1 MTRDDFNKFIESI
14 NAGDSKPK
22 SVSTTALDNYFKK
35 ASSLFKSAKDYSN
48 PEDYY
53 NQTIGLNKDRF
64 NAFVELV
71 NNRDKIGEDNYK
83 KINEQLSSYSNV
95 SDGIINSY
103 ANQQTVQRPN
113 SDLHRTNADRMTYLQ
128 SLLDKGKSTSKTK
141 QGFFQSFISDYE
153 PIKNENVIEKGSL
166 LTNGESIMLNK
177 ANRKN
182 NATAND
188 YRVVTESILKN
199 QSGRSADAIVNSAIE
214 NGWYDALKLSVD
226 DSVGHSNAKSI
237 DQNWKKQLQES
248 VAKNEFFN
256 AVASKNGGKLPD
268 EIKNNI
274 DYYKSK
280 SADELNF
287 IFKQMYPTENLG
299 STLDL
304 ATLAELERR
313 RKNQEYNLSNSDK
326 AMAATLSAVPA
337 GMISG
342 GKGIINSAEAIHT
355 KLSTGTPVLPQ
366 PAEKMTDEQKA
377 EYNKKRLALESEA
390 LRNGNSGINES
401 KNTIYQKMLSSSI
414 DSSLSE
420 AEILKRQADNA
431 RKYPALAGYQNVAA
445 PNVQN
450 NTVGR
455 IASGLAFSTA
465 NMLPSIAANMVLPGS
480 GTVAIGLS
488 SGGNAYEEA
497 LLEGKTQKQ
506 ALGYGILSGVSEA
519 ITEKLLGGI
528 KAVGGGTTSKVLS
541 KVSSNASNK
550 IMNAVKKVSNSRF
563 GSYLL
568 DGLSEANEEWLQ
580 ANLEPIFRNAIFDE
594 NNEIKPFSQDKL
606 EAALLGFLSASVLN
620 APNLISGGNT
630 ADYTSYNN
638 DIVGASRNQ
647 EDIAKSSVSLKPY
660 TESDIKYFKQNQNN
674 LIDGV
679 DANFDEYAKSFYNS
693 ETKKGVKLD
702 GSQKAE
708 TIYLGRLNDS
718 VSGDV
723 NAIISDTKWG
733 GIDTSDFNVQVK
745 NSDIVHF
752 YDQHG
757 SDSQNGQIPLTPDI
771 VAKLTDTI
779 SDPDIISLSDN
790 STKQD
795 KPVLYF
801 VKKIN
806 GYSVVLEAVSPSKK
820 ALLPK
825 TMYAFKS
832 DSQEFSDFVS
842 KLKKSRFRHP
852 IGTESRTGL
861 YAQGDRTEAL
871 SNPTIPQEQS
881 GVKNSIRENAEN
893 MTENRQI
900 RVPESEL
907 KIMKAIAKNH
917 KIPFEIKDLGV
928 DAKGSP
934 IEGKYENGVI
944 YVSPYAKNPSLVIF
958 KHELTHYLE
967 KDTYRYGQLLNV
979 VKNYYDEMGETIG
992 TDYAAEIRKI
1002 YDNYRT
1008 RGKTLEDG
1016 EAERELVANFAGKYL
1031 FTDEKAIQYLA
1042 GKKPSIARSILNW
1055 IREQIAAIKGDVK
1068 SELLIKAERMYV
1080 NALKAADKRA
1090 GIEGKAK
1097 YSTQYSLGYTTD
1109 NKPVVVV
1116 EDDILKGVPKNK
1128 WIETV
1133 KNTISEKFS
1142 DGIPVSGRLIKVNSV
1157 TRNEY
1162 ANSRNTRYLRAT
1174 DGSVYADKFKSA
1186 NNLDEIVLA
1195 STNYINEDLKHQRN
1209 DSFKEFARGDVL
1221 IRVGDNDYSAKVI
1234 VGFTGGKEMVLYD
1247 IINFTPTEFSI
1258 KKERTH
1264 QGYAQAGSPRK
1275 DVSSGNTTVPQKAQS
1290 VNTSISK
1297 NAENDTKNSQFY
1309 LDESNSVP
1317 LEQRVSGDDLL
1328 DAQDLID
1335 TVKDVGAKVDENGYI
1350 TVYHRTNNQSKEK
1363 ILSSGRMT
1371 AKEDGI
1377 FFSTKKDGQNS
1388 GYGSEIIEFKI
1399 PAEKLML
1406 DDIFDDEAHLR
1417 LPLKK
1422 AGEIID
1428 VSQYLNKDTGK
1439 AQYSLS
1445 DSDQNQQ
1452 SDLNLLFDDDF
1463 YEQFKYEDKTKISK
1477 SIEELEKIKASDD
1490 FDNMSFEDAYKVNTD
1505 LKALK
1510 AGYDNQYDYI
1520 VGREKQRLAKE
1531 YERGS
1536 STVMS
1541 MIDKKKKQI
1550 AKQEQLSRDIS
1561 ESTPFKNAQFEIIQ
1575 KSNPM
1580 WDDYHTGIRS
1590 PKDIKTFSEVID
1602 DGESFAWG
1610 DFSKEDAERAIKRG
1624 TVRVY
1629 SSYPI
1634 KNGVFVSTS
1643 YQQALDYAGGEPSGV
1658 HSRVVALDSVA
1669 WINGDEGQYA
1679 KVYNLNAKND
1689 TGKAQFSLS
1698 DDYDNAV
1705 EQYGAIPP
1713 GENPARD
1720 VKVPKQMND
1729 NTKVRRTVRTAMEAS
1744 GTPGELVDRLKVDIA
1759 NDVYDY
1765 KVVSDKSAVSS
1776 AKDRLD
1782 KWGLEKCYQ
1791 YWKSLVNEDRKI
1803 SKNDMALAEQ
1813 MYIEA
1818 AHNGDFKVSQELMVD
1833 IAEEATRAGQNAQ
1846 SIRLLKNLTPEGR
1859 IYKID
1864 KLVYRIQKEID
1875 RKTNGKAKTIK
1886 VDENLKKR
1894 MLNAKSQE
1902 EMDAIEHMV
1911 HKNIAKQMP
1920 EPTKLEKAVRKWNEW
1935 RYLAMLGNPRTHIRN
1950 IFGNALFAPMVNGKN
1965 AIGIALERT
1974 LSKDNRTKARLT
1986 AKDKATIEFAKSDF
2000 DTVNAE
2006 ESKSSKNKYN
2016 ESLNGLDVEEK
2027 VFKNKAL
2034 EWARKTNSN
2043 LLEWEDTKAKR
2054 KRYSKSFA
2062 QFIKARGW
2070 DYQNLTDSQL
2080 DSARNYAMREAKRAT
2095 FQDTSEVANA
2105 LNKLSHQ
2112 NIATEVLV
2120 EGLLPFKKTPIN
2132 ILKRGVE
2139 YSPFGIAKGIKEL
2152 AWDVKK
2158 GNMNAS
2164 QAIDTLSCGL
2174 SGTAMMMVGVLLSSL
2189 GVLTSTSDDDKEG
2202 EFDKL
2207 SGNQEYAL
2215 QFFGKSYTIDWI
2227 APLSIPLF
2235 IGAEIENAVERG
2247 DADNGAGIG
2256 RVLDALTGISDPMF
2270 NLSMLQGINS
2280 SIKTVRYSDNP
2291 TIDLAANTVSGYLGQ
2306 GIPTILGQ
2314 TARTVDT
2321 TRRNSYYT
2329 PKDSAA
2335 GKLIDKTI
2343 KKTAA
2348 KIPGVSM
2355 LLEPYIDKWGNEQV
2369 ADNWVLNAFE
2379 NFASPGYYSEN
2390 TNDSVTEE
2398 MARLYKATSDTGVVP
2413 HSAKS
2418 SLSTGGNTYRLS
2430 EKEYTQYQKTLG
2442 KASHEQL
2449 QKLINSTA
2457 YSNMSNEEK
2466 AVAVGKMYRYA
2477 EESAKVEFYK
2487 GRGIDFDDTPTI
2499 KKFNEVE
2506 ESGVDLYEYL
2516 YAYVSVKDMESDK
2529 NASGETI
2536 RGSLKRKQISCMV
2549 NQLGIP
2555 AKTANKIYD
2564 LMH

>member
-1 MTRDDFNKFIESI
+1 MDLKAQLEAMRRSNSSNTNI
-14 NAGDSKPK
+14 NNSG
-22 SVSTTALDNYFKK
+22 
-35 ASSLFKSAKDYSN
+35 AS
-48 PEDYY
+48 
-53 NQTIGLNKDRF
+53 
-64 NAFVELV
+64 
-71 NNRDKIGEDNYK
+71 
-83 KINEQLSSYSNV
+83 
-95 SDGIINSY
+95 
-103 ANQQTVQRPN
+103 
-113 SDLHRTNADRMTYLQ
+113 NADRMTYLQ

-967 KDTYRYGQLLNV
+967 KDTYRYDQLLNV
-979 VKNYYDEMGETIG
+979 VKSYYDKMGETLG

-1002 YDNYRT
+1002 YDNYRA

-1031 FTDEKAIQYLA
+1031 FTDEKAIQYLT
-1042 GKKPSIARSILNW
+1042 GKKPSISRSILNW
-1055 IREQIAAIKGDVK
+1055 IREQIAAIKGDVE

-1133 KNTISEKFS
+1133 KNTISEKFA
-1142 DGIPVSGRLIKVNSV
+1142 DGIPVSGRLIKVNQK
-1157 TRNEY
+1157 TRNEFT
-1162 ANSRNTRYLRAT
+1162 NSKNSQWY
-1174 DGSVYADKFKSA
+1174 SENNQIIYADKFKSA
-1186 NNLDEIVLA
+1186 NNLDDIVLA
-1195 STNYINEDLKHQRN
+1195 STNYINEDLKHSRK
-1209 DSFKEFARGDVL
+1209 DKFIEFARGDVL

-1234 VGFTGGKEMVLYD
+1234 VGFTSGKQMVLYD
-1247 IINFTPTEFSI
+1247 VIDFSPTSFEL
-1258 KKERTH
+1258 KKTDMRSPSNRSKAEN
-1264 QGYAQAGSPRK
+1264 GSNISVP
-1275 DVSSGNTTVPQKAQS
+1275 DITVPQKAQS
-1290 VNTSISK
+1290 VNTI
-1297 NAENDTKNSQFY
+1297 NS
-1309 LDESNSVP
+1309 
-1317 LEQRVSGDDLL
+1317 
-1328 DAQDLID
+1328 
-1335 TVKDVGAKVDENGYI
+1335 
-1350 TVYHRTNNQSKEK
+1350 
-1363 ILSSGRMT
+1363 
-1371 AKEDGI
+1371 
-1377 FFSTKKDGQNS
+1377 
-1388 GYGSEIIEFKI
+1388 
-1399 PAEKLML
+1399 
-1406 DDIFDDEAHLR
+1406 
-1417 LPLKK
+1417 
-1422 AGEIID
+1422 
-1428 VSQYLNKDTGK
+1428 
-1439 AQYSLS
+1439 
-1445 DSDQNQQ
+1445 
-1452 SDLNLLFDDDF
+1452 
-1463 YEQFKYEDKTKISK
+1463 
-1477 SIEELEKIKASDD
+1477 
-1490 FDNMSFEDAYKVNTD
+1490 
-1505 LKALK
+1505 
-1510 AGYDNQYDYI
+1510 
-1520 VGREKQRLAKE
+1520 
-1531 YERGS
+1531 
-1536 STVMS
+1536 
-1541 MIDKKKKQI
+1541 
-1550 AKQEQLSRDIS
+1550 
-1561 ESTPFKNAQFEIIQ
+1561 
-1575 KSNPM
+1575 
-1580 WDDYHTGIRS
+1580 
-1590 PKDIKTFSEVID
+1590 
-1602 DGESFAWG
+1602 
-1610 DFSKEDAERAIKRG
+1610 
-1624 TVRVY
+1624 
-1629 SSYPI
+1629 
-1634 KNGVFVSTS
+1634 
-1643 YQQALDYAGGEPSGV
+1643 
-1658 HSRVVALDSVA
+1658 
-1669 WINGDEGQYA
+1669 
-1679 KVYNLNAKND
+1679 
-1689 TGKAQFSLS
+1689 QFSLS

-1818 AHNGDFKVSQELMVD
+1818 AHNGDFKVTQELMVD

-1920 EPTKLEKAVRKWNEW
+1920 EPTKMQKAVRKWNEW

-1986 AKDKATIEFAKSDF
+1986 AKDKATIEFAKFDF

-2105 LNKLSHQ
+2105 LNKFSHQ

-2139 YSPFGIAKGIKEL
+2139 YSPFGIAKGITEL

-2227 APLSIPLF
+2227 APLSMPLF

>member
-1 MTRDDFNKFIESI
+1 MGTY
-14 NAGDSKPK
+14 A
-22 SVSTTALDNYFKK
+22 
-35 ASSLFKSAKDYSN
+35 
-48 PEDYY
+48 
-53 NQTIGLNKDRF
+53 
-64 NAFVELV
+64 
-71 NNRDKIGEDNYK
+71 DKIFESLK
-83 KINEQLSSYSNV
+83 KEKYSDRVFNQINQELSQKQQN
-95 SDGIINSY
+95 NS
-103 ANQQTVQRPN
+103 QTVQRPN
-113 SDLHRTNADRMTYLQ
+113 SDLHRTNREKQKEYNRLMSLDINAAKQKYDDSEKKLEALQNELNFATSPEFTIKRRMTAGPLRSEANITGDIETAKEQSKQYYKDYYDAKQLQ
-128 SLLDKGKSTSKTK
+128 TVEKANALKNNPDFEQYSKRGLSQKEPRSTDTK
-141 QGFFQSFISDYE
+141 RGFWESFISDYD
-153 PIKNENVIEKGSL
+153 VVSD
-166 LTNGESIMLNK
+166 NK
-177 ANRKN
+177 DRQ
-182 NATAND
+182 NA
-188 YRVVTESILKN
+188 
-199 QSGRSADAIVNSAIE
+199 
-214 NGWYDALKLSVD
+214 
-226 DSVGHSNAKSI
+226 
-237 DQNWKKQLQES
+237 
-248 VAKNEFFN
+248 F
-256 AVASKNGGKLPD
+256 
-268 EIKNNI
+268 
-274 DYYKSK
+274 
-280 SADELNF
+280 
-287 IFKQMYPTENLG
+287 
-299 STLDL
+299 
-304 ATLAELERR
+304 
-313 RKNQEYNLSNSDK
+313 
-326 AMAATLSAVPA
+326 
-337 GMISG
+337 
-342 GKGIINSAEAIHT
+342 
-355 KLSTGTPVLPQ
+355 
-366 PAEKMTDEQKA
+366 MTDDERNTYGYIYAKQGEKA
-377 EYNKKRLALESEA
+377 AQDYLNA
-390 LRNGNSGINES
+390 
-401 KNTIYQKMLSSSI
+401 
-414 DSSLSE
+414 LSE
-420 AEILKRQADNA
+420 TLNLRRANQTFQKLKGNTSGE
-431 RKYPALAGYQNVAA
+431 LAFGV
-445 PNVQN
+445 
-450 NTVGR
+450 
-455 IASGLAFSTA
+455 ASGLDQFSNGVGQWFSEDRLPTTA
-465 NMLPSIAANMVLPGS
+465 TQFISSKAREDLENAGIKIGDYSLGQVGYDLITTTSNMAPSILLSGLITAATGGAGAPVAS
-480 GTVAIGLS
+480 AIGSATLGMS
-488 SGGNAYEEA
+488 AGGNAVNEA
-497 LLEGKTQKQ
+497 LAQGYSPKQ
-506 ALGYGILSGVSEA
+506 AKSYGLMVGASEGALSY
-519 ITEKLLGGI
+519 LLGGI
-528 KAVGGGTTSKVLS
+528 SKLGGKLTNNAVQQAVGKIDNVIGNVVTDIGIKVGGEFTEE
-541 KVSSNASNK
+541 
-550 IMNAVKKVSNSRF
+550 
-563 GSYLL
+563 YLQEIL
-568 DGLSEANEEWLQ
+568 TPVFKN
-580 ANLEPIFRNAIFDE
+580 ICFDE
-594 NNEIKPFSQDKL
+594 KNEVKPFSE
-606 EAALLGFLSASVLN
+606 EALYSGIMGALSAGLLEGPSVVF
-620 APNLISGGNT
+620 NT
-630 ADYTSYNN
+630 VADSKATKQQSVQQEQIENQKSIAEYNN
-638 DIVGASRNQ
+638 KARYSIQTDSNGKKYVNVDTDQHIFEGVEPKEYHKIARKYILENFRGKIIGENDSRAFVNKRSAEEYAYPANKRQ
-647 EDIAKSSVSLKPY
+647 
-660 TESDIKYFKQNQNN
+660 ESDIKSAKMKSSTELDN
-674 LIDGV
+674 LMSTSQFVEHTDDDGRHPDATGGWDWYSV
-679 DANFDEYAKSFYNS
+679 DFVVDGQPFNGTISVKNTDNGRVFYDM
-693 ETKKGVKLD
+693 TKIR
-702 GSQKAE
+702 S
-708 TIYLGRLNDS
+708 LNDRKSDLSGKPLHVAS
-718 VSGDV
+718 VD
-723 NAIISDTKWG
+723 K
-733 GIDTSDFNVQVK
+733 TSI
-745 NSDIVHF
+745 NS
-752 YDQHG
+752 
-757 SDSQNGQIPLTPDI
+757 
-771 VAKLTDTI
+771 TI
-779 SDPDIISLSDN
+779 S
-790 STKQD
+790 QD
-795 KPVLYF
+795 T
-801 VKKIN
+801 N
-806 GYSVVLEAVSPSKK
+806 GVN
-820 ALLPK
+820 
-825 TMYAFKS
+825 T
-832 DSQEFSDFVS
+832 
-842 KLKKSRFRHP
+842 
-852 IGTESRTGL
+852 
-861 YAQGDRTEAL
+861 
-871 SNPTIPQEQS
+871 
-881 GVKNSIRENAEN
+881 SIRENSEN

-907 KIMKAIAKNH
+907 KVMKAIAKNH

-967 KDTYRYGQLLNV
+967 KDTYRYDQLLNV
-979 VKNYYDEMGETIG
+979 VKSYYDEMGETIG

-1042 GKKPSIARSILNW
+1042 KKRPNIARSIVNW
-1055 IREQIAAIKGDVK
+1055 IREQIAAIKGDAE
-1068 SELLIKAERMYV
+1068 SELLIRAERMYLK
-1080 NALKAADKRA
+1080 ALKAADKRA
-1090 GIEGKAK
+1090 EVNGNAKHSFAGENAKTANISTLNDAKSRIANGEDSETVRQETGWFKGYDGKWRFEIDDSQAK
-1097 YSTQYSLGYTTD
+1097 LVENPKFQKQYTSDGEFYRVAYL
-1109 NKPVVVV
+1109 
-1116 EDDILKGVPKNK
+1116 DDILEHTELLKAYPELKNYLVIVQETEPGLEGAFFARDNHIVLSQHLFERLTSEYENHLDK
-1128 WIETV
+1128 KYEEIKKIEQTPEFKAYNRFFEEADEDEISDPVEWIKKEKEAEKKFYSSEIGKRYYQLQWGKENIQKYEPGWSAKAKSVLMHEIQHAIQSIEGFATGA
-1133 KNTISEKFS
+1133 NTSAGDNYNRSAGEIEARDVASRLNYTSEQRKSTRPDIDRTDVVFA
-1142 DGIPVSGRLIKVNSV
+1142 DGS
-1157 TRNEY
+1157 TY
-1162 ANSRNTRYLRAT
+1162 QA
-1174 DGSVYADKFKSA
+1174 SVYADKFGEQIDNWLQGKMPKDNYFDLGITSPALVKSGA
-1186 NNLDEIVLA
+1186 EKLPLVMPENVIYKFTTGYNDHSISLDDIKRLPYELQDPVFTFKGSVENSIVALTEI
-1195 STNYINEDLKHQRN
+1195 TDK
-1209 DSFKEFARGDVL
+1209 
-1221 IRVGDNDYSAKVI
+1221 
-1234 VGFTGGKEMVLYD
+1234 
-1247 IINFTPTEFSI
+1247 
-1258 KKERTH
+1258 
-1264 QGYAQAGSPRK
+1264 
-1275 DVSSGNTTVPQKAQS
+1275 SGNEVIAAIHLSKKQGRYIVNRIASVYGKNNIKNYVLSQIEKGNLINPSTKKASNWFTTKGLQLPEVVQTKLNALSNPTIPQEPS
-1290 VNTSISK
+1290 GVNTSISK
-1297 NAENDTKNSQFY
+1297 NAENDTKNS
-1309 LDESNSVP
+1309 
-1317 LEQRVSGDDLL
+1317 
-1328 DAQDLID
+1328 
-1335 TVKDVGAKVDENGYI
+1335 
-1350 TVYHRTNNQSKEK
+1350 
-1363 ILSSGRMT
+1363 
-1371 AKEDGI
+1371 
-1377 FFSTKKDGQNS
+1377 
-1388 GYGSEIIEFKI
+1388 
-1399 PAEKLML
+1399 
-1406 DDIFDDEAHLR
+1406 
-1417 LPLKK
+1417 
-1422 AGEIID
+1422 
-1428 VSQYLNKDTGK
+1428 
-1439 AQYSLS
+1439 
-1445 DSDQNQQ
+1445 
-1452 SDLNLLFDDDF
+1452 
-1463 YEQFKYEDKTKISK
+1463 
-1477 SIEELEKIKASDD
+1477 
-1490 FDNMSFEDAYKVNTD
+1490 
-1505 LKALK
+1505 
-1510 AGYDNQYDYI
+1510 
-1520 VGREKQRLAKE
+1520 
-1531 YERGS
+1531 
-1536 STVMS
+1536 
-1541 MIDKKKKQI
+1541 
-1550 AKQEQLSRDIS
+1550 
-1561 ESTPFKNAQFEIIQ
+1561 
-1575 KSNPM
+1575 
-1580 WDDYHTGIRS
+1580 
-1590 PKDIKTFSEVID
+1590 
-1602 DGESFAWG
+1602 
-1610 DFSKEDAERAIKRG
+1610 
-1624 TVRVY
+1624 
-1629 SSYPI
+1629 
-1634 KNGVFVSTS
+1634 
-1643 YQQALDYAGGEPSGV
+1643 
-1658 HSRVVALDSVA
+1658 
-1669 WINGDEGQYA
+1669 
-1679 KVYNLNAKND
+1679 
-1689 TGKAQFSLS
+1689 QFSLS

-1705 EQYGAIPP
+1705 EQYGAIPA

-1765 KVVSDKSAVSS
+1765 KVMSDKSAVSS

-1782 KWGLEKCYQ
+1782 KWGFEKCYQ

-1803 SKNDMALAEQ
+1803 SKNDLALAEQ
-1813 MYIEA
+1813 MYIES

-1920 EPTKLEKAVRKWNEW
+1920 EPTKMEKAVRKWNEW

-2105 LNKLSHQ
+2105 LNKFSHQ

-2139 YSPFGIAKGIKEL
+2139 YSPFGIAKGITEL

-2227 APLSIPLF
+2227 APLSMPLF

-2343 KKTAA
+2343 KKTAS

>member
-1 MTRDDFNKFIESI
+1 MGTYADEIFESLKKEKYSDRVFNQI
-14 NAGDSKPK
+14 N
-22 SVSTTALDNYFKK
+22 
-35 ASSLFKSAKDYSN
+35 
-48 PEDYY
+48 
-53 NQTIGLNKDRF
+53 Q
-64 NAFVELV
+64 ELSQKQQ
-71 NNRDKIGEDNYK
+71 NN
-83 KINEQLSSYSNV
+83 S
-95 SDGIINSY
+95 
-103 ANQQTVQRPN
+103 QTVQRTN
-113 SDLHRTNADRMTYLQ
+113 SDLHRTNAEKQ
-128 SLLDKGKSTSKTK
+128 SKSGDKVSAVGDSAYAGLTGINANIMGAVKAVDDFVW
-141 QGFFQSFISDYE
+141 GDLFQRSDYRPLK
-153 PIKNENVIEKGSL
+153 PIYDYYLKENERAQAEK
-166 LTNGESIMLNK
+166 
-177 ANRKN
+177 
-182 NATAND
+182 
-188 YRVVTESILKN
+188 
-199 QSGRSADAIVNSAIE
+199 QSEIE
-214 NGWYDALKLSVD
+214 NGNLNPYVDALVSGTVQAVPTAVLGAMSGGTSLAGQAATTGANLSTAQLAANTAKEIAKNPNFIYSAVQTFGGTYEDAKQNGADTNTAIRAALLNAIPQSLIEVSGGTEKLVAKLANKTKGLAGDVFKSALEEGLEEVLQYPVEGIVKKTTYAPETPIFSTKESAVINPKEMAENFAVGA
-226 DSVGHSNAKSI
+226 SVGGILGGASAGTAKVFNTVVENNAKKQQALQQEQLENRAAIAQAMKMGIVQDISGKYNYSRI
-237 DQNWKKQLQES
+237 GSDGTVRIYSNVFQNVEPEKQRSFIKQYAQDNYITQFDNTGNIVGEDKGITIKSDNSRVYITGQGINEISKKIRGG
-248 VAKNEFFN
+248 KNEPFLNSILELPAIIENSVLVQKDIPDEKGRPFLWN
-256 AVASKNGGKLPD
+256 LYQSKIYINKKPYTVSLKIKNPPTGGNRYYYHTID
-268 EIKNNI
+268 EIKI
-274 DYYKSK
+274 ESEP
-280 SADELNF
+280 SHG
-287 IFKQMYPTENLG
+287 T
-299 STLDL
+299 L
-304 ATLAELERR
+304 ATD
-313 RKNQEYNLSNSDK
+313 NQS
-326 AMAATLSAVPA
+326 
-337 GMISG
+337 
-342 GKGIINSAEAIHT
+342 
-355 KLSTGTPVLPQ
+355 LP
-366 PAEKMTDEQKA
+366 
-377 EYNKKRLALESEA
+377 
-390 LRNGNSGINES
+390 
-401 KNTIYQKMLSSSI
+401 
-414 DSSLSE
+414 
-420 AEILKRQADNA
+420 
-431 RKYPALAGYQNVAA
+431 
-445 PNVQN
+445 
-450 NTVGR
+450 
-455 IASGLAFSTA
+455 
-465 NMLPSIAANMVLPGS
+465 
-480 GTVAIGLS
+480 
-488 SGGNAYEEA
+488 
-497 LLEGKTQKQ
+497 
-506 ALGYGILSGVSEA
+506 
-519 ITEKLLGGI
+519 
-528 KAVGGGTTSKVLS
+528 
-541 KVSSNASNK
+541 
-550 IMNAVKKVSNSRF
+550 
-563 GSYLL
+563 YL
-568 DGLSEANEEWLQ
+568 
-580 ANLEPIFRNAIFDE
+580 
-594 NNEIKPFSQDKL
+594 
-606 EAALLGFLSASVLN
+606 
-620 APNLISGGNT
+620 
-630 ADYTSYNN
+630 
-638 DIVGASRNQ
+638 
-647 EDIAKSSVSLKPY
+647 
-660 TESDIKYFKQNQNN
+660 
-674 LIDGV
+674 
-679 DANFDEYAKSFYNS
+679 
-693 ETKKGVKLD
+693 
-702 GSQKAE
+702 
-708 TIYLGRLNDS
+708 
-718 VSGDV
+718 
-723 NAIISDTKWG
+723 
-733 GIDTSDFNVQVK
+733 
-745 NSDIVHF
+745 
-752 YDQHG
+752 
-757 SDSQNGQIPLTPDI
+757 
-771 VAKLTDTI
+771 
-779 SDPDIISLSDN
+779 
-790 STKQD
+790 
-795 KPVLYF
+795 
-801 VKKIN
+801 
-806 GYSVVLEAVSPSKK
+806 
-820 ALLPK
+820 
-825 TMYAFKS
+825 
-832 DSQEFSDFVS
+832 FSDYPDS
-842 KLKKSRFRHP
+842 NKSRFRHP

-871 SNPTIPQEQS
+871 SNPTISQDTN
-881 GVKNSIRENAEN
+881 GVNTSIRENEKN

-967 KDTYRYGQLLNV
+967 KDTYRYDQLLNV
-979 VKNYYDEMGETIG
+979 VKSYYDKMGETLG

-1002 YDNYRT
+1002 YDNYRA

-1031 FTDEKAIQYLA
+1031 FTDEKAIQYLT
-1042 GKKPSIARSILNW
+1042 GKKPSISRSILNW
-1055 IREQIAAIKGDVK
+1055 IREQIAAIKGDVE

-1080 NALKAADKRA
+1080 NALKAVDKRA

-1133 KNTISEKFS
+1133 KNTISEKFA

-1309 LDESNSVP
+1309 LSDNNSVP
-1317 LEQRVSGDDLL
+1317 LEQRVSGDNLL

-1335 TVKDVGAKVDENGYI
+1335 TVKDVGAKVDGNGYI

-1363 ILSSGRMT
+1363 ILSSGQMT

-1377 FFSTKKDGQNS
+1377 FFSTKKDGQNA

-1417 LPLKK
+1417 LPLKR
-1422 AGEIID
+1422 AGETID
-1428 VSQYLNKDTGK
+1428 VKPYLT
-1439 AQYSLS
+1439 
-1445 DSDQNQQ
+1445 
-1452 SDLNLLFDDDF
+1452 
-1463 YEQFKYEDKTKISK
+1463 
-1477 SIEELEKIKASDD
+1477 
-1490 FDNMSFEDAYKVNTD
+1490 
-1505 LKALK
+1505 
-1510 AGYDNQYDYI
+1510 
-1520 VGREKQRLAKE
+1520 
-1531 YERGS
+1531 
-1536 STVMS
+1536 
-1541 MIDKKKKQI
+1541 
-1550 AKQEQLSRDIS
+1550 
-1561 ESTPFKNAQFEIIQ
+1561 
-1575 KSNPM
+1575 
-1580 WDDYHTGIRS
+1580 
-1590 PKDIKTFSEVID
+1590 
-1602 DGESFAWG
+1602 
-1610 DFSKEDAERAIKRG
+1610 
-1624 TVRVY
+1624 
-1629 SSYPI
+1629 
-1634 KNGVFVSTS
+1634 
-1643 YQQALDYAGGEPSGV
+1643 
-1658 HSRVVALDSVA
+1658 
-1669 WINGDEGQYA
+1669 
-1679 KVYNLNAKND
+1679 ND
-1689 TGKAQFSLS
+1689 TGNSQFSLS

-1803 SKNDMALAEQ
+1803 SKNDLALAEQ
-1813 MYIEA
+1813 MYIES

-1875 RKTNGKAKTIK
+1875 RKTNGKAKTIE

-1920 EPTKLEKAVRKWNEW
+1920 EPTKMEKAVRKWNEW

-2105 LNKLSHQ
+2105 LNKFSHQ

-2139 YSPFGIAKGIKEL
+2139 YSPFGIAKGITEL

-2227 APLSIPLF
+2227 APLSMPLF

-2506 ESGVDLYEYL
+2506 ESGVDLYDYL

>member
-1 MTRDDFNKFIESI
+1 MDLKAQLEAMRRSNSSNTNI
-14 NAGDSKPK
+14 NNSG
-22 SVSTTALDNYFKK
+22 
-35 ASSLFKSAKDYSN
+35 AS
-48 PEDYY
+48 
-53 NQTIGLNKDRF
+53 
-64 NAFVELV
+64 
-71 NNRDKIGEDNYK
+71 
-83 KINEQLSSYSNV
+83 
-95 SDGIINSY
+95 
-103 ANQQTVQRPN
+103 
-113 SDLHRTNADRMTYLQ
+113 NADRMTYLQ

-967 KDTYRYGQLLNV
+967 KDTYRYDQLLNV
-979 VKNYYDEMGETIG
+979 VKSYYDKMGETLG

-1002 YDNYRT
+1002 YDNYRA

-1031 FTDEKAIQYLA
+1031 FTDEKAIQYLT
-1042 GKKPSIARSILNW
+1042 GKKPSISRSILNW
-1055 IREQIAAIKGDVK
+1055 IREQIAAIKGDVE

-1133 KNTISEKFS
+1133 KNTISEKFA
-1142 DGIPVSGRLIKVNSV
+1142 DGIPVSGRLIKVNQK
-1157 TRNEY
+1157 TRNEFT
-1162 ANSRNTRYLRAT
+1162 NSKNSQWY
-1174 DGSVYADKFKSA
+1174 SENNQIIYADKFKSA
-1186 NNLDEIVLA
+1186 NNLDDIVLA
-1195 STNYINEDLKHQRN
+1195 STNYINEDLKHSRK
-1209 DSFKEFARGDVL
+1209 DKFIEFARGDVL

-1234 VGFTGGKEMVLYD
+1234 VGFTSGKQMVLYD
-1247 IINFTPTEFSI
+1247 VIDFSPTSFEL
-1258 KKERTH
+1258 KKTDMRSPSNRSKAEN
-1264 QGYAQAGSPRK
+1264 GSNISVP
-1275 DVSSGNTTVPQKAQS
+1275 DITVPQKAQS
-1290 VNTSISK
+1290 VNTII
-1297 NAENDTKNSQFY
+1297 
-1309 LDESNSVP
+1309 P
-1317 LEQRVSGDDLL
+1317 DL
-1328 DAQDLID
+1328 
-1335 TVKDVGAKVDENGYI
+1335 
-1350 TVYHRTNNQSKEK
+1350 R
-1363 ILSSGRMT
+1363 
-1371 AKEDGI
+1371 
-1377 FFSTKKDGQNS
+1377 
-1388 GYGSEIIEFKI
+1388 
-1399 PAEKLML
+1399 
-1406 DDIFDDEAHLR
+1406 
-1417 LPLKK
+1417 
-1422 AGEIID
+1422 
-1428 VSQYLNKDTGK
+1428 
-1439 AQYSLS
+1439 
-1445 DSDQNQQ
+1445 
-1452 SDLNLLFDDDF
+1452 
-1463 YEQFKYEDKTKISK
+1463 
-1477 SIEELEKIKASDD
+1477 
-1490 FDNMSFEDAYKVNTD
+1490 
-1505 LKALK
+1505 
-1510 AGYDNQYDYI
+1510 
-1520 VGREKQRLAKE
+1520 
-1531 YERGS
+1531 
-1536 STVMS
+1536 
-1541 MIDKKKKQI
+1541 
-1550 AKQEQLSRDIS
+1550 
-1561 ESTPFKNAQFEIIQ
+1561 
-1575 KSNPM
+1575 
-1580 WDDYHTGIRS
+1580 
-1590 PKDIKTFSEVID
+1590 
-1602 DGESFAWG
+1602 
-1610 DFSKEDAERAIKRG
+1610 
-1624 TVRVY
+1624 
-1629 SSYPI
+1629 
-1634 KNGVFVSTS
+1634 
-1643 YQQALDYAGGEPSGV
+1643 
-1658 HSRVVALDSVA
+1658 
-1669 WINGDEGQYA
+1669 
-1679 KVYNLNAKND
+1679 KND
-1689 TGKAQFSLS
+1689 TSNSQFSLS

-1818 AHNGDFKVSQELMVD
+1818 AHNGDFKVTQELMVD

-1875 RKTNGKAKTIK
+1875 RKTNGKAKTIE

-1894 MLNAKSQE
+1894 MLNANSVE
-1902 EMDAIEHMV
+1902 EMDAIEHEIS
-1911 HKNIAKQMP
+1911 KNIYKQIP
-1920 EPTKLEKAVRKWNEW
+1920 EPTKLQKFVRKWNEW

-1950 IFGNALFAPMVNGKN
+1950 IFGNALFAPMVTSKN
-1965 AIGIALERT
+1965 VMGALIERA
-1974 LSKDNRTKARLT
+1974 LPKEQRTKSVLT
-1986 AKDKATIEFAKSDF
+1986 PKDRAAIKYAKDYFGTALS
-2000 DTVNAE
+2000 E
-2006 ESKSSKNKYN
+2006 ESKIRKSKYDERNN
-2016 ESLNGLDVEEK
+2016 HGLDVEEK
-2027 VFKNKAL
+2027 VFKNKVL

-2043 LLEWEDTKAKR
+2043 ALEAEDTFFKR
-2054 KRYSKSFA
+2054 GRYASSFV
-2062 QFIKARGW
+2062 QFLKTRDW
-2070 DYQNLTDSQL
+2070 DYQNLTDAQRQMAS
-2080 DSARNYAMREAKRAT
+2080 DYAMREAKRAT
-2095 FQDTSEVANA
+2095 FQDTSKVADA
-2105 LNKLSHQ
+2105 LNKLSRQ
-2112 NIATEVLV
+2112 NVATEILV
-2120 EGLLPFKKTPIN
+2120 ESQAPFKKTPIN

-2139 YSPFGIAKGIKEL
+2139 YSPFGIAKGFKEL
-2152 AWDVKK
+2152 AWDVRK

-2164 QAIDTLSCGL
+2164 QAIDSISCGL
-2174 SGTAMMMVGVLLSSL
+2174 TGTGMLLVGMLLNSL
-2189 GVLTSTSDDDKEG
+2189 GLLKSTSDNDKEG
-2202 EFDKL
+2202 ELDKL
-2207 SGNQEYAL
+2207 QGKQEYAIEIG
-2215 QFFGKSYTIDWI
+2215 GKSYTVDWI
-2227 APLSIPLF
+2227 APLSMPLF
-2235 IGAEIENAVERG
+2235 VGAEIANYIENG
-2247 DADNGAGIG
+2247 DADDGASFG
-2256 RVLDALTGISDPMF
+2256 RVVDALTGMTDPMF

-2291 TIDLAANTVSGYLGQ
+2291 TIDLAANAVSGYLGQ

-2348 KIPGVSM
+2348 KIPGISM

>member
-1 MTRDDFNKFIESI
+1 MDLKAQLEAMRRSNSSNTNI
-14 NAGDSKPK
+14 NNSG
-22 SVSTTALDNYFKK
+22 
-35 ASSLFKSAKDYSN
+35 AS
-48 PEDYY
+48 
-53 NQTIGLNKDRF
+53 
-64 NAFVELV
+64 
-71 NNRDKIGEDNYK
+71 
-83 KINEQLSSYSNV
+83 
-95 SDGIINSY
+95 
-103 ANQQTVQRPN
+103 
-113 SDLHRTNADRMTYLQ
+113 NADRMTYLQ

-304 ATLAELERR
+304 ATLADLERR

-606 EAALLGFLSASVLN
+606 EAALLGFLSAAVLN

-638 DIVGASRNQ
+638 DIVGVSRNQ
-647 EDIAKSSVSLKPY
+647 EDFAKSSVSLKPY

-723 NAIISDTKWG
+723 NSIISDTKWG

-757 SDSQNGQIPLTPDI
+757 SDSENGQIPLTPDI

-893 MTENRQI
+893 MTADRQI

-907 KIMKAIAKNH
+907 KVMKAIAKNH

-979 VKNYYDEMGETIG
+979 VKSYYDEMGETLG

-1002 YDNYRT
+1002 YDNYRA

-1016 EAERELVANFAGKYL
+1016 ESERELVANFAGKYL

-1055 IREQIAAIKGDVK
+1055 IREQIAAIKGDVE

-1133 KNTISEKFS
+1133 KNTISEKFA

-1297 NAENDTKNSQFY
+1297 NAENDTKNSQF
-1309 LDESNSVP
+1309 
-1317 LEQRVSGDDLL
+1317 
-1328 DAQDLID
+1328 
-1335 TVKDVGAKVDENGYI
+1335 
-1350 TVYHRTNNQSKEK
+1350 
-1363 ILSSGRMT
+1363 
-1371 AKEDGI
+1371 
-1377 FFSTKKDGQNS
+1377 
-1388 GYGSEIIEFKI
+1388 
-1399 PAEKLML
+1399 
-1406 DDIFDDEAHLR
+1406 
-1417 LPLKK
+1417 
-1422 AGEIID
+1422 
-1428 VSQYLNKDTGK
+1428 
-1439 AQYSLS
+1439 
-1445 DSDQNQQ
+1445 
-1452 SDLNLLFDDDF
+1452 
-1463 YEQFKYEDKTKISK
+1463 
-1477 SIEELEKIKASDD
+1477 
-1490 FDNMSFEDAYKVNTD
+1490 
-1505 LKALK
+1505 
-1510 AGYDNQYDYI
+1510 
-1520 VGREKQRLAKE
+1520 
-1531 YERGS
+1531 
-1536 STVMS
+1536 
-1541 MIDKKKKQI
+1541 
-1550 AKQEQLSRDIS
+1550 
-1561 ESTPFKNAQFEIIQ
+1561 
-1575 KSNPM
+1575 
-1580 WDDYHTGIRS
+1580 
-1590 PKDIKTFSEVID
+1590 
-1602 DGESFAWG
+1602 
-1610 DFSKEDAERAIKRG
+1610 
-1624 TVRVY
+1624 
-1629 SSYPI
+1629 
-1634 KNGVFVSTS
+1634 
-1643 YQQALDYAGGEPSGV
+1643 
-1658 HSRVVALDSVA
+1658 
-1669 WINGDEGQYA
+1669 
-1679 KVYNLNAKND
+1679 
-1689 TGKAQFSLS
+1689 SLS

-1803 SKNDMALAEQ
+1803 SKNDLALAEQ
-1813 MYIEA
+1813 MYIES

-1886 VDENLKKR
+1886 IDENLKKR

-1920 EPTKLEKAVRKWNEW
+1920 EPTKMEKAVRKWNEW

-2227 APLSIPLF
+2227 APLSMPLF

-2306 GIPTILGQ
+2306 GVPTILGQ

-2506 ESGVDLYEYL
+2506 ESGVDLYDYL

>member
-83 KINEQLSSYSNV
+83 KINDQLSSYSNV

-113 SDLHRTNADRMTYLQ
+113 SDFHRTNREKYGESAEYYTQFKNSTDFNEKAKQGLAIKKPEYN
-128 SLLDKGKSTSKTK
+128 DTSKK
-141 QGFFQSFISDYE
+141 NFFDTLISDYD
-153 PIKNENVIEKGSL
+153 PITYSNGNSGMLTAEEQNIYGYLASTQGEK
-166 LTNGESIMLNK
+166 K
-177 ANRKN
+177 ANQYLDTLYSQMNERRGEKLESQ
-182 NATAND
+182 AKKMADEHPILSSALTVPANIAGAPFA
-188 YRVVTESILKN
+188 VI
-199 QSGRSADAIVNSAIE
+199 QASADAIKDITDGTNTKSDPYKGAYMVNNYSNKIRETVSNNIRKDSGSEVEGNIKSFLYETGMSMADFLAALAVTGGKSAANMTLMGTKSWADTAISTMKKGGTPVQALMNGMFAGAAEAAFEKIPLDNLFSIIGKSGKEAANKTIVRAMLSQGMSEFGEEACTEIANTITDYLVMGDLSDYNLSVKAYTEQGLSESEAKRRATMDVVSNVLVSGMGGFVSGAAIGGASSSINSAI
-214 NGWYDALKLSVD
+214 NYAYNK
-226 DSVGHSNAKSI
+226 
-237 DQNWKKQLQES
+237 
-248 VAKNEFFN
+248 
-256 AVASKNGGKLPD
+256 AS
-268 EIKNNI
+268 E
-274 DYYKSK
+274 K
-280 SADELNF
+280 SADQNA
-287 IFKQMYPTENLG
+287 INLG
-299 STLDL
+299 T
-304 ATLAELERR
+304 T
-313 RKNQEYNLSNSDK
+313 
-326 AMAATLSAVPA
+326 
-337 GMISG
+337 
-342 GKGIINSAEAIHT
+342 EAFRNPIAQDIDGNYV
-355 KLSTGTPVLPQ
+355 SVN
-366 PAEKMTDEQKA
+366 
-377 EYNKKRLALESEA
+377 NKKS
-390 LRNGNSGINES
+390 INQDN
-401 KNTIYQKMLSSSI
+401 NTFPINAPKTTQNQGKAQYSI
-414 DSSLSE
+414 
-420 AEILKRQADNA
+420 QADSNGKKYVNVDTDQHIFEGVEPKEYHKIA
-431 RKYPALAGYQNVAA
+431 RKYILENFRGKIIGENESRAFVNKRSAEEYAYPA
-445 PNVQN
+445 
-450 NTVGR
+450 
-455 IASGLAFSTA
+455 
-465 NMLPSIAANMVLPGS
+465 
-480 GTVAIGLS
+480 
-488 SGGNAYEEA
+488 
-497 LLEGKTQKQ
+497 
-506 ALGYGILSGVSEA
+506 
-519 ITEKLLGGI
+519 
-528 KAVGGGTTSKVLS
+528 
-541 KVSSNASNK
+541 NK
-550 IMNAVKKVSNSRF
+550 R
-563 GSYLL
+563 
-568 DGLSEANEEWLQ
+568 Q
-580 ANLEPIFRNAIFDE
+580 
-594 NNEIKPFSQDKL
+594 
-606 EAALLGFLSASVLN
+606 
-620 APNLISGGNT
+620 
-630 ADYTSYNN
+630 
-638 DIVGASRNQ
+638 
-647 EDIAKSSVSLKPY
+647 
-660 TESDIKYFKQNQNN
+660 ESDIKSAKMKSSTELDN
-674 LIDGV
+674 LMSTSQFVEHTDDDGRHPDATGGWDWYSV
-679 DANFDEYAKSFYNS
+679 DFVVDGQPFSGTISVKNTDNGRVFYDM
-693 ETKKGVKLD
+693 TKIR
-702 GSQKAE
+702 S
-708 TIYLGRLNDS
+708 LNDR
-718 VSGDV
+718 
-723 NAIISDTKWG
+723 
-733 GIDTSDFNVQVK
+733 
-745 NSDIVHF
+745 
-752 YDQHG
+752 
-757 SDSQNGQIPLTPDI
+757 
-771 VAKLTDTI
+771 
-779 SDPDIISLSDN
+779 
-790 STKQD
+790 
-795 KPVLYF
+795 
-801 VKKIN
+801 
-806 GYSVVLEAVSPSKK
+806 
-820 ALLPK
+820 
-825 TMYAFKS
+825 KS
-832 DSQEFSDFVS
+832 D
-842 KLKKSRFRHP
+842 
-852 IGTESRTGL
+852 
-861 YAQGDRTEAL
+861 L
-871 SNPTIPQEQS
+871 SGKPLHVASVDKTSINSTIPQEQS
-881 GVKNSIRENAEN
+881 GVNTSIRENAEN

-900 RVPESEL
+900 HVPESEL
-907 KIMKAIAKNH
+907 KVMKAIAKNH

-979 VKNYYDEMGETIG
+979 VKSYYDEMGETLG

-1002 YDNYRT
+1002 YDNYRA

-1016 EAERELVANFAGKYL
+1016 EAERELVANFTGKYL

-1055 IREQIAAIKGDVK
+1055 IREQIAAIKGDVE

-1133 KNTISEKFS
+1133 KNTISEKFA
-1142 DGIPVSGRLIKVNSV
+1142 DGIPVSGRLIKVNQK
-1157 TRNEY
+1157 TRNEFT
-1162 ANSRNTRYLRAT
+1162 NSKNSQWY
-1174 DGSVYADKFKSA
+1174 SENNQIIYADKFKSA
-1186 NNLDEIVLA
+1186 NNLDDIVLA
-1195 STNYINEDLKHQRN
+1195 STNYINEDLKHSRK
-1209 DSFKEFARGDVL
+1209 DKFIEFARGDVL

-1234 VGFTGGKEMVLYD
+1234 VGFTSGKQMVLYD
-1247 IINFTPTEFSI
+1247 VIDFSPTSFEL
-1258 KKERTH
+1258 KKTDMRSPSNRSKAEN
-1264 QGYAQAGSPRK
+1264 GSNISVP
-1275 DVSSGNTTVPQKAQS
+1275 DITVPQKAQS
-1290 VNTSISK
+1290 VNTII
-1297 NAENDTKNSQFY
+1297 
-1309 LDESNSVP
+1309 P
-1317 LEQRVSGDDLL
+1317 DL
-1328 DAQDLID
+1328 
-1335 TVKDVGAKVDENGYI
+1335 
-1350 TVYHRTNNQSKEK
+1350 R
-1363 ILSSGRMT
+1363 
-1371 AKEDGI
+1371 
-1377 FFSTKKDGQNS
+1377 
-1388 GYGSEIIEFKI
+1388 
-1399 PAEKLML
+1399 
-1406 DDIFDDEAHLR
+1406 
-1417 LPLKK
+1417 
-1422 AGEIID
+1422 
-1428 VSQYLNKDTGK
+1428 
-1439 AQYSLS
+1439 
-1445 DSDQNQQ
+1445 
-1452 SDLNLLFDDDF
+1452 
-1463 YEQFKYEDKTKISK
+1463 
-1477 SIEELEKIKASDD
+1477 
-1490 FDNMSFEDAYKVNTD
+1490 
-1505 LKALK
+1505 
-1510 AGYDNQYDYI
+1510 
-1520 VGREKQRLAKE
+1520 
-1531 YERGS
+1531 
-1536 STVMS
+1536 
-1541 MIDKKKKQI
+1541 
-1550 AKQEQLSRDIS
+1550 
-1561 ESTPFKNAQFEIIQ
+1561 
-1575 KSNPM
+1575 
-1580 WDDYHTGIRS
+1580 
-1590 PKDIKTFSEVID
+1590 
-1602 DGESFAWG
+1602 
-1610 DFSKEDAERAIKRG
+1610 
-1624 TVRVY
+1624 
-1629 SSYPI
+1629 
-1634 KNGVFVSTS
+1634 
-1643 YQQALDYAGGEPSGV
+1643 
-1658 HSRVVALDSVA
+1658 
-1669 WINGDEGQYA
+1669 
-1679 KVYNLNAKND
+1679 KND
-1689 TGKAQFSLS
+1689 TSNSQFSLS

-1818 AHNGDFKVSQELMVD
+1818 AHNGDFKVTQELMVD

-1920 EPTKLEKAVRKWNEW
+1920 EPTKMQKAVRKWNEW

-1986 AKDKATIEFAKSDF
+1986 AKDKATIEFAKFDF

-2105 LNKLSHQ
+2105 LNKFSHQ

-2139 YSPFGIAKGIKEL
+2139 YSPFGIAKGITEL

-2227 APLSIPLF
+2227 APLSMPLF

-2564 LMH
+2564 LMN

>member
-1 MTRDDFNKFIESI
+1 MGTYADEIFESLKKEKYSDRVFNQI
-14 NAGDSKPK
+14 N
-22 SVSTTALDNYFKK
+22 
-35 ASSLFKSAKDYSN
+35 
-48 PEDYY
+48 
-53 NQTIGLNKDRF
+53 Q
-64 NAFVELV
+64 ELSQKQQ
-71 NNRDKIGEDNYK
+71 NN
-83 KINEQLSSYSNV
+83 S
-95 SDGIINSY
+95 
-103 ANQQTVQRPN
+103 QTVQRTN
-113 SDLHRTNADRMTYLQ
+113 SDLHRTNAEKQ
-128 SLLDKGKSTSKTK
+128 SKSGDKVSAVGDSAYAGLTGINANIMGAVKAVDDFVW
-141 QGFFQSFISDYE
+141 GDLFQRSDYRPLK
-153 PIKNENVIEKGSL
+153 PIYDYYLKENERAQAEK
-166 LTNGESIMLNK
+166 
-177 ANRKN
+177 
-182 NATAND
+182 
-188 YRVVTESILKN
+188 
-199 QSGRSADAIVNSAIE
+199 QSEIE
-214 NGWYDALKLSVD
+214 NGNLNPYVDALVSGTVQAVPTAVLGAMSGGTSLAGQAATTGANLSTAQLAANTAKEIAKNPNFIYSAVQTFGGTYEDAKQNGADTNTAIRAALLNAIPQSLIEVSGGTEKLVAKLANKTKGLAGDVFKSALEEGLEEVLQYPVEGIVKKTTYAPETPIFSTKESAVINPKEMAENFAVGA
-226 DSVGHSNAKSI
+226 SVGGILGGASAGTAKVFNTVVENNAKKQQALQQEQLENRAAIAQAMKMGIVQDISGKYNYSRI
-237 DQNWKKQLQES
+237 GSDGTVRIYSDVFQNVEPEKQRSFIKQYAQDNYITQFDNTGNIVGEDKGITIKSDNSRVYITGQGINEISKKIRGG
-248 VAKNEFFN
+248 KNEPFLNSILELPAIIENSVLVQKDIPDEKGRPFLWN
-256 AVASKNGGKLPD
+256 LYQSKIYINKKPYTVSLKIKNPPTGGNRYYYHTID
-268 EIKNNI
+268 EIKI
-274 DYYKSK
+274 ESEP
-280 SADELNF
+280 SHG
-287 IFKQMYPTENLG
+287 T
-299 STLDL
+299 L
-304 ATLAELERR
+304 ATD
-313 RKNQEYNLSNSDK
+313 NQS
-326 AMAATLSAVPA
+326 
-337 GMISG
+337 
-342 GKGIINSAEAIHT
+342 
-355 KLSTGTPVLPQ
+355 LP
-366 PAEKMTDEQKA
+366 
-377 EYNKKRLALESEA
+377 
-390 LRNGNSGINES
+390 
-401 KNTIYQKMLSSSI
+401 
-414 DSSLSE
+414 
-420 AEILKRQADNA
+420 
-431 RKYPALAGYQNVAA
+431 
-445 PNVQN
+445 
-450 NTVGR
+450 
-455 IASGLAFSTA
+455 
-465 NMLPSIAANMVLPGS
+465 
-480 GTVAIGLS
+480 
-488 SGGNAYEEA
+488 
-497 LLEGKTQKQ
+497 
-506 ALGYGILSGVSEA
+506 
-519 ITEKLLGGI
+519 
-528 KAVGGGTTSKVLS
+528 
-541 KVSSNASNK
+541 
-550 IMNAVKKVSNSRF
+550 
-563 GSYLL
+563 YL
-568 DGLSEANEEWLQ
+568 
-580 ANLEPIFRNAIFDE
+580 
-594 NNEIKPFSQDKL
+594 
-606 EAALLGFLSASVLN
+606 
-620 APNLISGGNT
+620 
-630 ADYTSYNN
+630 
-638 DIVGASRNQ
+638 
-647 EDIAKSSVSLKPY
+647 
-660 TESDIKYFKQNQNN
+660 
-674 LIDGV
+674 
-679 DANFDEYAKSFYNS
+679 
-693 ETKKGVKLD
+693 
-702 GSQKAE
+702 
-708 TIYLGRLNDS
+708 
-718 VSGDV
+718 
-723 NAIISDTKWG
+723 
-733 GIDTSDFNVQVK
+733 
-745 NSDIVHF
+745 
-752 YDQHG
+752 
-757 SDSQNGQIPLTPDI
+757 
-771 VAKLTDTI
+771 
-779 SDPDIISLSDN
+779 
-790 STKQD
+790 
-795 KPVLYF
+795 
-801 VKKIN
+801 
-806 GYSVVLEAVSPSKK
+806 
-820 ALLPK
+820 
-825 TMYAFKS
+825 
-832 DSQEFSDFVS
+832 FSDYPDS
-842 KLKKSRFRHP
+842 
-852 IGTESRTGL
+852 
-861 YAQGDRTEAL
+861 
-871 SNPTIPQEQS
+871 SNPTIPQKLS
-881 GVKNSIRENAEN
+881 GVNTSIRENSEN

-900 RVPESEL
+900 RVSESEL
-907 KIMKAIAKNH
+907 KVMKAIAKNH
-917 KIPFEIKDLGV
+917 KIPFEIRDLGV

-944 YVSPYAKNPSLVIF
+944 YVSPYAKKPSLVIF

-967 KDTYRYGQLLNV
+967 KDQYRYEQLLEV
-979 VKNYYDEMGETIG
+979 VRRYYDEMGETLG

-1002 YDNYRT
+1002 YDNYRA
-1008 RGKTLEDG
+1008 RGKILEDG
-1016 EAERELVANFAGKYL
+1016 EAERELIANFAGKYL

-1042 GKKPSIARSILNW
+1042 KKRPNIARSIVNW
-1055 IREQIAAIKGDVK
+1055 IREQIAAIKGDAE
-1068 SELLIKAERMYV
+1068 SELLIRAERMYL
-1080 NALKAADKRA
+1080 NALKAADKRT
-1090 GIEGKAK
+1090 EF
-1097 YSTQYSLGYTTD
+1097 
-1109 NKPVVVV
+1109 V
-1116 EDDILKGVPKNK
+1116 
-1128 WIETV
+1128 
-1133 KNTISEKFS
+1133 
-1142 DGIPVSGRLIKVNSV
+1142 
-1157 TRNEY
+1157 
-1162 ANSRNTRYLRAT
+1162 
-1174 DGSVYADKFKSA
+1174 
-1186 NNLDEIVLA
+1186 
-1195 STNYINEDLKHQRN
+1195 
-1209 DSFKEFARGDVL
+1209 FKEIKNAEPTSADML
-1221 IRVGDNDYSAKVI
+1221 DYSV
-1234 VGFTGGKEMVLYD
+1234 D
-1247 IINFTPTEFSI
+1247 
-1258 KKERTH
+1258 
-1264 QGYAQAGSPRK
+1264 QGTAIGSAS
-1275 DVSSGNTTVPQKAQS
+1275 DTTVPQKAQD
-1290 VNTSISK
+1290 VNTSISDLQK
-1297 NAENDTKNSQFY
+1297 NDT
-1309 LDESNSVP
+1309 
-1317 LEQRVSGDDLL
+1317 
-1328 DAQDLID
+1328 
-1335 TVKDVGAKVDENGYI
+1335 VGAK
-1350 TVYHRTNNQSKEK
+1350 
-1363 ILSSGRMT
+1363 
-1371 AKEDGI
+1371 
-1377 FFSTKKDGQNS
+1377 
-1388 GYGSEIIEFKI
+1388 
-1399 PAEKLML
+1399 
-1406 DDIFDDEAHLR
+1406 
-1417 LPLKK
+1417 
-1422 AGEIID
+1422 
-1428 VSQYLNKDTGK
+1428 
-1439 AQYSLS
+1439 YSLS
-1445 DSDQNQQ
+1445 ESSQN
-1452 SDLNLLFDDDF
+1452 N
-1463 YEQFKYEDKTKISK
+1463 KKIT
-1477 SIEELEKIKASDD
+1477 A
-1490 FDNMSFEDAYKVNTD
+1490 NMDEN
-1505 LKALK
+1505 
-1510 AGYDNQYDYI
+1510 
-1520 VGREKQRLAKE
+1520 
-1531 YERGS
+1531 ERAEVLRN
-1536 STVMS
+1536 STVN
-1541 MIDKKKKQI
+1541 
-1550 AKQEQLSRDIS
+1550 LSV
-1561 ESTPFKNAQFEIIQ
+1561 
-1575 KSNPM
+1575 
-1580 WDDYHTGIRS
+1580 Y
-1590 PKDIKTFSEVID
+1590 
-1602 DGESFAWG
+1602 DGNN
-1610 DFSKEDAERAIKRG
+1610 ED
-1624 TVRVY
+1624 
-1629 SSYPI
+1629 
-1634 KNGVFVSTS
+1634 
-1643 YQQALDYAGGEPSGV
+1643 
-1658 HSRVVALDSVA
+1658 
-1669 WINGDEGQYA
+1669 
-1679 KVYNLNAKND
+1679 LNAKNVILLKSSYNSQAGKILKSLGEKFGVFKSYSNENVSLDFDYPRVSLNESVHKQGNISTDFYDFAKMLYVFDDVVKNAVPIEVHTDKYKGTTRENPNLKYDYVLLSAFQDGDYIIPVEFHVKEMNEGATTNNKLYVSVTLGKIKIENERIKVETSDPNGRTSTLPTTFSNISIADLVKKINPEYGNFYKYIPSVLLDEKQQLSKNTAVKDENYRLKVMRGEDVSDLLREAAAEKGYTTDDNWKMDHKAPNSNDGYSNSMDKIDKSYGSDGSIYSSQAVYYYGEGREYDRKSISVIKSARNNPDKMIKIYRAVPTTVKD
-1689 TGKAQFSLS
+1689 TRMRNGDWVAITKEYAEEHGGRVLDNDFRIIENTVPAKYLYSNGDSINEWGYDNGNQNEVYQNTKNNVKTVEVTYDDNGNIIPLSKRFDSAKSDPRYFLS

-1803 SKNDMALAEQ
+1803 SKNDLALAEQ
-1813 MYIEA
+1813 MYIES

-1859 IYKID
+1859 VYKID

-1920 EPTKLEKAVRKWNEW
+1920 EPTKMEKAVRKWNEW

-2227 APLSIPLF
+2227 APLSMPLF

-2291 TIDLAANTVSGYLGQ
+2291 TVDLAANTVSGYLGQ

-2506 ESGVDLYEYL
+2506 ESGVDLYDYL

>member
-1 MTRDDFNKFIESI
+1 MTRDDFNKFVESI

-113 SDLHRTNADRMTYLQ
+113 SDLHRTNAEKQSKSGDKVSAVGDSAYAGLTGINANIMGAVKAVDDFVWGDLFQRSDYRPLKPIYDYYLKENERAQAEKQSEIENGNLNPYVDALVSGTVQAVPTAVLGAMSGGTSLAGQAATTGANLSTAQLAANTAKEIAKNPNFIYSAVQTFGGTYEDAKQNGADTNTAIRAALLNAIPQ
-128 SLLDKGKSTSKTK
+128 SLIEVSGGTEKLVAKLANKTKGLAGDVFKSALEEGLEEVLQYPVEGIVKKTTYAPETPIFSTKESAVINPKEMAENFAVGASVGGILGGASAGTAKVFNTVVENNVKKQQALQQEQLENRAAIAQAMKMGIVQDISGKYNYSRIGSDGTVRIYSNVFQNVEPEKQRSFIKQYAQDNYITHFDNAGKIIGEDKGITIKSDGSRVYITGQGINDVTKKVRGGNNIPFMESILELPSIIENSNLVDKGKADEKGRPFLWDSYESKIYINQIPYTVSLK
-141 QGFFQSFISDYE
+141 
-153 PIKNENVIEKGSL
+153 IKNPPTG
-166 LTNGESIMLNK
+166 G
-177 ANRKN
+177 NRYYYH
-182 NATAND
+182 T
-188 YRVVTESILKN
+188 I
-199 QSGRSADAIVNSAIE
+199 
-214 NGWYDALKLSVD
+214 
-226 DSVGHSNAKSI
+226 
-237 DQNWKKQLQES
+237 
-248 VAKNEFFN
+248 
-256 AVASKNGGKLPD
+256 D
-268 EIKNNI
+268 EIKIEPNP
-274 DYYKSK
+274 SH
-280 SADELNF
+280 
-287 IFKQMYPTENLG
+287 G
-299 STLDL
+299 
-304 ATLAELERR
+304 TLAVE
-313 RKNQEYNLSNSDK
+313 NQ
-326 AMAATLSAVPA
+326 P
-337 GMISG
+337 
-342 GKGIINSAEAIHT
+342 
-355 KLSTGTPVLPQ
+355 LPYLIR
-366 PAEKMTDEQKA
+366 DE
-377 EYNKKRLALESEA
+377 NGSMESEPSH
-390 LRNGNSGINES
+390 G
-401 KNTIYQKMLSSSI
+401 T
-414 DSSLSE
+414 
-420 AEILKRQADNA
+420 
-431 RKYPALAGYQNVAA
+431 LAVEDQ
-445 PNVQN
+445 P
-450 NTVGR
+450 
-455 IASGLAFSTA
+455 L
-465 NMLPSIAANMVLPGS
+465 
-480 GTVAIGLS
+480 
-488 SGGNAYEEA
+488 
-497 LLEGKTQKQ
+497 
-506 ALGYGILSGVSEA
+506 
-519 ITEKLLGGI
+519 
-528 KAVGGGTTSKVLS
+528 
-541 KVSSNASNK
+541 
-550 IMNAVKKVSNSRF
+550 
-563 GSYLL
+563 
-568 DGLSEANEEWLQ
+568 
-580 ANLEPIFRNAIFDE
+580 
-594 NNEIKPFSQDKL
+594 
-606 EAALLGFLSASVLN
+606 
-620 APNLISGGNT
+620 PNL
-630 ADYTSYNN
+630 
-638 DIVGASRNQ
+638 
-647 EDIAKSSVSLKPY
+647 
-660 TESDIKYFKQNQNN
+660 
-674 LIDGV
+674 
-679 DANFDEYAKSFYNS
+679 
-693 ETKKGVKLD
+693 
-702 GSQKAE
+702 
-708 TIYLGRLNDS
+708 
-718 VSGDV
+718 
-723 NAIISDTKWG
+723 
-733 GIDTSDFNVQVK
+733 
-745 NSDIVHF
+745 
-752 YDQHG
+752 
-757 SDSQNGQIPLTPDI
+757 
-771 VAKLTDTI
+771 
-779 SDPDIISLSDN
+779 
-790 STKQD
+790 
-795 KPVLYF
+795 
-801 VKKIN
+801 
-806 GYSVVLEAVSPSKK
+806 
-820 ALLPK
+820 
-825 TMYAFKS
+825 
-832 DSQEFSDFVS
+832 FSDYPDS
-842 KLKKSRFRHP
+842 NKSRFRHP

-907 KIMKAIAKNH
+907 KVMKAIAKNH

-967 KDTYRYGQLLNV
+967 NDTYRYGQLLNV
-979 VKNYYDEMGETIG
+979 VKSYYDKMGETLG

-1002 YDNYRT
+1002 YDNYRA

-1042 GKKPSIARSILNW
+1042 KKRPNIARSIVNW
-1055 IREQIAAIKGDVK
+1055 IREQIAAIKGDAE
-1068 SELLIKAERMYV
+1068 SELLIRAERMYV

-1309 LDESNSVP
+1309 L
-1317 LEQRVSGDDLL
+1317 
-1328 DAQDLID
+1328 
-1335 TVKDVGAKVDENGYI
+1335 
-1350 TVYHRTNNQSKEK
+1350 
-1363 ILSSGRMT
+1363 
-1371 AKEDGI
+1371 
-1377 FFSTKKDGQNS
+1377 
-1388 GYGSEIIEFKI
+1388 
-1399 PAEKLML
+1399 
-1406 DDIFDDEAHLR
+1406 
-1417 LPLKK
+1417 
-1422 AGEIID
+1422 
-1428 VSQYLNKDTGK
+1428 
-1439 AQYSLS
+1439 
-1445 DSDQNQQ
+1445 
-1452 SDLNLLFDDDF
+1452 
-1463 YEQFKYEDKTKISK
+1463 
-1477 SIEELEKIKASDD
+1477 
-1490 FDNMSFEDAYKVNTD
+1490 
-1505 LKALK
+1505 
-1510 AGYDNQYDYI
+1510 
-1520 VGREKQRLAKE
+1520 
-1531 YERGS
+1531 
-1536 STVMS
+1536 
-1541 MIDKKKKQI
+1541 
-1550 AKQEQLSRDIS
+1550 
-1561 ESTPFKNAQFEIIQ
+1561 
-1575 KSNPM
+1575 
-1580 WDDYHTGIRS
+1580 
-1590 PKDIKTFSEVID
+1590 
-1602 DGESFAWG
+1602 
-1610 DFSKEDAERAIKRG
+1610 
-1624 TVRVY
+1624 
-1629 SSYPI
+1629 
-1634 KNGVFVSTS
+1634 
-1643 YQQALDYAGGEPSGV
+1643 
-1658 HSRVVALDSVA
+1658 
-1669 WINGDEGQYA
+1669 
-1679 KVYNLNAKND
+1679 
-1689 TGKAQFSLS
+1689 S

-1803 SKNDMALAEQ
+1803 SKNDLALAEQ
-1813 MYIEA
+1813 MYIES

-1920 EPTKLEKAVRKWNEW
+1920 EPTKMEKAVRKWNEW

-2227 APLSIPLF
+2227 APLSMPLF

-2291 TIDLAANTVSGYLGQ
+2291 TVDLAANTVSGYLGQ

-2506 ESGVDLYEYL
+2506 ESGVDLYDYL

>member
-1 MTRDDFNKFIESI
+1 MDLKAQLEAMRRSNSSNTNI
-14 NAGDSKPK
+14 NNSG
-22 SVSTTALDNYFKK
+22 
-35 ASSLFKSAKDYSN
+35 AS
-48 PEDYY
+48 
-53 NQTIGLNKDRF
+53 
-64 NAFVELV
+64 
-71 NNRDKIGEDNYK
+71 
-83 KINEQLSSYSNV
+83 
-95 SDGIINSY
+95 
-103 ANQQTVQRPN
+103 
-113 SDLHRTNADRMTYLQ
+113 NADRMTYLQ

-967 KDTYRYGQLLNV
+967 KDTYRYDQLLNV
-979 VKNYYDEMGETIG
+979 VKSYYDKMGETLG

-1002 YDNYRT
+1002 YDNYRA

-1031 FTDEKAIQYLA
+1031 FTDEKAIQYLT
-1042 GKKPSIARSILNW
+1042 GKKPSISRSILNW
-1055 IREQIAAIKGDVK
+1055 IREQIAAIKGDVE

-1133 KNTISEKFS
+1133 KNTISEKFA
-1142 DGIPVSGRLIKVNSV
+1142 DGIPVSGRLIKVNQK
-1157 TRNEY
+1157 TRNEFT
-1162 ANSRNTRYLRAT
+1162 NSKNSQWY
-1174 DGSVYADKFKSA
+1174 SENNQIIYADKFKSA
-1186 NNLDEIVLA
+1186 NNLDDIVLA
-1195 STNYINEDLKHQRN
+1195 STNYINEDLKHSRK
-1209 DSFKEFARGDVL
+1209 DKFIEFARGDVL

-1234 VGFTGGKEMVLYD
+1234 VGFTSGKQMVLYD
-1247 IINFTPTEFSI
+1247 VIDFSPTSFEL
-1258 KKERTH
+1258 KKTDMRSPSNRSKAEN
-1264 QGYAQAGSPRK
+1264 GSNISVP
-1275 DVSSGNTTVPQKAQS
+1275 DITVPQKAQS
-1290 VNTSISK
+1290 VNTII
-1297 NAENDTKNSQFY
+1297 
-1309 LDESNSVP
+1309 P
-1317 LEQRVSGDDLL
+1317 DL
-1328 DAQDLID
+1328 
-1335 TVKDVGAKVDENGYI
+1335 
-1350 TVYHRTNNQSKEK
+1350 R
-1363 ILSSGRMT
+1363 
-1371 AKEDGI
+1371 
-1377 FFSTKKDGQNS
+1377 
-1388 GYGSEIIEFKI
+1388 
-1399 PAEKLML
+1399 
-1406 DDIFDDEAHLR
+1406 
-1417 LPLKK
+1417 
-1422 AGEIID
+1422 
-1428 VSQYLNKDTGK
+1428 
-1439 AQYSLS
+1439 
-1445 DSDQNQQ
+1445 
-1452 SDLNLLFDDDF
+1452 
-1463 YEQFKYEDKTKISK
+1463 
-1477 SIEELEKIKASDD
+1477 
-1490 FDNMSFEDAYKVNTD
+1490 
-1505 LKALK
+1505 
-1510 AGYDNQYDYI
+1510 
-1520 VGREKQRLAKE
+1520 
-1531 YERGS
+1531 
-1536 STVMS
+1536 
-1541 MIDKKKKQI
+1541 
-1550 AKQEQLSRDIS
+1550 
-1561 ESTPFKNAQFEIIQ
+1561 
-1575 KSNPM
+1575 
-1580 WDDYHTGIRS
+1580 
-1590 PKDIKTFSEVID
+1590 
-1602 DGESFAWG
+1602 
-1610 DFSKEDAERAIKRG
+1610 
-1624 TVRVY
+1624 
-1629 SSYPI
+1629 
-1634 KNGVFVSTS
+1634 
-1643 YQQALDYAGGEPSGV
+1643 
-1658 HSRVVALDSVA
+1658 
-1669 WINGDEGQYA
+1669 
-1679 KVYNLNAKND
+1679 KND
-1689 TGKAQFSLS
+1689 TSNSQFSLS

-1818 AHNGDFKVSQELMVD
+1818 AHNGDFKVTQELMVD

-1911 HKNIAKQMP
+1911 HKNIVKQMP
-1920 EPTKLEKAVRKWNEW
+1920 EPTKMQKAVRKWNEW

-1986 AKDKATIEFAKSDF
+1986 AKDKATIEFAKFDF

-2016 ESLNGLDVEEK
+2016 ESLNRLDVEEK

-2080 DSARNYAMREAKRAT
+2080 DSARNYAMREATRAT

-2105 LNKLSHQ
+2105 LNKFSHQ

-2139 YSPFGIAKGIKEL
+2139 YSPFGIAKGITEL

-2227 APLSIPLF
+2227 APLSMPLF

>member
-1 MTRDDFNKFIESI
+1 MDLKAQLEAMRRSNSSNTNI
-14 NAGDSKPK
+14 NNSG
-22 SVSTTALDNYFKK
+22 
-35 ASSLFKSAKDYSN
+35 AS
-48 PEDYY
+48 
-53 NQTIGLNKDRF
+53 
-64 NAFVELV
+64 
-71 NNRDKIGEDNYK
+71 
-83 KINEQLSSYSNV
+83 
-95 SDGIINSY
+95 
-103 ANQQTVQRPN
+103 
-113 SDLHRTNADRMTYLQ
+113 NADRMTYLQ

-967 KDTYRYGQLLNV
+967 KDTYRYDQLLNV
-979 VKNYYDEMGETIG
+979 VKSYYDKMGETLG

-1002 YDNYRT
+1002 YDNYRA

-1031 FTDEKAIQYLA
+1031 FTDEKAIQYLT
-1042 GKKPSIARSILNW
+1042 GKKPSISRSILNW
-1055 IREQIAAIKGDVK
+1055 IREQIAAIKGDVE

-1133 KNTISEKFS
+1133 KNTISEKFA
-1142 DGIPVSGRLIKVNSV
+1142 DGIPVSGRLIKVNQK
-1157 TRNEY
+1157 TRNEFT
-1162 ANSRNTRYLRAT
+1162 NSKNSQWY
-1174 DGSVYADKFKSA
+1174 SENNQIIYADKFKSA
-1186 NNLDEIVLA
+1186 NNLDDIVLA
-1195 STNYINEDLKHQRN
+1195 STNYINEDLKHSRK
-1209 DSFKEFARGDVL
+1209 DKFIEFARGDVL

-1234 VGFTGGKEMVLYD
+1234 VGFTSGKQMVLYD
-1247 IINFTPTEFSI
+1247 VIDFSPTSFEL
-1258 KKERTH
+1258 KKTDMRSPSNRSKAEN
-1264 QGYAQAGSPRK
+1264 GSNISVP
-1275 DVSSGNTTVPQKAQS
+1275 DITVPQKAQS
-1290 VNTSISK
+1290 VNTII
-1297 NAENDTKNSQFY
+1297 
-1309 LDESNSVP
+1309 P
-1317 LEQRVSGDDLL
+1317 DL
-1328 DAQDLID
+1328 
-1335 TVKDVGAKVDENGYI
+1335 
-1350 TVYHRTNNQSKEK
+1350 R
-1363 ILSSGRMT
+1363 
-1371 AKEDGI
+1371 
-1377 FFSTKKDGQNS
+1377 
-1388 GYGSEIIEFKI
+1388 
-1399 PAEKLML
+1399 
-1406 DDIFDDEAHLR
+1406 
-1417 LPLKK
+1417 
-1422 AGEIID
+1422 
-1428 VSQYLNKDTGK
+1428 
-1439 AQYSLS
+1439 
-1445 DSDQNQQ
+1445 
-1452 SDLNLLFDDDF
+1452 
-1463 YEQFKYEDKTKISK
+1463 
-1477 SIEELEKIKASDD
+1477 
-1490 FDNMSFEDAYKVNTD
+1490 
-1505 LKALK
+1505 
-1510 AGYDNQYDYI
+1510 
-1520 VGREKQRLAKE
+1520 
-1531 YERGS
+1531 
-1536 STVMS
+1536 
-1541 MIDKKKKQI
+1541 
-1550 AKQEQLSRDIS
+1550 
-1561 ESTPFKNAQFEIIQ
+1561 
-1575 KSNPM
+1575 
-1580 WDDYHTGIRS
+1580 
-1590 PKDIKTFSEVID
+1590 
-1602 DGESFAWG
+1602 
-1610 DFSKEDAERAIKRG
+1610 
-1624 TVRVY
+1624 
-1629 SSYPI
+1629 
-1634 KNGVFVSTS
+1634 
-1643 YQQALDYAGGEPSGV
+1643 
-1658 HSRVVALDSVA
+1658 
-1669 WINGDEGQYA
+1669 
-1679 KVYNLNAKND
+1679 KND
-1689 TGKAQFSLS
+1689 TSNSQFSLS

-1818 AHNGDFKVSQELMVD
+1818 AHNGDFKVTQELMVD

-1920 EPTKLEKAVRKWNEW
+1920 EPTKMQKAVRKWNEW

-1986 AKDKATIEFAKSDF
+1986 AKDKATIEFAKFDF

-2105 LNKLSHQ
+2105 LNKFSHQ

-2139 YSPFGIAKGIKEL
+2139 YSPFGIAKGITEL

-2227 APLSIPLF
+2227 APLSMPLF

-2291 TIDLAANTVSGYLGQ
+2291 TIDLAANAVSGYLGQ

-2348 KIPGVSM
+2348 KIPGISM

>member
-1 MTRDDFNKFIESI
+1 MGTYADKIFESI
-14 NAGDSKPK
+14 
-22 SVSTTALDNYFKK
+22 KK
-35 ASSLFKSAKDYSN
+35 EKYS
-48 PEDYY
+48 DRVF
-53 NQTIGLNKDRF
+53 NQINQ
-64 NAFVELV
+64 ELSQKQQ
-71 NNRDKIGEDNYK
+71 NN
-83 KINEQLSSYSNV
+83 S
-95 SDGIINSY
+95 
-103 ANQQTVQRPN
+103 QTVQRPN
-113 SDLHRTNADRMTYLQ
+113 SDLHRTNAEKQ
-128 SLLDKGKSTSKTK
+128 SKSGDKVSAVGDSAYAGLTGINANIMGAVKAVDDFVW
-141 QGFFQSFISDYE
+141 GDLFQRSDYRPLK
-153 PIKNENVIEKGSL
+153 PIYDYYLKENERAQAEK
-166 LTNGESIMLNK
+166 
-177 ANRKN
+177 
-182 NATAND
+182 
-188 YRVVTESILKN
+188 
-199 QSGRSADAIVNSAIE
+199 QSEIE
-214 NGWYDALKLSVD
+214 NGNLNPYVDALVSGTVQAVPTAVLGAMSGGTSLAGQAATTGANLSTAQLAANTAKEIAKNPNFIYSAVQTFGGTYEDAKQNGADTNTAIRAALLNAIPQSLIEVSGGTEKLVAKLANKTKGLAGDVFKSALEEGLEEVLQYPVEGIVKKTTYAPETPIFSTKESAVINPKEMAENFAVGA
-226 DSVGHSNAKSI
+226 SVGGILGGASAGTAKVFNTVADSKATKQQSVQQEQIENQKSI
-237 DQNWKKQLQES
+237 
-248 VAKNEFFN
+248 
-256 AVASKNGGKLPD
+256 
-268 EIKNNI
+268 
-274 DYYKSK
+274 
-280 SADELNF
+280 
-287 IFKQMYPTENLG
+287 
-299 STLDL
+299 
-304 ATLAELERR
+304 
-313 RKNQEYNLSNSDK
+313 
-326 AMAATLSAVPA
+326 
-337 GMISG
+337 
-342 GKGIINSAEAIHT
+342 
-355 KLSTGTPVLPQ
+355 
-366 PAEKMTDEQKA
+366 A
-377 EYNKKRLALESEA
+377 EYNNKARYSIQTDSNGKKYVNVDTDQHIFEGVEPKEYHK
-390 LRNGNSGINES
+390 I
-401 KNTIYQKMLSSSI
+401 
-414 DSSLSE
+414 
-420 AEILKRQADNA
+420 A
-431 RKYPALAGYQNVAA
+431 RKYILENFRGKIIGENDSRAFVNKRSAEEYAYPA
-445 PNVQN
+445 
-450 NTVGR
+450 
-455 IASGLAFSTA
+455 
-465 NMLPSIAANMVLPGS
+465 
-480 GTVAIGLS
+480 
-488 SGGNAYEEA
+488 
-497 LLEGKTQKQ
+497 
-506 ALGYGILSGVSEA
+506 
-519 ITEKLLGGI
+519 
-528 KAVGGGTTSKVLS
+528 
-541 KVSSNASNK
+541 NK
-550 IMNAVKKVSNSRF
+550 R
-563 GSYLL
+563 
-568 DGLSEANEEWLQ
+568 Q
-580 ANLEPIFRNAIFDE
+580 
-594 NNEIKPFSQDKL
+594 
-606 EAALLGFLSASVLN
+606 
-620 APNLISGGNT
+620 
-630 ADYTSYNN
+630 
-638 DIVGASRNQ
+638 
-647 EDIAKSSVSLKPY
+647 
-660 TESDIKYFKQNQNN
+660 ESDIKSAKMKSSTELDN
-674 LIDGV
+674 LMSTSQFVEHTDDDGRHPDATGGWDWYSV
-679 DANFDEYAKSFYNS
+679 DFVVDGQPFNGTISVKNTDNGRVFYDM
-693 ETKKGVKLD
+693 TKIR
-702 GSQKAE
+702 S
-708 TIYLGRLNDS
+708 LNDRKSDLSGKPLHVAS
-718 VSGDV
+718 VD
-723 NAIISDTKWG
+723 K
-733 GIDTSDFNVQVK
+733 TSI
-745 NSDIVHF
+745 NS
-752 YDQHG
+752 
-757 SDSQNGQIPLTPDI
+757 
-771 VAKLTDTI
+771 TI
-779 SDPDIISLSDN
+779 S
-790 STKQD
+790 QD
-795 KPVLYF
+795 T
-801 VKKIN
+801 N
-806 GYSVVLEAVSPSKK
+806 GVN
-820 ALLPK
+820 
-825 TMYAFKS
+825 T
-832 DSQEFSDFVS
+832 
-842 KLKKSRFRHP
+842 
-852 IGTESRTGL
+852 
-861 YAQGDRTEAL
+861 
-871 SNPTIPQEQS
+871 
-881 GVKNSIRENAEN
+881 SIRENSEN

-907 KIMKAIAKNH
+907 KVMKAIAKNH

-967 KDTYRYGQLLNV
+967 KDTYRYDQLLNV
-979 VKNYYDEMGETIG
+979 VKSYYDKMGETLG

-1002 YDNYRT
+1002 YDNYRA

-1042 GKKPSIARSILNW
+1042 KKRPNIARSIVNW
-1055 IREQIAAIKGDVK
+1055 IREQIAAIKGDAE
-1068 SELLIKAERMYV
+1068 SELLIRAERMYV

-1133 KNTISEKFS
+1133 KNTISEKFA

-1297 NAENDTKNSQFY
+1297 NAENDT
-1309 LDESNSVP
+1309 
-1317 LEQRVSGDDLL
+1317 
-1328 DAQDLID
+1328 
-1335 TVKDVGAKVDENGYI
+1335 VGAK
-1350 TVYHRTNNQSKEK
+1350 
-1363 ILSSGRMT
+1363 
-1371 AKEDGI
+1371 
-1377 FFSTKKDGQNS
+1377 
-1388 GYGSEIIEFKI
+1388 
-1399 PAEKLML
+1399 
-1406 DDIFDDEAHLR
+1406 
-1417 LPLKK
+1417 
-1422 AGEIID
+1422 
-1428 VSQYLNKDTGK
+1428 
-1439 AQYSLS
+1439 YSLS
-1445 DSDQNQQ
+1445 ESSQN
-1452 SDLNLLFDDDF
+1452 N
-1463 YEQFKYEDKTKISK
+1463 KKIT
-1477 SIEELEKIKASDD
+1477 A
-1490 FDNMSFEDAYKVNTD
+1490 NMDEN
-1505 LKALK
+1505 
-1510 AGYDNQYDYI
+1510 
-1520 VGREKQRLAKE
+1520 
-1531 YERGS
+1531 ERAEVLRN
-1536 STVMS
+1536 STVN
-1541 MIDKKKKQI
+1541 
-1550 AKQEQLSRDIS
+1550 LSV
-1561 ESTPFKNAQFEIIQ
+1561 
-1575 KSNPM
+1575 
-1580 WDDYHTGIRS
+1580 Y
-1590 PKDIKTFSEVID
+1590 
-1602 DGESFAWG
+1602 DGNN
-1610 DFSKEDAERAIKRG
+1610 ED
-1624 TVRVY
+1624 
-1629 SSYPI
+1629 
-1634 KNGVFVSTS
+1634 
-1643 YQQALDYAGGEPSGV
+1643 
-1658 HSRVVALDSVA
+1658 
-1669 WINGDEGQYA
+1669 
-1679 KVYNLNAKND
+1679 LNAKNVILLKSSYNSQAGKILKSLGEKFGVFKSYSNENVSLDFDYPRVSLNESVHKQGNISTDFYDFAKMLYVFDDVVKNAVPIEVHTDKYKGTTRENPNLKYDYVLLSAFQDGDYIIPVEFHVKEMNEGATPNNKLYVSVTLGKIKIENERIKVETSDPNGRTSTLPTTFSNISIADLVKKINPEYGNFYKYIPSVLLDEKQQLSKNTAVKDENYRLKVMRGEDVSDLLREAAAEKGYTTDDNWKMDHKAPNSNDGYSNSMDKIDKSYGSDGSIYSSQAVYYYGEGREYDRKSISVIKSARNNPDKMIKIYRAVPTTVKD
-1689 TGKAQFSLS
+1689 TRMRNGDWVAITKEYAEEHGGRVLDNDFRIIENTVPAKYLYSNGDSINEWGYDNGNQNEVYQNTKNNVKTVEVTYDDNGNIIPLSKRFDSAKSDPRYFLS

-1818 AHNGDFKVSQELMVD
+1818 AHNGDFKVTQELMVD

-1886 VDENLKKR
+1886 IDENLKKR
-1894 MLNAKSQE
+1894 MLNANSVE
-1902 EMDAIEHMV
+1902 EMDAIEHEIS
-1911 HKNIAKQMP
+1911 KNIYKQIP
-1920 EPTKLEKAVRKWNEW
+1920 EPTKLQKFVRKWNEW

-1950 IFGNALFAPMVNGKN
+1950 IFGNALFAPMVTSKN
-1965 AIGIALERT
+1965 VMGALIERA
-1974 LSKDNRTKARLT
+1974 LPKEQRTKSVLT
-1986 AKDKATIEFAKSDF
+1986 PKDRAAIKYAKDYFGTALS
-2000 DTVNAE
+2000 E
-2006 ESKSSKNKYN
+2006 ESKIRKSKYDERNN
-2016 ESLNGLDVEEK
+2016 HGLDVEEK
-2027 VFKNKAL
+2027 VFKNKVL

-2043 LLEWEDTKAKR
+2043 ALEAEDTFFKR
-2054 KRYSKSFA
+2054 GRYASSFV
-2062 QFIKARGW
+2062 QFLKTRDW
-2070 DYQNLTDSQL
+2070 DYQNLTDAQRQMAS
-2080 DSARNYAMREAKRAT
+2080 DYAMREAKRAT
-2095 FQDTSEVANA
+2095 FQDTSKVADA
-2105 LNKLSHQ
+2105 LNKLSRQ
-2112 NIATEVLV
+2112 NVATEILV
-2120 EGLLPFKKTPIN
+2120 ESQAPFKKTPIN

-2139 YSPFGIAKGIKEL
+2139 YSPFGIAKGFKEL
-2152 AWDVKK
+2152 AWDVRK

-2164 QAIDTLSCGL
+2164 QAIDSISCGL
-2174 SGTAMMMVGVLLSSL
+2174 TGTGMLLVGMLLNSL
-2189 GVLTSTSDDDKEG
+2189 GLLKSTSDNDKEG
-2202 EFDKL
+2202 ELDKL
-2207 SGNQEYAL
+2207 QGKQEYAIEIG
-2215 QFFGKSYTIDWI
+2215 GKSYTVDWI
-2227 APLSIPLF
+2227 APLSMPLF
-2235 IGAEIENAVERG
+2235 VGAEIANYIENG
-2247 DADNGAGIG
+2247 DADDGASFG
-2256 RVLDALTGISDPMF
+2256 RVVDALTGMTDPMF

-2291 TIDLAANTVSGYLGQ
+2291 TIDLVANAVSGYLGQ

-2348 KIPGVSM
+2348 KIPGISM

>member
-1 MTRDDFNKFIESI
+1 MGTYADEIFESLKKEKYSDRVFNQI
-14 NAGDSKPK
+14 N
-22 SVSTTALDNYFKK
+22 
-35 ASSLFKSAKDYSN
+35 
-48 PEDYY
+48 
-53 NQTIGLNKDRF
+53 Q
-64 NAFVELV
+64 ELSQKQQ
-71 NNRDKIGEDNYK
+71 NN
-83 KINEQLSSYSNV
+83 S
-95 SDGIINSY
+95 
-103 ANQQTVQRPN
+103 QTVQRTN
-113 SDLHRTNADRMTYLQ
+113 SDLHRTNAEKQSKSGDKVSAVGDSAYAGLTGINANIMGAVKAVDDFVWGDLFQRSDYRPLKPIYDYYLKENERAQAEKQSEIENGNLNPYVDALVSGTVQAVPTAVLGAMSGGTSLAGQAATTGANLSTAQLAANTAKEIAKNPNFIYSAVQTFGGTYEDAKQNGADTNTAIRAALLNAIPQ
-128 SLLDKGKSTSKTK
+128 SLIEVSGGTEKLVAKLANKTKGLAGDVFKSALEEGLEEVLQYPVEGIVKKTTYAPETPIFSTKESAVINPKEMAENFAVGASVGGILGGASAGTAKVFNTVVENNAKKQQALQQEQLENRAAIAQAMKMGIVQDISGKYNYSRIGSDGTVRIYSNVFQNVEPEKQRSFIKQYAQDNYITQFDNTGKIIGEDKGITIKSDNSRVYITPNGINEVSKK
-141 QGFFQSFISDYE
+141 IRG
-153 PIKNENVIEKGSL
+153 G
-166 LTNGESIMLNK
+166 
-177 ANRKN
+177 N
-182 NATAND
+182 NIPFL
-188 YRVVTESILKN
+188 ESILELP
-199 QSGRSADAIVNSAIE
+199 AIIE
-214 NGWYDALKLSVD
+214 NSELVEKDIPDEKGRPFFWNKY
-226 DSVGHSNAKSI
+226 KSKI
-237 DQNWKKQLQES
+237 YINKKPYTVS
-248 VAKNEFFN
+248 MKIKNPP
-256 AVASKNGGKLPD
+256 SGGNRYYYHTID
-268 EIKNNI
+268 EIKI
-274 DYYKSK
+274 ESEP
-280 SADELNF
+280 SH
-287 IFKQMYPTENLG
+287 G
-299 STLDL
+299 
-304 ATLAELERR
+304 TLAVD
-313 RKNQEYNLSNSDK
+313 NQPL
-326 AMAATLSAVPA
+326 
-337 GMISG
+337 
-342 GKGIINSAEAIHT
+342 
-355 KLSTGTPVLPQ
+355 
-366 PAEKMTDEQKA
+366 
-377 EYNKKRLALESEA
+377 
-390 LRNGNSGINES
+390 
-401 KNTIYQKMLSSSI
+401 
-414 DSSLSE
+414 
-420 AEILKRQADNA
+420 
-431 RKYPALAGYQNVAA
+431 
-445 PNVQN
+445 
-450 NTVGR
+450 
-455 IASGLAFSTA
+455 
-465 NMLPSIAANMVLPGS
+465 
-480 GTVAIGLS
+480 
-488 SGGNAYEEA
+488 
-497 LLEGKTQKQ
+497 
-506 ALGYGILSGVSEA
+506 
-519 ITEKLLGGI
+519 
-528 KAVGGGTTSKVLS
+528 
-541 KVSSNASNK
+541 
-550 IMNAVKKVSNSRF
+550 
-563 GSYLL
+563 
-568 DGLSEANEEWLQ
+568 
-580 ANLEPIFRNAIFDE
+580 
-594 NNEIKPFSQDKL
+594 
-606 EAALLGFLSASVLN
+606 
-620 APNLISGGNT
+620 PNL
-630 ADYTSYNN
+630 
-638 DIVGASRNQ
+638 
-647 EDIAKSSVSLKPY
+647 
-660 TESDIKYFKQNQNN
+660 
-674 LIDGV
+674 
-679 DANFDEYAKSFYNS
+679 
-693 ETKKGVKLD
+693 
-702 GSQKAE
+702 
-708 TIYLGRLNDS
+708 
-718 VSGDV
+718 
-723 NAIISDTKWG
+723 
-733 GIDTSDFNVQVK
+733 
-745 NSDIVHF
+745 
-752 YDQHG
+752 
-757 SDSQNGQIPLTPDI
+757 
-771 VAKLTDTI
+771 
-779 SDPDIISLSDN
+779 
-790 STKQD
+790 
-795 KPVLYF
+795 
-801 VKKIN
+801 
-806 GYSVVLEAVSPSKK
+806 
-820 ALLPK
+820 
-825 TMYAFKS
+825 
-832 DSQEFSDFVS
+832 FSDYPDS
-842 KLKKSRFRHP
+842 
-852 IGTESRTGL
+852 
-861 YAQGDRTEAL
+861 
-871 SNPTIPQEQS
+871 SNPTIPQKLS
-881 GVKNSIRENAEN
+881 GVKNSIRENTGN
-893 MTENRQI
+893 ITENRKI

-907 KIMKAIAKNH
+907 KVMKAIAKNH
-917 KIPFEIKDLGV
+917 KIPFEIMDLGV

-967 KDTYRYGQLLNV
+967 KDKYRYEQLLKV
-979 VKNYYDEMGETIG
+979 VRSYYDEMGETLG

-1002 YDNYRT
+1002 YDNYRA
-1008 RGKTLEDG
+1008 RGEILKDG
-1016 EAERELVANFAGKYL
+1016 EAERELIANFAGKHL

-1042 GKKPSIARSILNW
+1042 QKRPNIARSIVNW
-1055 IREQIAAIKGDVK
+1055 IREQIAAMKGDTE
-1068 SELLIKAERMYV
+1068 SELLIRAERMYV
-1080 NALKAADKRA
+1080 KALKAADKRA

-1097 YSTQYSLGYTTD
+1097 YSID
-1109 NKPVVVV
+1109 PNFNKTYD
-1116 EDDILKGVPKNK
+1116 E
-1128 WIETV
+1128 W
-1133 KNTISEKFS
+1133 
-1142 DGIPVSGRLIKVNSV
+1142 
-1157 TRNEY
+1157 
-1162 ANSRNTRYLRAT
+1162 
-1174 DGSVYADKFKSA
+1174 DK
-1186 NNLDEIVLA
+1186 
-1195 STNYINEDLKHQRN
+1195 QRTG
-1209 DSFKEFARGDVL
+1209 FQ
-1221 IRVGDNDYSAKVI
+1221 IRVGTTSKVLQSLGINDKFIYWDTSKLKKIREKHPQMTDSVIKQVPNILENPVLVMDSQTVKGRLTLFGEVYDAKGSPVLTVLELNPTDKSGHALNIIKVASAY
-1234 VGFTGGKEMVLYD
+1234 GKDVNL
-1247 IINFTPTEFSI
+1247 
-1258 KKERTH
+1258 
-1264 QGYAQAGSPRK
+1264 QGYINKSNIRYIDKKRIDSWLTVNRLKLPLP
-1275 DVSSGNTTVPQKAQS
+1275 SSSINSSDTTVPQKAQD
-1290 VNTSISK
+1290 VNTSISNLQK
-1297 NAENDTKNSQFY
+1297 N
-1309 LDESNSVP
+1309 
-1317 LEQRVSGDDLL
+1317 
-1328 DAQDLID
+1328 
-1335 TVKDVGAKVDENGYI
+1335 
-1350 TVYHRTNNQSKEK
+1350 
-1363 ILSSGRMT
+1363 
-1371 AKEDGI
+1371 
-1377 FFSTKKDGQNS
+1377 
-1388 GYGSEIIEFKI
+1388 
-1399 PAEKLML
+1399 
-1406 DDIFDDEAHLR
+1406 
-1417 LPLKK
+1417 
-1422 AGEIID
+1422 
-1428 VSQYLNKDTGK
+1428 DTGK

-1445 DSDQNQQ
+1445 DSDQDQQ
-1452 SDLNLLFDDDF
+1452 SDFNLLFDDEF

-1477 SIEELEKIKASDD
+1477 SIEELEKIKASDE
-1490 FDNMSFEDAYKVNTD
+1490 FDNMSFDDAYKISTD

-1520 VGREKQRLAKE
+1520 VGREKQRLVKD

-1536 STVMS
+1536 STVMN

-1550 AKQEQLSRDIS
+1550 AKQEQLSRDVS

-1575 KSNPM
+1575 KNNPM

-1602 DGESFAWG
+1602 DEDSFTWG
-1610 DFSKEDAERAIKRG
+1610 DFSKEDAERALKRG

-1634 KNGVFVSTS
+1634 KNGIFVSTS
-1643 YQQALDYAGGEPSGV
+1643 YQQALDYAGGEPANV

-1679 KVYNLNAKND
+1679 KVYKMGANTKN
-1689 TGKAQFSLS
+1689 TGAQYSLS
-1698 DDYDNAV
+1698 DDYDSAV

-1729 NTKVRRTVRTAMEAS
+1729 DTKVRRTVRTAMEAN
-1744 GTPGELVDRLKVDIA
+1744 GTPSELVDRLKVDIA

-1765 KVVSDKSAVSS
+1765 KVVSDKSAVSI

-1782 KWGLEKCYQ
+1782 KWGFEKCYQ
-1791 YWKSLVNEDRKI
+1791 YWKSLVNEDRKV

-1818 AHNGDFKVSQELMVD
+1818 AHNGDFKVTQELMVD
-1833 IAEEATRAGQNAQ
+1833 LAEEATRAGQNAQ

-1859 IYKID
+1859 VYKID

-1986 AKDKATIEFAKSDF
+1986 AKDKAAIEFAKSDF

-2095 FQDTSEVANA
+2095 IQDTSEVANA
-2105 LNKLSHQ
+2105 LNKFSHQ

-2227 APLSIPLF
+2227 APLSMPLF

-2291 TIDLAANTVSGYLGQ
+2291 TVDLAANTVSGYLGQ

-2506 ESGVDLYEYL
+2506 ESGVDLYNYL

-2536 RGSLKRKQISCMV
+2536 RGSLKRKQISRMR
-2549 NQLGIP
+2549 QLGIS
-2555 AKTANKIYD
+2555 AGDANKIYD

>member
-1 MTRDDFNKFIESI
+1 MDLKAQLEAMRRSNSSNTNI
-14 NAGDSKPK
+14 NNSG
-22 SVSTTALDNYFKK
+22 
-35 ASSLFKSAKDYSN
+35 AS
-48 PEDYY
+48 
-53 NQTIGLNKDRF
+53 
-64 NAFVELV
+64 
-71 NNRDKIGEDNYK
+71 
-83 KINEQLSSYSNV
+83 
-95 SDGIINSY
+95 
-103 ANQQTVQRPN
+103 
-113 SDLHRTNADRMTYLQ
+113 NADRMTYLQ

-304 ATLAELERR
+304 ATLADLERR

-620 APNLISGGNT
+620 APNLISGENT
-630 ADYTSYNN
+630 GDYDFEKLTSKLQEQIENQKSIAEYNN
-638 DIVGASRNQ
+638 KAQYSIQTDSNGKKYVNVDTDQHIFEGVEPKEYHKIARKYILENFRGKIIGENESRAFVNKRSAEEYAYPANKRQ
-647 EDIAKSSVSLKPY
+647 
-660 TESDIKYFKQNQNN
+660 ESDIKSAKMKSSTELDN
-674 LIDGV
+674 LMSTSQFVEHTDDDGRHPDATGGWDWYSV
-679 DANFDEYAKSFYNS
+679 DFVVDGQPFNGTISVKNTDNGRVFYDM
-693 ETKKGVKLD
+693 TKIR
-702 GSQKAE
+702 S
-708 TIYLGRLNDS
+708 LNDR
-718 VSGDV
+718 
-723 NAIISDTKWG
+723 
-733 GIDTSDFNVQVK
+733 
-745 NSDIVHF
+745 
-752 YDQHG
+752 
-757 SDSQNGQIPLTPDI
+757 
-771 VAKLTDTI
+771 
-779 SDPDIISLSDN
+779 
-790 STKQD
+790 
-795 KPVLYF
+795 
-801 VKKIN
+801 
-806 GYSVVLEAVSPSKK
+806 
-820 ALLPK
+820 
-825 TMYAFKS
+825 KS
-832 DSQEFSDFVS
+832 D
-842 KLKKSRFRHP
+842 
-852 IGTESRTGL
+852 
-861 YAQGDRTEAL
+861 L
-871 SNPTIPQEQS
+871 SGKPLHVASVDKTSINSTIPQEQS

-893 MTENRQI
+893 MTADRQI

-967 KDTYRYGQLLNV
+967 KDTYRYDQLLNV
-979 VKNYYDEMGETIG
+979 VKSYYDKMGETLG

-1002 YDNYRT
+1002 YDNYRA

-1031 FTDEKAIQYLA
+1031 FTDEKAIQYLV
-1042 GKKPSIARSILNW
+1042 KKRPNIARSIVNW
-1055 IREQIAAIKGDVK
+1055 IREQIAAIKGDAE
-1068 SELLIKAERMYV
+1068 SELLIRAERMYL

-1097 YSTQYSLGYTTD
+1097 YSLSSDGNRQHELHYGNEYSEY
-1109 NKPVVVV
+1109 NKPINEEDIEVLRSIGRKNINDFTSEDIQKSQKWAYKLYQQLGTKSPFFRAWFGDWRAKDVSPVSIADIPDYVATNEARKTQRGNVVNA
-1116 EDDILKGVPKNK
+1116 DTGWDIRISREG
-1128 WIETV
+1128 ET
-1133 KNTISEKFS
+1133 NTISHS
-1142 DGIPVSGRLIKVNSV
+1142 GIERLS
-1157 TRNEY
+1157 EY
-1162 ANSRNTRYLRAT
+1162 
-1174 DGSVYADKFKSA
+1174 G
-1186 NNLDEIVLA
+1186 
-1195 STNYINEDLKHQRN
+1195 
-1209 DSFKEFARGDVL
+1209 
-1221 IRVGDNDYSAKVI
+1221 
-1234 VGFTGGKEMVLYD
+1234 
-1247 IINFTPTEFSI
+1247 
-1258 KKERTH
+1258 
-1264 QGYAQAGSPRK
+1264 
-1275 DVSSGNTTVPQKAQS
+1275 
-1290 VNTSISK
+1290 
-1297 NAENDTKNSQFY
+1297 
-1309 LDESNSVP
+1309 
-1317 LEQRVSGDDLL
+1317 
-1328 DAQDLID
+1328 
-1335 TVKDVGAKVDENGYI
+1335 
-1350 TVYHRTNNQSKEK
+1350 
-1363 ILSSGRMT
+1363 LS
-1371 AKEDGI
+1371 
-1377 FFSTKKDGQNS
+1377 
-1388 GYGSEIIEFKI
+1388 
-1399 PAEKLML
+1399 
-1406 DDIFDDEAHLR
+1406 
-1417 LPLKK
+1417 
-1422 AGEIID
+1422 
-1428 VSQYLNKDTGK
+1428 
-1439 AQYSLS
+1439 
-1445 DSDQNQQ
+1445 
-1452 SDLNLLFDDDF
+1452 
-1463 YEQFKYEDKTKISK
+1463 
-1477 SIEELEKIKASDD
+1477 
-1490 FDNMSFEDAYKVNTD
+1490 
-1505 LKALK
+1505 
-1510 AGYDNQYDYI
+1510 
-1520 VGREKQRLAKE
+1520 
-1531 YERGS
+1531 
-1536 STVMS
+1536 
-1541 MIDKKKKQI
+1541 
-1550 AKQEQLSRDIS
+1550 
-1561 ESTPFKNAQFEIIQ
+1561 
-1575 KSNPM
+1575 
-1580 WDDYHTGIRS
+1580 GIRS
-1590 PKDIKTFSEVID
+1590 LVENAVLLDSEVH
-1602 DGESFAWG
+1602 EH
-1610 DFSKEDAERAIKRG
+1610 
-1624 TVRVY
+1624 
-1629 SSYPI
+1629 
-1634 KNGVFVSTS
+1634 
-1643 YQQALDYAGGEPSGV
+1643 
-1658 HSRVVALDSVA
+1658 HS
-1669 WINGDEGQYA
+1669 N
-1679 KVYNLNAKND
+1679 NAKND
-1689 TGKAQFSLS
+1689 LIAFNHKMYALGKDADGNVAVYRITVEEYFQSKSQPNEKKFHNLKYIEKVAELSADALSEKNGSGGSTMRNSTTTYSVADVYSFVKQYDKEFTSAPEVNPRLLNKDGTPKVFYHGTPNATFTEFRGGTYFTEHKWYADIYQNQGASSLGYKKTADNPDTYAVYLNIKKPFDTRNKRERDIFYNEYYQQWGMGTDLMESGLPDWLDGADLQEFLEEKGYDYDALILDEGAVGGYGDEVISRGVSYVVFNPEQVKSATDNIGTFDGKNPDIRYSFS

-1705 EQYGAIPP
+1705 EQYGAIPT

-1729 NTKVRRTVRTAMEAS
+1729 DTKVRRTVRTAMEAS
-1744 GTPGELVDRLKVDIA
+1744 GTPSELVDRLKVDIA

-1803 SKNDMALAEQ
+1803 SKNDLALAEQ
-1813 MYIEA
+1813 MYIES

-1920 EPTKLEKAVRKWNEW
+1920 EPTKMEKAVRKWNEW

-2105 LNKLSHQ
+2105 LNKFSHQ

-2139 YSPFGIAKGIKEL
+2139 YSPFGIAKGITEL

-2227 APLSIPLF
+2227 APLSMPLF
-2235 IGAEIENAVERG
+2235 IGVEIENAVERG

-2291 TIDLAANTVSGYLGQ
+2291 IVDLAANTVSGYLGQ

-2329 PKDSAA
+2329 PEDSAS
-2335 GKLIDKTI
+2335 GKVIDKTI

-2369 ADNWVLNAFE
+2369 GL
-2379 NFASPGYYSEN
+2379 
-2390 TNDSVTEE
+2390 
-2398 MARLYKATSDTGVVP
+2398 
-2413 HSAKS
+2413 
-2418 SLSTGGNTYRLS
+2418 
-2430 EKEYTQYQKTLG
+2430 
-2442 KASHEQL
+2442 
-2449 QKLINSTA
+2449 
-2457 YSNMSNEEK
+2457 
-2466 AVAVGKMYRYA
+2466 
-2477 EESAKVEFYK
+2477 
-2487 GRGIDFDDTPTI
+2487 
-2499 KKFNEVE
+2499 
-2506 ESGVDLYEYL
+2506 
-2516 YAYVSVKDMESDK
+2516 
-2529 NASGETI
+2529 
-2536 RGSLKRKQISCMV
+2536 
-2549 NQLGIP
+2549 
-2555 AKTANKIYD
+2555 
-2564 LMH
+2564 

>member
-1 MTRDDFNKFIESI
+1 MDLKAQLEAMRRSNSSNTNI
-14 NAGDSKPK
+14 NNSG
-22 SVSTTALDNYFKK
+22 
-35 ASSLFKSAKDYSN
+35 AS
-48 PEDYY
+48 
-53 NQTIGLNKDRF
+53 
-64 NAFVELV
+64 
-71 NNRDKIGEDNYK
+71 
-83 KINEQLSSYSNV
+83 
-95 SDGIINSY
+95 
-103 ANQQTVQRPN
+103 
-113 SDLHRTNADRMTYLQ
+113 NADRMTYLQ

-304 ATLAELERR
+304 ATLADLERR

-620 APNLISGGNT
+620 APYLFSGGNT

-638 DIVGASRNQ
+638 YIVGASRNRD
-647 EDIAKSSVSLKPY
+647 DITKSSVSLKPY

-723 NAIISDTKWG
+723 NSIISDTKWG

-757 SDSQNGQIPLTPDI
+757 GDSENGQIPLTPDI
-771 VAKLTDTI
+771 VAKLKDTV

-861 YAQGDRTEAL
+861 YAQGDRAEAL

-893 MTENRQI
+893 MNSNRQI
-900 RVPESEL
+900 RVSESEL
-907 KIMKAIAKNH
+907 KVMKAIAKNH

-979 VKNYYDEMGETIG
+979 VKSYYDEMGETIG

-1008 RGKTLEDG
+1008 RGKALEDG

-1055 IREQIAAIKGDVK
+1055 IREQIAAIKGDVE

-1080 NALKAADKRA
+1080 NALKAVDKRA

-1133 KNTISEKFS
+1133 KNTISEKFA

-1297 NAENDTKNSQFY
+1297 NAKNDTKNSQFY
-1309 LDESNSVP
+1309 
-1317 LEQRVSGDDLL
+1317 
-1328 DAQDLID
+1328 
-1335 TVKDVGAKVDENGYI
+1335 
-1350 TVYHRTNNQSKEK
+1350 
-1363 ILSSGRMT
+1363 
-1371 AKEDGI
+1371 
-1377 FFSTKKDGQNS
+1377 
-1388 GYGSEIIEFKI
+1388 
-1399 PAEKLML
+1399 
-1406 DDIFDDEAHLR
+1406 
-1417 LPLKK
+1417 
-1422 AGEIID
+1422 
-1428 VSQYLNKDTGK
+1428 
-1439 AQYSLS
+1439 
-1445 DSDQNQQ
+1445 
-1452 SDLNLLFDDDF
+1452 
-1463 YEQFKYEDKTKISK
+1463 
-1477 SIEELEKIKASDD
+1477 
-1490 FDNMSFEDAYKVNTD
+1490 
-1505 LKALK
+1505 
-1510 AGYDNQYDYI
+1510 
-1520 VGREKQRLAKE
+1520 
-1531 YERGS
+1531 
-1536 STVMS
+1536 
-1541 MIDKKKKQI
+1541 
-1550 AKQEQLSRDIS
+1550 
-1561 ESTPFKNAQFEIIQ
+1561 
-1575 KSNPM
+1575 
-1580 WDDYHTGIRS
+1580 
-1590 PKDIKTFSEVID
+1590 
-1602 DGESFAWG
+1602 
-1610 DFSKEDAERAIKRG
+1610 
-1624 TVRVY
+1624 
-1629 SSYPI
+1629 
-1634 KNGVFVSTS
+1634 
-1643 YQQALDYAGGEPSGV
+1643 
-1658 HSRVVALDSVA
+1658 
-1669 WINGDEGQYA
+1669 
-1679 KVYNLNAKND
+1679 
-1689 TGKAQFSLS
+1689 LS

-1818 AHNGDFKVSQELMVD
+1818 AHNGDFKVTQELMVD

-1875 RKTNGKAKTIK
+1875 RKTNGKAKTIE

-1920 EPTKLEKAVRKWNEW
+1920 EPTKMEKAVRKWNEW

-2105 LNKLSHQ
+2105 LNKFSHQ
-2112 NIATEVLV
+2112 NIATEILV
-2120 EGLLPFKKTPIN
+2120 ESQAPFKKTPIN

-2139 YSPFGIAKGIKEL
+2139 YSPFGIAKGITEL

-2174 SGTAMMMVGVLLSSL
+2174 TGTGMLLVGMLLNSL
-2189 GVLTSTSDDDKEG
+2189 GLLKSTSDNDKEG
-2202 EFDKL
+2202 ELDKL
-2207 SGNQEYAL
+2207 QGKQEYAIEIG
-2215 QFFGKSYTIDWI
+2215 GKSYTVDWI
-2227 APLSIPLF
+2227 APLSMPLF
-2235 IGAEIENAVERG
+2235 VGAEIANYIENG
-2247 DADNGAGIG
+2247 DADDGASFG
-2256 RVLDALTGISDPMF
+2256 RVVDALTGMTDPMF

-2291 TIDLAANTVSGYLGQ
+2291 TIDLAANAVSGYLGQ

>member
-1 MTRDDFNKFIESI
+1 MGTYADEIFESLKKEKYSDRVFNQI
-14 NAGDSKPK
+14 N
-22 SVSTTALDNYFKK
+22 
-35 ASSLFKSAKDYSN
+35 
-48 PEDYY
+48 
-53 NQTIGLNKDRF
+53 Q
-64 NAFVELV
+64 ELSQKQQ
-71 NNRDKIGEDNYK
+71 NN
-83 KINEQLSSYSNV
+83 S
-95 SDGIINSY
+95 
-103 ANQQTVQRPN
+103 QTVQRTN
-113 SDLHRTNADRMTYLQ
+113 SDLHRTNAEKQSKSGDKVSAVGDSAYAGLTGINANIMGAVKAVDDFVWGDLFQRSDYRPLKPIYDYYLKENERAQAEKQSEIENGNLNPYVDALVSGTVQAVPTAVLGAMSGGTSLAGQAATTGANLSTAQLAANTAKEIAKNPNFIYSAVQTFGGTYEDAKQNGADTNTAIRAALLNAIPQ
-128 SLLDKGKSTSKTK
+128 SLIEVSGGTEKLVAKLANKTKGLAGDVFKSALEEGLEEVLQYPVEGIVKKTTYAPETPIFSTKESAVINPKEMAENFAVGASVGGILGGASAGTAKVFNTVVENNAKKQQALQQEQLENRAAIAQAMKMGIVQDISGKYNYSRIGSDGTVRIYSNVFQNVEPEKQRSFIKQYAQDNYITQFDNTGKIIGEDKGITIKSDNSRVYITPNGINEVSKK
-141 QGFFQSFISDYE
+141 IRG
-153 PIKNENVIEKGSL
+153 G
-166 LTNGESIMLNK
+166 
-177 ANRKN
+177 N
-182 NATAND
+182 NIPFL
-188 YRVVTESILKN
+188 ESILELP
-199 QSGRSADAIVNSAIE
+199 AIIE
-214 NGWYDALKLSVD
+214 NSELVEKDIPDEKGRPFFWNKY
-226 DSVGHSNAKSI
+226 KSKI
-237 DQNWKKQLQES
+237 YINKKPYTVS
-248 VAKNEFFN
+248 MKIKNPP
-256 AVASKNGGKLPD
+256 SGGNRYYYHTID
-268 EIKNNI
+268 EIKI
-274 DYYKSK
+274 ESEP
-280 SADELNF
+280 SH
-287 IFKQMYPTENLG
+287 G
-299 STLDL
+299 
-304 ATLAELERR
+304 TLAVD
-313 RKNQEYNLSNSDK
+313 NQPL
-326 AMAATLSAVPA
+326 
-337 GMISG
+337 
-342 GKGIINSAEAIHT
+342 
-355 KLSTGTPVLPQ
+355 
-366 PAEKMTDEQKA
+366 
-377 EYNKKRLALESEA
+377 
-390 LRNGNSGINES
+390 
-401 KNTIYQKMLSSSI
+401 
-414 DSSLSE
+414 
-420 AEILKRQADNA
+420 
-431 RKYPALAGYQNVAA
+431 
-445 PNVQN
+445 
-450 NTVGR
+450 
-455 IASGLAFSTA
+455 
-465 NMLPSIAANMVLPGS
+465 
-480 GTVAIGLS
+480 
-488 SGGNAYEEA
+488 
-497 LLEGKTQKQ
+497 
-506 ALGYGILSGVSEA
+506 
-519 ITEKLLGGI
+519 
-528 KAVGGGTTSKVLS
+528 
-541 KVSSNASNK
+541 
-550 IMNAVKKVSNSRF
+550 
-563 GSYLL
+563 
-568 DGLSEANEEWLQ
+568 
-580 ANLEPIFRNAIFDE
+580 
-594 NNEIKPFSQDKL
+594 
-606 EAALLGFLSASVLN
+606 
-620 APNLISGGNT
+620 PNL
-630 ADYTSYNN
+630 
-638 DIVGASRNQ
+638 
-647 EDIAKSSVSLKPY
+647 
-660 TESDIKYFKQNQNN
+660 
-674 LIDGV
+674 
-679 DANFDEYAKSFYNS
+679 
-693 ETKKGVKLD
+693 
-702 GSQKAE
+702 
-708 TIYLGRLNDS
+708 
-718 VSGDV
+718 
-723 NAIISDTKWG
+723 
-733 GIDTSDFNVQVK
+733 
-745 NSDIVHF
+745 
-752 YDQHG
+752 
-757 SDSQNGQIPLTPDI
+757 
-771 VAKLTDTI
+771 
-779 SDPDIISLSDN
+779 
-790 STKQD
+790 
-795 KPVLYF
+795 
-801 VKKIN
+801 
-806 GYSVVLEAVSPSKK
+806 
-820 ALLPK
+820 
-825 TMYAFKS
+825 
-832 DSQEFSDFVS
+832 FSDYPDS
-842 KLKKSRFRHP
+842 
-852 IGTESRTGL
+852 
-861 YAQGDRTEAL
+861 
-871 SNPTIPQEQS
+871 SNPTIPQKLS
-881 GVKNSIRENAEN
+881 GVKNSIRENTGN
-893 MTENRQI
+893 ITENRKI

-907 KIMKAIAKNH
+907 KVMKAIAKNH
-917 KIPFEIKDLGV
+917 KIPFEIMDLGV

-944 YVSPYAKNPSLVIF
+944 YVSPYAKKPSLVVF

-967 KDTYRYGQLLNV
+967 KDTYRYDQLLNV
-979 VKNYYDEMGETIG
+979 VKSYYDKMGETLG

-1002 YDNYRT
+1002 YDNYRA

-1031 FTDEKAIQYLA
+1031 FTDEKAIQYLT
-1042 GKKPSIARSILNW
+1042 GKKPSISRSILNW
-1055 IREQIAAIKGDVK
+1055 IREQIAAIKGDVE

-1133 KNTISEKFS
+1133 KNTISEKFA

-1309 LDESNSVP
+1309 L
-1317 LEQRVSGDDLL
+1317 
-1328 DAQDLID
+1328 
-1335 TVKDVGAKVDENGYI
+1335 
-1350 TVYHRTNNQSKEK
+1350 
-1363 ILSSGRMT
+1363 
-1371 AKEDGI
+1371 
-1377 FFSTKKDGQNS
+1377 
-1388 GYGSEIIEFKI
+1388 
-1399 PAEKLML
+1399 
-1406 DDIFDDEAHLR
+1406 
-1417 LPLKK
+1417 
-1422 AGEIID
+1422 
-1428 VSQYLNKDTGK
+1428 
-1439 AQYSLS
+1439 
-1445 DSDQNQQ
+1445 
-1452 SDLNLLFDDDF
+1452 
-1463 YEQFKYEDKTKISK
+1463 
-1477 SIEELEKIKASDD
+1477 
-1490 FDNMSFEDAYKVNTD
+1490 
-1505 LKALK
+1505 
-1510 AGYDNQYDYI
+1510 
-1520 VGREKQRLAKE
+1520 
-1531 YERGS
+1531 
-1536 STVMS
+1536 
-1541 MIDKKKKQI
+1541 
-1550 AKQEQLSRDIS
+1550 
-1561 ESTPFKNAQFEIIQ
+1561 
-1575 KSNPM
+1575 
-1580 WDDYHTGIRS
+1580 
-1590 PKDIKTFSEVID
+1590 
-1602 DGESFAWG
+1602 
-1610 DFSKEDAERAIKRG
+1610 
-1624 TVRVY
+1624 
-1629 SSYPI
+1629 
-1634 KNGVFVSTS
+1634 
-1643 YQQALDYAGGEPSGV
+1643 
-1658 HSRVVALDSVA
+1658 
-1669 WINGDEGQYA
+1669 
-1679 KVYNLNAKND
+1679 
-1689 TGKAQFSLS
+1689 S

-1705 EQYGAIPP
+1705 EQYGAIPT

-1729 NTKVRRTVRTAMEAS
+1729 DTKVRRTVRTAMEAS
-1744 GTPGELVDRLKVDIA
+1744 GTPSELVDRLKVDIA

-1782 KWGLEKCYQ
+1782 KWGFEKCYQ

-1803 SKNDMALAEQ
+1803 SKNDLALAEQ

-1818 AHNGDFKVSQELMVD
+1818 ANNGDFKVSQELMVD

-1920 EPTKLEKAVRKWNEW
+1920 EPTKMEKAVRKWNEW

-1950 IFGNALFAPMVNGKN
+1950 IFGNMLFAPMVNGKN

-1986 AKDKATIEFAKSDF
+1986 AKDKAAIEFAKSDF

-2105 LNKLSHQ
+2105 LNKFSHQ

-2139 YSPFGIAKGIKEL
+2139 YSPFGIAKGITEL

-2227 APLSIPLF
+2227 APLSMPLF

-2291 TIDLAANTVSGYLGQ
+2291 TVDLAANTVSGYLGQ

-2369 ADNWVLNAFE
+2369 AENWVLNAFE

-2390 TNDSVTEE
+2390 ENDSVTEE

-2506 ESGVDLYEYL
+2506 ESGVDLYDYL

>member
-1 MTRDDFNKFIESI
+1 MGTY
-14 NAGDSKPK
+14 A
-22 SVSTTALDNYFKK
+22 
-35 ASSLFKSAKDYSN
+35 
-48 PEDYY
+48 
-53 NQTIGLNKDRF
+53 
-64 NAFVELV
+64 
-71 NNRDKIGEDNYK
+71 DKIFESLK
-83 KINEQLSSYSNV
+83 KEKYSDRVFNQINQELSQKQQN
-95 SDGIINSY
+95 NL
-103 ANQQTVQRPN
+103 QTVQRPN
-113 SDLHRTNADRMTYLQ
+113 SDLHRTNREKQKEYNRLMSLDINAAKQKYDDSEKKLEALQNELNFATSPEFTIKRRMTAGPLRSEANITGDIETAKEQSKQYYKDYYDAKQLQ
-128 SLLDKGKSTSKTK
+128 TVEKANALKNNPDFEQYSKRGLSQKEPRSTDTK
-141 QGFFQSFISDYE
+141 RGFWESFISDYD
-153 PIKNENVIEKGSL
+153 VVSD
-166 LTNGESIMLNK
+166 NK
-177 ANRKN
+177 DRQ
-182 NATAND
+182 NA
-188 YRVVTESILKN
+188 
-199 QSGRSADAIVNSAIE
+199 
-214 NGWYDALKLSVD
+214 
-226 DSVGHSNAKSI
+226 
-237 DQNWKKQLQES
+237 
-248 VAKNEFFN
+248 F
-256 AVASKNGGKLPD
+256 
-268 EIKNNI
+268 
-274 DYYKSK
+274 
-280 SADELNF
+280 
-287 IFKQMYPTENLG
+287 
-299 STLDL
+299 
-304 ATLAELERR
+304 
-313 RKNQEYNLSNSDK
+313 
-326 AMAATLSAVPA
+326 
-337 GMISG
+337 
-342 GKGIINSAEAIHT
+342 
-355 KLSTGTPVLPQ
+355 
-366 PAEKMTDEQKA
+366 MTDDERNTYGYIYAKQGEKA
-377 EYNKKRLALESEA
+377 AQDYLNA
-390 LRNGNSGINES
+390 
-401 KNTIYQKMLSSSI
+401 
-414 DSSLSE
+414 LSE
-420 AEILKRQADNA
+420 TLNLRRANQTFQKLKGNTSGE
-431 RKYPALAGYQNVAA
+431 LAFGV
-445 PNVQN
+445 
-450 NTVGR
+450 
-455 IASGLAFSTA
+455 ASGLDQFSNGVGQWFSEDRLPTTA
-465 NMLPSIAANMVLPGS
+465 TQFISSKAREDLENAGIKIGDYSLGQVGYDLITTTSNMAPSILLSGLITAATGGAGAPVAS
-480 GTVAIGLS
+480 AIGSATLGMS
-488 SGGNAYEEA
+488 AGGNAVNESLAQGYSP
-497 LLEGKTQKQ
+497 KQ
-506 ALGYGILSGVSEA
+506 AKSYGLMVGASEGALSY
-519 ITEKLLGGI
+519 LLGGI
-528 KAVGGGTTSKVLS
+528 SKLGGKLTNNAVQQAVGKIDNVIGKVVTDIGIKVGGEFTEE
-541 KVSSNASNK
+541 
-550 IMNAVKKVSNSRF
+550 
-563 GSYLL
+563 YLQEIL
-568 DGLSEANEEWLQ
+568 TPVFKN
-580 ANLEPIFRNAIFDE
+580 ICFDE
-594 NNEIKPFSQDKL
+594 KNEVKPFSE
-606 EAALLGFLSASVLN
+606 EALYSGIMGALSAGLLEGPSVVF
-620 APNLISGGNT
+620 NT
-630 ADYTSYNN
+630 IADSKAAKQQSVQQEQIENQKSIAEYNN
-638 DIVGASRNQ
+638 KAQYSIQTDSNGKKYVNVDTDQHIFEGVEPKEYHKIARKYILENFRGKIIGENESRAFVNKRSAEEYAYPANKRQ
-647 EDIAKSSVSLKPY
+647 
-660 TESDIKYFKQNQNN
+660 ESDIKSAKMKSSTELDN
-674 LIDGV
+674 LMSTSQFVEHTDDDGRHPDATGGWDWYSV
-679 DANFDEYAKSFYNS
+679 DFVVDGQPFNGTISVKNTDNGRVFYDM
-693 ETKKGVKLD
+693 TKIR
-702 GSQKAE
+702 S
-708 TIYLGRLNDS
+708 LNDR
-718 VSGDV
+718 
-723 NAIISDTKWG
+723 
-733 GIDTSDFNVQVK
+733 
-745 NSDIVHF
+745 
-752 YDQHG
+752 
-757 SDSQNGQIPLTPDI
+757 
-771 VAKLTDTI
+771 
-779 SDPDIISLSDN
+779 
-790 STKQD
+790 
-795 KPVLYF
+795 
-801 VKKIN
+801 
-806 GYSVVLEAVSPSKK
+806 
-820 ALLPK
+820 
-825 TMYAFKS
+825 KS
-832 DSQEFSDFVS
+832 D
-842 KLKKSRFRHP
+842 
-852 IGTESRTGL
+852 
-861 YAQGDRTEAL
+861 L
-871 SNPTIPQEQS
+871 SGKPLHVASVDKTSINPTISQDTN
-881 GVKNSIRENAEN
+881 GVNTSIRENSEN

-907 KIMKAIAKNH
+907 KVMKAIAKNH

-1031 FTDEKAIQYLA
+1031 FTDEKAIQYLT
-1042 GKKPSIARSILNW
+1042 KKRPNIARSIVNW

-1068 SELLIKAERMYV
+1068 SELLIRAERMYV

-1133 KNTISEKFS
+1133 KNTISEKFA

-1297 NAENDTKNSQFY
+1297 NAKNDTKNSQFY
-1309 LDESNSVP
+1309 
-1317 LEQRVSGDDLL
+1317 
-1328 DAQDLID
+1328 
-1335 TVKDVGAKVDENGYI
+1335 
-1350 TVYHRTNNQSKEK
+1350 
-1363 ILSSGRMT
+1363 
-1371 AKEDGI
+1371 
-1377 FFSTKKDGQNS
+1377 
-1388 GYGSEIIEFKI
+1388 
-1399 PAEKLML
+1399 
-1406 DDIFDDEAHLR
+1406 
-1417 LPLKK
+1417 
-1422 AGEIID
+1422 
-1428 VSQYLNKDTGK
+1428 
-1439 AQYSLS
+1439 
-1445 DSDQNQQ
+1445 
-1452 SDLNLLFDDDF
+1452 
-1463 YEQFKYEDKTKISK
+1463 
-1477 SIEELEKIKASDD
+1477 
-1490 FDNMSFEDAYKVNTD
+1490 
-1505 LKALK
+1505 
-1510 AGYDNQYDYI
+1510 
-1520 VGREKQRLAKE
+1520 
-1531 YERGS
+1531 
-1536 STVMS
+1536 
-1541 MIDKKKKQI
+1541 
-1550 AKQEQLSRDIS
+1550 
-1561 ESTPFKNAQFEIIQ
+1561 
-1575 KSNPM
+1575 
-1580 WDDYHTGIRS
+1580 
-1590 PKDIKTFSEVID
+1590 
-1602 DGESFAWG
+1602 
-1610 DFSKEDAERAIKRG
+1610 
-1624 TVRVY
+1624 
-1629 SSYPI
+1629 
-1634 KNGVFVSTS
+1634 
-1643 YQQALDYAGGEPSGV
+1643 
-1658 HSRVVALDSVA
+1658 
-1669 WINGDEGQYA
+1669 
-1679 KVYNLNAKND
+1679 
-1689 TGKAQFSLS
+1689 LS

-1818 AHNGDFKVSQELMVD
+1818 AHNGDFKVTQELMVD

-1846 SIRLLKNLTPEGR
+1846 SIRLLKNLAPEGR

-1875 RKTNGKAKTIK
+1875 RKTNGKAKTIE
-1886 VDENLKKR
+1886 VDGNLKKR
-1894 MLNAKSQE
+1894 MLNANSVE
-1902 EMDAIEHMV
+1902 EMDAIEHEIS
-1911 HKNIAKQMP
+1911 KNIYKQIP
-1920 EPTKLEKAVRKWNEW
+1920 EPTKLQKFVRKWNEW

-1950 IFGNALFAPMVNGKN
+1950 IFGNALFAPMVTSKN
-1965 AIGIALERT
+1965 VMGALIERA
-1974 LSKDNRTKARLT
+1974 LPKEQRTKSVLT
-1986 AKDKATIEFAKSDF
+1986 PKDRAAIKYAKDYFGTALSEKSKIRK
-2000 DTVNAE
+2000 
-2006 ESKSSKNKYN
+2006 SKYDERNN
-2016 ESLNGLDVEEK
+2016 HGLDVEEK
-2027 VFKNKAL
+2027 VFKNKVL

-2043 LLEWEDTKAKR
+2043 ALEAEDTFFKR
-2054 KRYSKSFA
+2054 GRYASSFV
-2062 QFIKARGW
+2062 QFLKTRDW
-2070 DYQNLTDSQL
+2070 DYQNLTDTQRQMAS
-2080 DSARNYAMREAKRAT
+2080 DYAMREAKRAT
-2095 FQDTSEVANA
+2095 FQDTSKVADA
-2105 LNKLSHQ
+2105 LNKLSRQ
-2112 NIATEVLV
+2112 NVATEILV
-2120 EGLLPFKKTPIN
+2120 ESQAPFKKTPIN

-2139 YSPFGIAKGIKEL
+2139 YSPFGIAKGFKEL
-2152 AWDVKK
+2152 AWDVRK

-2164 QAIDTLSCGL
+2164 QAIDSISCGL
-2174 SGTAMMMVGVLLSSL
+2174 TGTGMLLVGMLLNSL
-2189 GVLTSTSDDDKEG
+2189 GLLKSTSDNDKEG
-2202 EFDKL
+2202 ELDKL
-2207 SGNQEYAL
+2207 QGKQEYAIEIG
-2215 QFFGKSYTIDWI
+2215 GKSYTVDWI
-2227 APLSIPLF
+2227 APLSMPLF
-2235 IGAEIENAVERG
+2235 VGAEIANYIENG
-2247 DADNGAGIG
+2247 DADDGASFG
-2256 RVLDALTGISDPMF
+2256 RVVDALTGMTDPMF

>member
-1 MTRDDFNKFIESI
+1 MGTY
-14 NAGDSKPK
+14 A
-22 SVSTTALDNYFKK
+22 
-35 ASSLFKSAKDYSN
+35 
-48 PEDYY
+48 
-53 NQTIGLNKDRF
+53 
-64 NAFVELV
+64 
-71 NNRDKIGEDNYK
+71 DKIFESLK
-83 KINEQLSSYSNV
+83 KEKYSDRVFNQINQELSQKQQN
-95 SDGIINSY
+95 NL
-103 ANQQTVQRPN
+103 QTVQRPN
-113 SDLHRTNADRMTYLQ
+113 SDLHRTNREKQKEYNRLMSLDINAAKQKYDDSEKKLEALQNELNFATSPEFTIKRRMTAGPLRSEANITGDIETAKEQSKQYYKDYYDAKQLQ
-128 SLLDKGKSTSKTK
+128 TVEKANALKNNPDFEQYSKRGLSQKEPRSTDTK
-141 QGFFQSFISDYE
+141 RGFWESFISDYD
-153 PIKNENVIEKGSL
+153 VVSD
-166 LTNGESIMLNK
+166 NK
-177 ANRKN
+177 DRQ
-182 NATAND
+182 NA
-188 YRVVTESILKN
+188 
-199 QSGRSADAIVNSAIE
+199 
-214 NGWYDALKLSVD
+214 
-226 DSVGHSNAKSI
+226 
-237 DQNWKKQLQES
+237 
-248 VAKNEFFN
+248 F
-256 AVASKNGGKLPD
+256 
-268 EIKNNI
+268 
-274 DYYKSK
+274 
-280 SADELNF
+280 
-287 IFKQMYPTENLG
+287 
-299 STLDL
+299 
-304 ATLAELERR
+304 
-313 RKNQEYNLSNSDK
+313 
-326 AMAATLSAVPA
+326 
-337 GMISG
+337 
-342 GKGIINSAEAIHT
+342 
-355 KLSTGTPVLPQ
+355 
-366 PAEKMTDEQKA
+366 MTDDERNTYGYIYAKQGEKA
-377 EYNKKRLALESEA
+377 AQDYLNA
-390 LRNGNSGINES
+390 
-401 KNTIYQKMLSSSI
+401 
-414 DSSLSE
+414 LSE
-420 AEILKRQADNA
+420 TLNLRRANQTFQKLKGNTSGE
-431 RKYPALAGYQNVAA
+431 LAFGV
-445 PNVQN
+445 
-450 NTVGR
+450 
-455 IASGLAFSTA
+455 ASGLDQFSNGVGQWFSEDRLPTTA
-465 NMLPSIAANMVLPGS
+465 TQFISSKAREDLENAGIKIGDYSLGQVGYDLITTTSNMAPSILLSGLITAATGGAGAPVAS
-480 GTVAIGLS
+480 AIGSATLGMS
-488 SGGNAYEEA
+488 AGGNAVNESLAQGYSP
-497 LLEGKTQKQ
+497 KQ
-506 ALGYGILSGVSEA
+506 AKSYGLMVGASEGALSY
-519 ITEKLLGGI
+519 LLGGI
-528 KAVGGGTTSKVLS
+528 SKLGGKLTNNAVQQAVGKIDNVIGKVVTDIGIKVGGEFTEE
-541 KVSSNASNK
+541 
-550 IMNAVKKVSNSRF
+550 
-563 GSYLL
+563 YLQEIL
-568 DGLSEANEEWLQ
+568 TPVFKN
-580 ANLEPIFRNAIFDE
+580 ICFDE
-594 NNEIKPFSQDKL
+594 KNEVKPFSE
-606 EAALLGFLSASVLN
+606 EALYSGIMGALSAGLLEGPSVVF
-620 APNLISGGNT
+620 NT
-630 ADYTSYNN
+630 IADSKAAKQQSVQQEQIENQKSIAEYNN
-638 DIVGASRNQ
+638 KAQYSIQTDSNGKKYVNVDTDQHIFEGVEPKEYHKIARKYILENFRGKIIGENESRAFVNKRSAEEYAYPANKRQ
-647 EDIAKSSVSLKPY
+647 
-660 TESDIKYFKQNQNN
+660 ESDIKSAKMKSSTELDN
-674 LIDGV
+674 LMSTSQFVEHTDDDGRHPDATGGWDWYSV
-679 DANFDEYAKSFYNS
+679 DFVVDGQPFNGTISVKNTDNGRVFYDM
-693 ETKKGVKLD
+693 TKIR
-702 GSQKAE
+702 S
-708 TIYLGRLNDS
+708 LNDR
-718 VSGDV
+718 
-723 NAIISDTKWG
+723 
-733 GIDTSDFNVQVK
+733 
-745 NSDIVHF
+745 
-752 YDQHG
+752 
-757 SDSQNGQIPLTPDI
+757 
-771 VAKLTDTI
+771 
-779 SDPDIISLSDN
+779 
-790 STKQD
+790 
-795 KPVLYF
+795 
-801 VKKIN
+801 
-806 GYSVVLEAVSPSKK
+806 
-820 ALLPK
+820 
-825 TMYAFKS
+825 KS
-832 DSQEFSDFVS
+832 D
-842 KLKKSRFRHP
+842 
-852 IGTESRTGL
+852 
-861 YAQGDRTEAL
+861 L
-871 SNPTIPQEQS
+871 SGKPLHVASVDKTSINPTISQDTN
-881 GVKNSIRENAEN
+881 GVNTSIRENSEN

-907 KIMKAIAKNH
+907 KVMKAIAKNH

-967 KDTYRYGQLLNV
+967 KDTYRYDQLLNV
-979 VKNYYDEMGETIG
+979 VKSYYDKMGETLG

-1031 FTDEKAIQYLA
+1031 FTDEKAIQYLT
-1042 GKKPSIARSILNW
+1042 GKKPSISRSILNW
-1055 IREQIAAIKGDVK
+1055 IREQIAAIKGDVE

-1133 KNTISEKFS
+1133 KNTISEKFA
-1142 DGIPVSGRLIKVNSV
+1142 DGIPVSGRLIKVNQK
-1157 TRNEY
+1157 TRNEFT
-1162 ANSRNTRYLRAT
+1162 NSKNSQWY
-1174 DGSVYADKFKSA
+1174 SENNQIIYADKFKSA
-1186 NNLDEIVLA
+1186 NNLDDIVLA
-1195 STNYINEDLKHQRN
+1195 STNYINEDLKHSRK
-1209 DSFKEFARGDVL
+1209 DKFIEFARGDVL

-1234 VGFTGGKEMVLYD
+1234 VGFTSGKQMVLYD
-1247 IINFTPTEFSI
+1247 VIDFSPTSFEL
-1258 KKERTH
+1258 KKTDMRSPSNRSKAEN
-1264 QGYAQAGSPRK
+1264 GSNISVP
-1275 DVSSGNTTVPQKAQS
+1275 DITVPQKAQS
-1290 VNTSISK
+1290 VNTII
-1297 NAENDTKNSQFY
+1297 
-1309 LDESNSVP
+1309 P
-1317 LEQRVSGDDLL
+1317 DL
-1328 DAQDLID
+1328 
-1335 TVKDVGAKVDENGYI
+1335 
-1350 TVYHRTNNQSKEK
+1350 R
-1363 ILSSGRMT
+1363 
-1371 AKEDGI
+1371 
-1377 FFSTKKDGQNS
+1377 
-1388 GYGSEIIEFKI
+1388 
-1399 PAEKLML
+1399 
-1406 DDIFDDEAHLR
+1406 
-1417 LPLKK
+1417 
-1422 AGEIID
+1422 
-1428 VSQYLNKDTGK
+1428 
-1439 AQYSLS
+1439 
-1445 DSDQNQQ
+1445 
-1452 SDLNLLFDDDF
+1452 
-1463 YEQFKYEDKTKISK
+1463 
-1477 SIEELEKIKASDD
+1477 
-1490 FDNMSFEDAYKVNTD
+1490 
-1505 LKALK
+1505 
-1510 AGYDNQYDYI
+1510 
-1520 VGREKQRLAKE
+1520 
-1531 YERGS
+1531 
-1536 STVMS
+1536 
-1541 MIDKKKKQI
+1541 
-1550 AKQEQLSRDIS
+1550 
-1561 ESTPFKNAQFEIIQ
+1561 
-1575 KSNPM
+1575 
-1580 WDDYHTGIRS
+1580 
-1590 PKDIKTFSEVID
+1590 
-1602 DGESFAWG
+1602 
-1610 DFSKEDAERAIKRG
+1610 
-1624 TVRVY
+1624 
-1629 SSYPI
+1629 
-1634 KNGVFVSTS
+1634 
-1643 YQQALDYAGGEPSGV
+1643 
-1658 HSRVVALDSVA
+1658 
-1669 WINGDEGQYA
+1669 
-1679 KVYNLNAKND
+1679 KND
-1689 TGKAQFSLS
+1689 TSNSQFSLS

-1818 AHNGDFKVSQELMVD
+1818 AHNGDFKVTQELMVD

-1920 EPTKLEKAVRKWNEW
+1920 EPTKMQKAVRKWNEW

-1986 AKDKATIEFAKSDF
+1986 AKDKATIEFAKFDF

-2105 LNKLSHQ
+2105 LNKFSHQ

-2139 YSPFGIAKGIKEL
+2139 YSPFGIAKGITEL

-2227 APLSIPLF
+2227 APLSMPLF

>member
-1 MTRDDFNKFIESI
+1 MDHKAPNSNDGYSNSMDKIDKSYGSDGSI
-14 NAGDSKPK
+14 YSSQAVYYYGEGREYDRK
-22 SVSTTALDNYFKK
+22 SISVI
-35 ASSLFKSAKDYSN
+35 KSARNN
-48 PEDYY
+48 P
-53 NQTIGLNKDRF
+53 
-64 NAFVELV
+64 
-71 NNRDKIGEDNYK
+71 DKMI
-83 KINEQLSSYSNV
+83 KI
-95 SDGIINSY
+95 
-103 ANQQTVQRPN
+103 
-113 SDLHRTNADRMTYLQ
+113 
-128 SLLDKGKSTSKTK
+128 
-141 QGFFQSFISDYE
+141 
-153 PIKNENVIEKGSL
+153 
-166 LTNGESIMLNK
+166 
-177 ANRKN
+177 
-182 NATAND
+182 
-188 YRVVTESILKN
+188 YR
-199 QSGRSADAIVNSAIE
+199 
-214 NGWYDALKLSVD
+214 
-226 DSVGHSNAKSI
+226 
-237 DQNWKKQLQES
+237 
-248 VAKNEFFN
+248 
-256 AVASKNGGKLPD
+256 
-268 EIKNNI
+268 
-274 DYYKSK
+274 
-280 SADELNF
+280 
-287 IFKQMYPTENLG
+287 
-299 STLDL
+299 
-304 ATLAELERR
+304 
-313 RKNQEYNLSNSDK
+313 
-326 AMAATLSAVPA
+326 AVP
-337 GMISG
+337 
-342 GKGIINSAEAIHT
+342 T
-355 KLSTGTPVLPQ
+355 
-366 PAEKMTDEQKA
+366 
-377 EYNKKRLALESEA
+377 
-390 LRNGNSGINES
+390 
-401 KNTIYQKMLSSSI
+401 
-414 DSSLSE
+414 
-420 AEILKRQADNA
+420 
-431 RKYPALAGYQNVAA
+431 
-445 PNVQN
+445 
-450 NTVGR
+450 
-455 IASGLAFSTA
+455 
-465 NMLPSIAANMVLPGS
+465 
-480 GTVAIGLS
+480 
-488 SGGNAYEEA
+488 
-497 LLEGKTQKQ
+497 
-506 ALGYGILSGVSEA
+506 
-519 ITEKLLGGI
+519 
-528 KAVGGGTTSKVLS
+528 
-541 KVSSNASNK
+541 
-550 IMNAVKKVSNSRF
+550 
-563 GSYLL
+563 
-568 DGLSEANEEWLQ
+568 
-580 ANLEPIFRNAIFDE
+580 
-594 NNEIKPFSQDKL
+594 
-606 EAALLGFLSASVLN
+606 
-620 APNLISGGNT
+620 
-630 ADYTSYNN
+630 
-638 DIVGASRNQ
+638 
-647 EDIAKSSVSLKPY
+647 
-660 TESDIKYFKQNQNN
+660 
-674 LIDGV
+674 
-679 DANFDEYAKSFYNS
+679 
-693 ETKKGVKLD
+693 
-702 GSQKAE
+702 
-708 TIYLGRLNDS
+708 
-718 VSGDV
+718 
-723 NAIISDTKWG
+723 
-733 GIDTSDFNVQVK
+733 
-745 NSDIVHF
+745 
-752 YDQHG
+752 
-757 SDSQNGQIPLTPDI
+757 
-771 VAKLTDTI
+771 
-779 SDPDIISLSDN
+779 
-790 STKQD
+790 
-795 KPVLYF
+795 
-801 VKKIN
+801 
-806 GYSVVLEAVSPSKK
+806 
-820 ALLPK
+820 
-825 TMYAFKS
+825 
-832 DSQEFSDFVS
+832 
-842 KLKKSRFRHP
+842 
-852 IGTESRTGL
+852 
-861 YAQGDRTEAL
+861 
-871 SNPTIPQEQS
+871 
-881 GVKNSIRENAEN
+881 
-893 MTENRQI
+893 
-900 RVPESEL
+900 
-907 KIMKAIAKNH
+907 
-917 KIPFEIKDLGV
+917 
-928 DAKGSP
+928 
-934 IEGKYENGVI
+934 
-944 YVSPYAKNPSLVIF
+944 
-958 KHELTHYLE
+958 
-967 KDTYRYGQLLNV
+967 
-979 VKNYYDEMGETIG
+979 
-992 TDYAAEIRKI
+992 
-1002 YDNYRT
+1002 
-1008 RGKTLEDG
+1008 
-1016 EAERELVANFAGKYL
+1016 
-1031 FTDEKAIQYLA
+1031 
-1042 GKKPSIARSILNW
+1042 
-1055 IREQIAAIKGDVK
+1055 
-1068 SELLIKAERMYV
+1068 
-1080 NALKAADKRA
+1080 
-1090 GIEGKAK
+1090 
-1097 YSTQYSLGYTTD
+1097 
-1109 NKPVVVV
+1109 
-1116 EDDILKGVPKNK
+1116 
-1128 WIETV
+1128 
-1133 KNTISEKFS
+1133 
-1142 DGIPVSGRLIKVNSV
+1142 
-1157 TRNEY
+1157 
-1162 ANSRNTRYLRAT
+1162 
-1174 DGSVYADKFKSA
+1174 
-1186 NNLDEIVLA
+1186 
-1195 STNYINEDLKHQRN
+1195 
-1209 DSFKEFARGDVL
+1209 
-1221 IRVGDNDYSAKVI
+1221 
-1234 VGFTGGKEMVLYD
+1234 
-1247 IINFTPTEFSI
+1247 
-1258 KKERTH
+1258 
-1264 QGYAQAGSPRK
+1264 
-1275 DVSSGNTTVPQKAQS
+1275 
-1290 VNTSISK
+1290 
-1297 NAENDTKNSQFY
+1297 
-1309 LDESNSVP
+1309 
-1317 LEQRVSGDDLL
+1317 
-1328 DAQDLID
+1328 
-1335 TVKDVGAKVDENGYI
+1335 TVKDTRMRNGDWVAI
-1350 TVYHRTNNQSKEK
+1350 TKEYAEEHG
-1363 ILSSGRMT
+1363 GRVL
-1371 AKEDGI
+1371 DND
-1377 FFSTKKDGQNS
+1377 FR
-1388 GYGSEIIEFKI
+1388 IIENTV
-1399 PAEKLML
+1399 PAK
-1406 DDIFDDEAHLR
+1406 
-1417 LPLKK
+1417 
-1422 AGEIID
+1422 
-1428 VSQYLNKDTGK
+1428 YL
-1439 AQYSLS
+1439 YSNG
-1445 DSDQNQQ
+1445 DSIN
-1452 SDLNLLFDDDF
+1452 
-1463 YEQFKYEDKTKISK
+1463 EW
-1477 SIEELEKIKASDD
+1477 
-1490 FDNMSFEDAYKVNTD
+1490 
-1505 LKALK
+1505 
-1510 AGYDNQYDYI
+1510 GYDNGNQNEVYQNTKNNVKTVEVTYDDNGNI
-1520 VGREKQRLAKE
+1520 IPLSKRFDSAKSDPR
-1531 YERGS
+1531 Y
-1536 STVMS
+1536 
-1541 MIDKKKKQI
+1541 
-1550 AKQEQLSRDIS
+1550 
-1561 ESTPFKNAQFEIIQ
+1561 F
-1575 KSNPM
+1575 
-1580 WDDYHTGIRS
+1580 
-1590 PKDIKTFSEVID
+1590 
-1602 DGESFAWG
+1602 
-1610 DFSKEDAERAIKRG
+1610 
-1624 TVRVY
+1624 
-1629 SSYPI
+1629 
-1634 KNGVFVSTS
+1634 
-1643 YQQALDYAGGEPSGV
+1643 
-1658 HSRVVALDSVA
+1658 
-1669 WINGDEGQYA
+1669 
-1679 KVYNLNAKND
+1679 
-1689 TGKAQFSLS
+1689 LS

-1803 SKNDMALAEQ
+1803 SKNDLALAEQ
-1813 MYIEA
+1813 MYIES

-1920 EPTKLEKAVRKWNEW
+1920 EPTKMEKAVRKWNEW

-2227 APLSIPLF
+2227 APLSMPLF

>member
-1 MTRDDFNKFIESI
+1 MDLKAQLEAMRRSNSSNTNI
-14 NAGDSKPK
+14 NNSG
-22 SVSTTALDNYFKK
+22 
-35 ASSLFKSAKDYSN
+35 AS
-48 PEDYY
+48 
-53 NQTIGLNKDRF
+53 
-64 NAFVELV
+64 
-71 NNRDKIGEDNYK
+71 
-83 KINEQLSSYSNV
+83 
-95 SDGIINSY
+95 
-103 ANQQTVQRPN
+103 
-113 SDLHRTNADRMTYLQ
+113 NADRMTYLQ

-304 ATLAELERR
+304 ATLADLERR

-580 ANLEPIFRNAIFDE
+580 ANLEPIFRNAIFNE

-620 APNLISGGNT
+620 APNLISGENT
-630 ADYTSYNN
+630 GDYDFEKLTSKLQEQIENQKSIAEYNN
-638 DIVGASRNQ
+638 KARYSIQTDSNGKKYVNVDTDQHIFEGVEPKEYHKIARKYILENFRGKIIGENESRAFVNKRSAEEYAYPANKRQ
-647 EDIAKSSVSLKPY
+647 
-660 TESDIKYFKQNQNN
+660 ESDIKSAKMKSSTELDN
-674 LIDGV
+674 LMSTSQFVEHTDDDGRHPDATGGWDWYSV
-679 DANFDEYAKSFYNS
+679 DFVVDGQPFSGTISVKNTDNGRVFYDM
-693 ETKKGVKLD
+693 TKIR
-702 GSQKAE
+702 S
-708 TIYLGRLNDS
+708 LNDR
-718 VSGDV
+718 
-723 NAIISDTKWG
+723 
-733 GIDTSDFNVQVK
+733 
-745 NSDIVHF
+745 
-752 YDQHG
+752 
-757 SDSQNGQIPLTPDI
+757 
-771 VAKLTDTI
+771 
-779 SDPDIISLSDN
+779 
-790 STKQD
+790 
-795 KPVLYF
+795 
-801 VKKIN
+801 
-806 GYSVVLEAVSPSKK
+806 
-820 ALLPK
+820 
-825 TMYAFKS
+825 KS
-832 DSQEFSDFVS
+832 D
-842 KLKKSRFRHP
+842 
-852 IGTESRTGL
+852 
-861 YAQGDRTEAL
+861 L
-871 SNPTIPQEQS
+871 SGKPLHVASVDKTSINSTIPQEQS
-881 GVKNSIRENAEN
+881 GVNTSIRENAEN

-900 RVPESEL
+900 HVPESEL
-907 KIMKAIAKNH
+907 KVMKAIAKNH

-979 VKNYYDEMGETIG
+979 VKSYYDEMGETLG

-1002 YDNYRT
+1002 YDNYRA

-1016 EAERELVANFAGKYL
+1016 EAERELVANFTGKYL

-1055 IREQIAAIKGDVK
+1055 IREQIAAIKGDVE

-1133 KNTISEKFS
+1133 KNTISEKFA
-1142 DGIPVSGRLIKVNSV
+1142 DGIPVSGRLIKVNQK
-1157 TRNEY
+1157 TRNEFT
-1162 ANSRNTRYLRAT
+1162 NSKNSQWY
-1174 DGSVYADKFKSA
+1174 SENNQIIYADKFKSA
-1186 NNLDEIVLA
+1186 NNLDDIVLA
-1195 STNYINEDLKHQRN
+1195 STNYINEDLKHSRK
-1209 DSFKEFARGDVL
+1209 DKFIEFARGDVL

-1234 VGFTGGKEMVLYD
+1234 VGFTSGKQMVLYD
-1247 IINFTPTEFSI
+1247 VIDFSPTSFEL
-1258 KKERTH
+1258 KKTDMRSPSNRSKAEN
-1264 QGYAQAGSPRK
+1264 GSNISVP
-1275 DVSSGNTTVPQKAQS
+1275 DITVPQEPNG
-1290 VNTSISK
+1290 VNTIISE
-1297 NAENDTKNSQFY
+1297 NAENDTEKAKYS
-1309 LDESNSVP
+1309 LSDSNDVP
-1317 LEQRVSGDDLL
+1317 LEQRVSGDNLL

-1335 TVKDVGAKVDENGYI
+1335 TVKDVGAKVDGNGYI

-1363 ILSSGRMT
+1363 ILSSGQMT

-1377 FFSTKKDGQNS
+1377 FFSTKKDGQNA

-1417 LPLKK
+1417 LPLKR

-1439 AQYSLS
+1439 AKYSLS
-1445 DSDQNQQ
+1445 DSDQDQQ

-1602 DGESFAWG
+1602 DGESFTWG
-1610 DFSKEDAERAIKRG
+1610 DFSKEDAERALKRG

-1634 KNGVFVSTS
+1634 KNGIFVSTS

-1679 KVYNLNAKND
+1679 KVYNLNSKND
-1689 TGKAQFSLS
+1689 TGNSQFSLS

-1803 SKNDMALAEQ
+1803 SKNDLALAEQ
-1813 MYIEA
+1813 MYIES

-1986 AKDKATIEFAKSDF
+1986 AKDKAAIEFAKSDF

-2105 LNKLSHQ
+2105 LNKFSHQ

-2120 EGLLPFKKTPIN
+2120 DGLLPFKKTPIN

-2139 YSPFGIAKGIKEL
+2139 YSPFGIAKGITEL

-2227 APLSIPLF
+2227 APLSMPLF

-2291 TIDLAANTVSGYLGQ
+2291 TVDLAANTVSGYLGQ

-2506 ESGVDLYEYL
+2506 ESGVDLYDYL

>member
-1 MTRDDFNKFIESI
+1 MGTYADKIFESI
-14 NAGDSKPK
+14 
-22 SVSTTALDNYFKK
+22 KK
-35 ASSLFKSAKDYSN
+35 EKYS
-48 PEDYY
+48 DRVF
-53 NQTIGLNKDRF
+53 NQINQ
-64 NAFVELV
+64 ELSQKQQ
-71 NNRDKIGEDNYK
+71 NN
-83 KINEQLSSYSNV
+83 S
-95 SDGIINSY
+95 
-103 ANQQTVQRPN
+103 QTVQRPN
-113 SDLHRTNADRMTYLQ
+113 SDLHRTNAEKQSKSGDKVSAVGDSAYAGLTGINANIMGAVKAVDDFVWGDLFQRSDYRPLKPIYDYYLKENERAQAEKQSEIENGNLNPYVDALVSGTVQAVPTAVLGAMSGGTSLAGQAATAGANLSTAQLAANTAKDIVKNPNFIYSAVQTFGGTYEEAKQNGADTNTAIRAALLNAIPQ
-128 SLLDKGKSTSKTK
+128 SLIEVSGGTEKLVAKLANKTKGLAGDVFKSALEEGLEEVLQYPVEGIVKKTTYAPETPIFSTKESAVINPKEMAENFAVGASVGGILGGASAGTAKVFNTVVENNAKKQQELQQEQLENRAAIAQAMKMGIVQDISGKYNYSRIGSDGTVRIYSDVFQNVEPEKQRSFIKQYAQDNYITQFDNTGKIIGEDKGITIKSDNSRVYITPNGINEVSKK
-141 QGFFQSFISDYE
+141 IRG
-153 PIKNENVIEKGSL
+153 G
-166 LTNGESIMLNK
+166 
-177 ANRKN
+177 N
-182 NATAND
+182 NIPFL
-188 YRVVTESILKN
+188 ESILELP
-199 QSGRSADAIVNSAIE
+199 AIIE
-214 NGWYDALKLSVD
+214 NSELVEKDIPDEKGRPFFWNKY
-226 DSVGHSNAKSI
+226 KSKI
-237 DQNWKKQLQES
+237 YINKKPYTVS
-248 VAKNEFFN
+248 MKIKNPP
-256 AVASKNGGKLPD
+256 SGGNRYYYHTID
-268 EIKNNI
+268 EIKI
-274 DYYKSK
+274 ESEP
-280 SADELNF
+280 SH
-287 IFKQMYPTENLG
+287 G
-299 STLDL
+299 
-304 ATLAELERR
+304 TLAVE
-313 RKNQEYNLSNSDK
+313 NQPL
-326 AMAATLSAVPA
+326 
-337 GMISG
+337 
-342 GKGIINSAEAIHT
+342 
-355 KLSTGTPVLPQ
+355 
-366 PAEKMTDEQKA
+366 
-377 EYNKKRLALESEA
+377 
-390 LRNGNSGINES
+390 
-401 KNTIYQKMLSSSI
+401 
-414 DSSLSE
+414 
-420 AEILKRQADNA
+420 
-431 RKYPALAGYQNVAA
+431 
-445 PNVQN
+445 
-450 NTVGR
+450 
-455 IASGLAFSTA
+455 
-465 NMLPSIAANMVLPGS
+465 
-480 GTVAIGLS
+480 
-488 SGGNAYEEA
+488 
-497 LLEGKTQKQ
+497 
-506 ALGYGILSGVSEA
+506 
-519 ITEKLLGGI
+519 
-528 KAVGGGTTSKVLS
+528 
-541 KVSSNASNK
+541 
-550 IMNAVKKVSNSRF
+550 
-563 GSYLL
+563 
-568 DGLSEANEEWLQ
+568 
-580 ANLEPIFRNAIFDE
+580 
-594 NNEIKPFSQDKL
+594 
-606 EAALLGFLSASVLN
+606 
-620 APNLISGGNT
+620 PNL
-630 ADYTSYNN
+630 
-638 DIVGASRNQ
+638 
-647 EDIAKSSVSLKPY
+647 
-660 TESDIKYFKQNQNN
+660 
-674 LIDGV
+674 
-679 DANFDEYAKSFYNS
+679 
-693 ETKKGVKLD
+693 
-702 GSQKAE
+702 
-708 TIYLGRLNDS
+708 
-718 VSGDV
+718 
-723 NAIISDTKWG
+723 
-733 GIDTSDFNVQVK
+733 
-745 NSDIVHF
+745 
-752 YDQHG
+752 
-757 SDSQNGQIPLTPDI
+757 
-771 VAKLTDTI
+771 
-779 SDPDIISLSDN
+779 
-790 STKQD
+790 
-795 KPVLYF
+795 
-801 VKKIN
+801 
-806 GYSVVLEAVSPSKK
+806 
-820 ALLPK
+820 
-825 TMYAFKS
+825 
-832 DSQEFSDFVS
+832 FSDYPDS
-842 KLKKSRFRHP
+842 
-852 IGTESRTGL
+852 
-861 YAQGDRTEAL
+861 
-871 SNPTIPQEQS
+871 SNPTIPQKLS
-881 GVKNSIRENAEN
+881 GVNTSIRENSEN

-900 RVPESEL
+900 RVSESEL
-907 KIMKAIAKNH
+907 KVMKAIAKNH
-917 KIPFEIKDLGV
+917 KIPFEIMDLGV
-928 DAKGSP
+928 DAKGAP

-944 YVSPYAKNPSLVIF
+944 YVSPYAKKPSLVIF

-967 KDTYRYGQLLNV
+967 KDQYRYEQLLEV
-979 VKNYYDEMGETIG
+979 VRRYYDEMGETLG

-1002 YDNYRT
+1002 YDNYRA
-1008 RGKTLEDG
+1008 RGEILEDG
-1016 EAERELVANFAGKYL
+1016 EAERELIANFAGKYL
-1031 FTDEKAIQYLA
+1031 FTDEKAIQYLV
-1042 GKKPSIARSILNW
+1042 KKRPNIARSIVNW
-1055 IREQIAAIKGDVK
+1055 IREQIAAIKGDAE
-1068 SELLIKAERMYV
+1068 SELLIRAERMYL

-1090 GIEGKAK
+1090 GVNGKSK
-1097 YSTQYSLGYTTD
+1097 YSFGGENAKTANISALNDAKSRIANGEYS
-1109 NKPVVVV
+1109 
-1116 EDDILKGVPKNK
+1116 
-1128 WIETV
+1128 ETV
-1133 KNTISEKFS
+1133 RQETGWFKGYDGKWRFEIDDSQAEFRPDGDVRLMQDESYRRLQELTEKWADDDLTEAESEEMDWLDEQFSDRVWEEKYRLDDYLDHPKLYEAYPMLRFTSLVFDDLPLGEKGFYNPKSNTIVLSRDLFGKQKNTLLHEIQHIIQKYEGFAKGSSPKYWSEKIESGYSKIDENGIELMPS
-1142 DGIPVSGRLIKVNSV
+1142 DLYRSTAGEIEARDVSNRLDYTSEQRK
-1157 TRNEY
+1157 
-1162 ANSRNTRYLRAT
+1162 NTRPDIDRT
-1174 DGSVYADKFKSA
+1174 DVVFADGSTYQASVYADKFGEQIDNWLQGKMPKDNYFDLGTTSPALVKSGA
-1186 NNLDEIVLA
+1186 EKLPLVMPENVIYKFTTDYNDHSISLDDIKRLPYELQDPVFTFKGSVENSIVALTEI
-1195 STNYINEDLKHQRN
+1195 TDK
-1209 DSFKEFARGDVL
+1209 
-1221 IRVGDNDYSAKVI
+1221 
-1234 VGFTGGKEMVLYD
+1234 
-1247 IINFTPTEFSI
+1247 
-1258 KKERTH
+1258 
-1264 QGYAQAGSPRK
+1264 
-1275 DVSSGNTTVPQKAQS
+1275 SGNEVIAAIHLSKKQGRYIVNRIASVYGKNNIKNYVLSQIEKGNLINPSTKKASNWFTTKGLQLPEVVQTKLNALSNPTIPQEQS
-1290 VNTSISK
+1290 GVNTSISE

-1309 LDESNSVP
+1309 LSDNNSVP
-1317 LEQRVSGDDLL
+1317 LEQRVSGDNLL

-1335 TVKDVGAKVDENGYI
+1335 TVKDVGAKVDGNGYI

-1363 ILSSGRMT
+1363 ILSSGQMT

-1377 FFSTKKDGQNS
+1377 FFSTKKDGQNA

-1417 LPLKK
+1417 LPLKR
-1422 AGEIID
+1422 AGETID
-1428 VSQYLNKDTGK
+1428 VKPYLT
-1439 AQYSLS
+1439 
-1445 DSDQNQQ
+1445 
-1452 SDLNLLFDDDF
+1452 
-1463 YEQFKYEDKTKISK
+1463 
-1477 SIEELEKIKASDD
+1477 
-1490 FDNMSFEDAYKVNTD
+1490 
-1505 LKALK
+1505 
-1510 AGYDNQYDYI
+1510 
-1520 VGREKQRLAKE
+1520 
-1531 YERGS
+1531 
-1536 STVMS
+1536 
-1541 MIDKKKKQI
+1541 
-1550 AKQEQLSRDIS
+1550 
-1561 ESTPFKNAQFEIIQ
+1561 
-1575 KSNPM
+1575 
-1580 WDDYHTGIRS
+1580 
-1590 PKDIKTFSEVID
+1590 
-1602 DGESFAWG
+1602 
-1610 DFSKEDAERAIKRG
+1610 
-1624 TVRVY
+1624 
-1629 SSYPI
+1629 
-1634 KNGVFVSTS
+1634 
-1643 YQQALDYAGGEPSGV
+1643 
-1658 HSRVVALDSVA
+1658 
-1669 WINGDEGQYA
+1669 
-1679 KVYNLNAKND
+1679 ND
-1689 TGKAQFSLS
+1689 TGNSQFSLS

-1729 NTKVRRTVRTAMEAS
+1729 DTKVRRTVRTAMEAS
-1744 GTPGELVDRLKVDIA
+1744 GTPSELVDRLKVDIA

-1782 KWGLEKCYQ
+1782 KWGFEKCYQ

-1803 SKNDMALAEQ
+1803 SKNDLALAEQ

-1986 AKDKATIEFAKSDF
+1986 AKDKAAIEFAKSDF

-2227 APLSIPLF
+2227 APLSMPLF
-2235 IGAEIENAVERG
+2235 IGVEIENAVERG

-2291 TIDLAANTVSGYLGQ
+2291 IVDLAANTVSGYLGQ

-2329 PKDSAA
+2329 PEDSAS
-2335 GKLIDKTI
+2335 GKVIDKTI

-2398 MARLYKATSDTGVVP
+2398 MARLYKETSDTGVVP
-2413 HSAKS
+2413 RSAKS
-2418 SLSTGGNTYRLS
+2418 SLSFNGNNYRLT

-2506 ESGVDLYEYL
+2506 ESGVDLYDYL

>member
-1 MTRDDFNKFIESI
+1 MGTYADEIFESLKKEKYSDRVFNQI
-14 NAGDSKPK
+14 N
-22 SVSTTALDNYFKK
+22 
-35 ASSLFKSAKDYSN
+35 
-48 PEDYY
+48 
-53 NQTIGLNKDRF
+53 Q
-64 NAFVELV
+64 ELSQKQQ
-71 NNRDKIGEDNYK
+71 NN
-83 KINEQLSSYSNV
+83 S
-95 SDGIINSY
+95 
-103 ANQQTVQRPN
+103 QTVQRTN
-113 SDLHRTNADRMTYLQ
+113 SDLHRTNAEKQSKSGDKVSAVGDSAYAGLTGINANIMGAVKAVDDFVWGDLFQRSDYRPLKPIYDYYLKENERAQAEKQSEIENGNLNPYVDALVSGTVQAVPTAVLGAMSGGTSLAGQAATTGANLSTAQLAANTAKEIAKNPNFIYSAVQTFGGTYEDAKQNGADTNTAIRAALLNAIPQ
-128 SLLDKGKSTSKTK
+128 SLIEVSGGTEKLVAKLANKTKGLAGDVFKSALEEGLEEVLQYPVEGIVKKTTYAPETPIFSTKESAVINPKEMAENFAVGASVGGILGGASAGTAKVFNTVVENNAKKQQALQQEQLENRAAIAQAMKMGIVQDISGKYNYSRIGSDGTVRIYSNVFQNVEPEKQRSFIKQYAQDNYITQFDNTGKIIGEDKGITIKSDNSRVYITPNGINEVSKK
-141 QGFFQSFISDYE
+141 IRG
-153 PIKNENVIEKGSL
+153 G
-166 LTNGESIMLNK
+166 
-177 ANRKN
+177 N
-182 NATAND
+182 NIPFL
-188 YRVVTESILKN
+188 ESILELP
-199 QSGRSADAIVNSAIE
+199 AIIE
-214 NGWYDALKLSVD
+214 NSELVEKDIPDEKGRPFFWNKY
-226 DSVGHSNAKSI
+226 KSKI
-237 DQNWKKQLQES
+237 YINKKPYTVS
-248 VAKNEFFN
+248 MKIKNPP
-256 AVASKNGGKLPD
+256 SGGNRYYYHTID
-268 EIKNNI
+268 EIKI
-274 DYYKSK
+274 ESEP
-280 SADELNF
+280 SH
-287 IFKQMYPTENLG
+287 G
-299 STLDL
+299 
-304 ATLAELERR
+304 TLAVD
-313 RKNQEYNLSNSDK
+313 NQPL
-326 AMAATLSAVPA
+326 
-337 GMISG
+337 
-342 GKGIINSAEAIHT
+342 
-355 KLSTGTPVLPQ
+355 
-366 PAEKMTDEQKA
+366 
-377 EYNKKRLALESEA
+377 
-390 LRNGNSGINES
+390 
-401 KNTIYQKMLSSSI
+401 
-414 DSSLSE
+414 
-420 AEILKRQADNA
+420 
-431 RKYPALAGYQNVAA
+431 
-445 PNVQN
+445 
-450 NTVGR
+450 
-455 IASGLAFSTA
+455 
-465 NMLPSIAANMVLPGS
+465 
-480 GTVAIGLS
+480 
-488 SGGNAYEEA
+488 
-497 LLEGKTQKQ
+497 
-506 ALGYGILSGVSEA
+506 
-519 ITEKLLGGI
+519 
-528 KAVGGGTTSKVLS
+528 
-541 KVSSNASNK
+541 
-550 IMNAVKKVSNSRF
+550 
-563 GSYLL
+563 
-568 DGLSEANEEWLQ
+568 
-580 ANLEPIFRNAIFDE
+580 
-594 NNEIKPFSQDKL
+594 
-606 EAALLGFLSASVLN
+606 
-620 APNLISGGNT
+620 PNL
-630 ADYTSYNN
+630 
-638 DIVGASRNQ
+638 
-647 EDIAKSSVSLKPY
+647 
-660 TESDIKYFKQNQNN
+660 
-674 LIDGV
+674 
-679 DANFDEYAKSFYNS
+679 
-693 ETKKGVKLD
+693 
-702 GSQKAE
+702 
-708 TIYLGRLNDS
+708 
-718 VSGDV
+718 
-723 NAIISDTKWG
+723 
-733 GIDTSDFNVQVK
+733 
-745 NSDIVHF
+745 
-752 YDQHG
+752 
-757 SDSQNGQIPLTPDI
+757 
-771 VAKLTDTI
+771 
-779 SDPDIISLSDN
+779 
-790 STKQD
+790 
-795 KPVLYF
+795 
-801 VKKIN
+801 
-806 GYSVVLEAVSPSKK
+806 
-820 ALLPK
+820 
-825 TMYAFKS
+825 
-832 DSQEFSDFVS
+832 FSDYPDS
-842 KLKKSRFRHP
+842 
-852 IGTESRTGL
+852 
-861 YAQGDRTEAL
+861 
-871 SNPTIPQEQS
+871 SNPTIPQKLS
-881 GVKNSIRENAEN
+881 GVKNSIRENTGN
-893 MTENRQI
+893 ITENRKI

-907 KIMKAIAKNH
+907 KVMKAIAKNH
-917 KIPFEIKDLGV
+917 KIPFEIMDLGV

-944 YVSPYAKNPSLVIF
+944 YVSPYAKKPSLVVF

-967 KDTYRYGQLLNV
+967 KDKYMYDQLLNV
-979 VKNYYDEMGETIG
+979 VKSYYDKMGETLG

-1002 YDNYRT
+1002 YDNYRA

-1031 FTDEKAIQYLA
+1031 FTDEKAIQYLT
-1042 GKKPSIARSILNW
+1042 GKKPSISRSILNW
-1055 IREQIAAIKGDVK
+1055 IREQIAAIKGDVE

-1133 KNTISEKFS
+1133 KNTISEKFA

-1297 NAENDTKNSQFY
+1297 NAENDTKNSQFS
-1309 LDESNSVP
+1309 LSDNNSVP
-1317 LEQRVSGDDLL
+1317 LEQRVSGDNLL

-1335 TVKDVGAKVDENGYI
+1335 TVKDVGAKVDGNGYI

-1363 ILSSGRMT
+1363 ILSSGQMT

-1377 FFSTKKDGQNS
+1377 FFSTKKDGQNA

-1417 LPLKK
+1417 LPLKR
-1422 AGEIID
+1422 AGETID
-1428 VSQYLNKDTGK
+1428 VKPYLT
-1439 AQYSLS
+1439 
-1445 DSDQNQQ
+1445 
-1452 SDLNLLFDDDF
+1452 
-1463 YEQFKYEDKTKISK
+1463 
-1477 SIEELEKIKASDD
+1477 
-1490 FDNMSFEDAYKVNTD
+1490 
-1505 LKALK
+1505 
-1510 AGYDNQYDYI
+1510 
-1520 VGREKQRLAKE
+1520 
-1531 YERGS
+1531 
-1536 STVMS
+1536 
-1541 MIDKKKKQI
+1541 
-1550 AKQEQLSRDIS
+1550 
-1561 ESTPFKNAQFEIIQ
+1561 
-1575 KSNPM
+1575 
-1580 WDDYHTGIRS
+1580 
-1590 PKDIKTFSEVID
+1590 
-1602 DGESFAWG
+1602 
-1610 DFSKEDAERAIKRG
+1610 
-1624 TVRVY
+1624 
-1629 SSYPI
+1629 
-1634 KNGVFVSTS
+1634 
-1643 YQQALDYAGGEPSGV
+1643 
-1658 HSRVVALDSVA
+1658 
-1669 WINGDEGQYA
+1669 
-1679 KVYNLNAKND
+1679 ND
-1689 TGKAQFSLS
+1689 TGNSQFSLS

-1818 AHNGDFKVSQELMVD
+1818 AHNGDFKVTQELMVD

-1886 VDENLKKR
+1886 IDENLKKR

-1920 EPTKLEKAVRKWNEW
+1920 EPTKMEKAVRKWNEW

-1950 IFGNALFAPMVNGKN
+1950 IFGNMLFAPMVNGKN

-1986 AKDKATIEFAKSDF
+1986 AKDKAAIEFAKSDF

-2105 LNKLSHQ
+2105 LNKFSHQ

-2139 YSPFGIAKGIKEL
+2139 YSPFGIAKGITEL

-2227 APLSIPLF
+2227 APLSMPLF

-2291 TIDLAANTVSGYLGQ
+2291 TVDLAANTVSGYLGQ

-2369 ADNWVLNAFE
+2369 AENWVLNAFE

-2390 TNDSVTEE
+2390 ENDSVTEE

-2506 ESGVDLYEYL
+2506 ESGVDLYDYL

>member
-83 KINEQLSSYSNV
+83 KINDQLSSYSNV

-113 SDLHRTNADRMTYLQ
+113 SDFHRTNREKYGESAEYYTQFKNSTDFNEKAKQGLAIKKPEYN
-128 SLLDKGKSTSKTK
+128 DTSKK
-141 QGFFQSFISDYE
+141 NFFDTLISDYD
-153 PIKNENVIEKGSL
+153 PITYSNGNSGMLTAEEQNIYGYLASTQGEK
-166 LTNGESIMLNK
+166 K
-177 ANRKN
+177 ANQYLDTLYSQMNERRGEKLESQ
-182 NATAND
+182 AKKMADEHPILSSALTVPANIAGAPFA
-188 YRVVTESILKN
+188 VI
-199 QSGRSADAIVNSAIE
+199 QASADAIKDITDGTNTKSDPYKGAYMVNNYSNKIRETVSNNIRKDSGSEVEGNIKSFLYETGMSMADFLAALAVTGGKSAANMTLMGTKSWADTAISTMKKGGTPVQALMNGMFAGAAEAAFEKIPLDNLFSIIGKSGKEAANKTIVRAMLSQGMSEFGEEACTEIANTITDYLVMGDLSDYNLSVKAYTEQGLSESEAKRRATMDVVSNVLVSGMGGFVSGAAIGGASSSINSAI
-214 NGWYDALKLSVD
+214 NYAYNK
-226 DSVGHSNAKSI
+226 
-237 DQNWKKQLQES
+237 
-248 VAKNEFFN
+248 
-256 AVASKNGGKLPD
+256 AS
-268 EIKNNI
+268 E
-274 DYYKSK
+274 K
-280 SADELNF
+280 SADQNA
-287 IFKQMYPTENLG
+287 INLG
-299 STLDL
+299 T
-304 ATLAELERR
+304 T
-313 RKNQEYNLSNSDK
+313 
-326 AMAATLSAVPA
+326 
-337 GMISG
+337 
-342 GKGIINSAEAIHT
+342 EAFRNPIAQDIDGNYV
-355 KLSTGTPVLPQ
+355 SVN
-366 PAEKMTDEQKA
+366 
-377 EYNKKRLALESEA
+377 NKKS
-390 LRNGNSGINES
+390 INQDN
-401 KNTIYQKMLSSSI
+401 NTFPINAPKTTQNQGKAQYSI
-414 DSSLSE
+414 
-420 AEILKRQADNA
+420 QADSNGKKYVNVDTDQHIFEGVEPKEYHKIA
-431 RKYPALAGYQNVAA
+431 RKYILENFRGKIIGENESRAFVNKRSAEEYAYPA
-445 PNVQN
+445 
-450 NTVGR
+450 
-455 IASGLAFSTA
+455 
-465 NMLPSIAANMVLPGS
+465 
-480 GTVAIGLS
+480 
-488 SGGNAYEEA
+488 
-497 LLEGKTQKQ
+497 
-506 ALGYGILSGVSEA
+506 
-519 ITEKLLGGI
+519 
-528 KAVGGGTTSKVLS
+528 
-541 KVSSNASNK
+541 NK
-550 IMNAVKKVSNSRF
+550 R
-563 GSYLL
+563 
-568 DGLSEANEEWLQ
+568 Q
-580 ANLEPIFRNAIFDE
+580 
-594 NNEIKPFSQDKL
+594 
-606 EAALLGFLSASVLN
+606 
-620 APNLISGGNT
+620 
-630 ADYTSYNN
+630 
-638 DIVGASRNQ
+638 
-647 EDIAKSSVSLKPY
+647 
-660 TESDIKYFKQNQNN
+660 ESDIKSAKMKSSTELDN
-674 LIDGV
+674 LMSTSQFVEHTDDDGRHPDATGGWDWYSV
-679 DANFDEYAKSFYNS
+679 DFVVDGQPFSGTISVKNTDNGRVFYDM
-693 ETKKGVKLD
+693 TKIR
-702 GSQKAE
+702 S
-708 TIYLGRLNDS
+708 LNDR
-718 VSGDV
+718 
-723 NAIISDTKWG
+723 
-733 GIDTSDFNVQVK
+733 
-745 NSDIVHF
+745 
-752 YDQHG
+752 
-757 SDSQNGQIPLTPDI
+757 
-771 VAKLTDTI
+771 
-779 SDPDIISLSDN
+779 
-790 STKQD
+790 
-795 KPVLYF
+795 
-801 VKKIN
+801 
-806 GYSVVLEAVSPSKK
+806 
-820 ALLPK
+820 
-825 TMYAFKS
+825 KS
-832 DSQEFSDFVS
+832 D
-842 KLKKSRFRHP
+842 
-852 IGTESRTGL
+852 
-861 YAQGDRTEAL
+861 L
-871 SNPTIPQEQS
+871 SGKPLHVASVDKTSINSTIPQEQS
-881 GVKNSIRENAEN
+881 GVNTSIRENAEN

-900 RVPESEL
+900 HVPESEL
-907 KIMKAIAKNH
+907 KVMKAIAKNH

-979 VKNYYDEMGETIG
+979 VKSYYDEMGETLG

-1002 YDNYRT
+1002 YDNYRA

-1016 EAERELVANFAGKYL
+1016 EAERELVANFTGKYL

-1055 IREQIAAIKGDVK
+1055 IREQIAAIKGDVE

-1133 KNTISEKFS
+1133 KNTISEKFA
-1142 DGIPVSGRLIKVNSV
+1142 DGIPVSGRLIKVNQK
-1157 TRNEY
+1157 TRNEFT
-1162 ANSRNTRYLRAT
+1162 NSKNSQWY
-1174 DGSVYADKFKSA
+1174 SENNQIIYADKFKSA
-1186 NNLDEIVLA
+1186 NNLDDIVLA
-1195 STNYINEDLKHQRN
+1195 STNYINEDLKHSRK
-1209 DSFKEFARGDVL
+1209 DKFIEFARGDVL

-1234 VGFTGGKEMVLYD
+1234 VGFTSGKQMVLYD
-1247 IINFTPTEFSI
+1247 VIDFSPTSFEL
-1258 KKERTH
+1258 KKTDMRSPSNRSKAEN
-1264 QGYAQAGSPRK
+1264 GSNISVP
-1275 DVSSGNTTVPQKAQS
+1275 DITVPQKAQS
-1290 VNTSISK
+1290 VNTII
-1297 NAENDTKNSQFY
+1297 
-1309 LDESNSVP
+1309 P
-1317 LEQRVSGDDLL
+1317 DL
-1328 DAQDLID
+1328 
-1335 TVKDVGAKVDENGYI
+1335 
-1350 TVYHRTNNQSKEK
+1350 R
-1363 ILSSGRMT
+1363 
-1371 AKEDGI
+1371 
-1377 FFSTKKDGQNS
+1377 
-1388 GYGSEIIEFKI
+1388 
-1399 PAEKLML
+1399 
-1406 DDIFDDEAHLR
+1406 
-1417 LPLKK
+1417 
-1422 AGEIID
+1422 
-1428 VSQYLNKDTGK
+1428 
-1439 AQYSLS
+1439 
-1445 DSDQNQQ
+1445 
-1452 SDLNLLFDDDF
+1452 
-1463 YEQFKYEDKTKISK
+1463 
-1477 SIEELEKIKASDD
+1477 
-1490 FDNMSFEDAYKVNTD
+1490 
-1505 LKALK
+1505 
-1510 AGYDNQYDYI
+1510 
-1520 VGREKQRLAKE
+1520 
-1531 YERGS
+1531 
-1536 STVMS
+1536 
-1541 MIDKKKKQI
+1541 
-1550 AKQEQLSRDIS
+1550 
-1561 ESTPFKNAQFEIIQ
+1561 
-1575 KSNPM
+1575 
-1580 WDDYHTGIRS
+1580 
-1590 PKDIKTFSEVID
+1590 
-1602 DGESFAWG
+1602 
-1610 DFSKEDAERAIKRG
+1610 
-1624 TVRVY
+1624 
-1629 SSYPI
+1629 
-1634 KNGVFVSTS
+1634 
-1643 YQQALDYAGGEPSGV
+1643 
-1658 HSRVVALDSVA
+1658 
-1669 WINGDEGQYA
+1669 
-1679 KVYNLNAKND
+1679 KND
-1689 TGKAQFSLS
+1689 TSNSQFSLS

-1818 AHNGDFKVSQELMVD
+1818 AHNGDFKVTQELMVD

-1920 EPTKLEKAVRKWNEW
+1920 EPTKMQKAVRKWNEW

-1950 IFGNALFAPMVNGKN
+1950 IFGNAMFAPMVNGKN

-1986 AKDKATIEFAKSDF
+1986 AKDKATIEFAKFDF

-2105 LNKLSHQ
+2105 LNKFSHQ

-2139 YSPFGIAKGIKEL
+2139 YSPFGIAKGITEL

-2227 APLSIPLF
+2227 APLSMPLF

>member
-1 MTRDDFNKFIESI
+1 
-14 NAGDSKPK
+14 
-22 SVSTTALDNYFKK
+22 
-35 ASSLFKSAKDYSN
+35 
-48 PEDYY
+48 
-53 NQTIGLNKDRF
+53 
-64 NAFVELV
+64 
-71 NNRDKIGEDNYK
+71 
-83 KINEQLSSYSNV
+83 
-95 SDGIINSY
+95 
-103 ANQQTVQRPN
+103 
-113 SDLHRTNADRMTYLQ
+113 
-128 SLLDKGKSTSKTK
+128 
-141 QGFFQSFISDYE
+141 
-153 PIKNENVIEKGSL
+153 
-166 LTNGESIMLNK
+166 
-177 ANRKN
+177 
-182 NATAND
+182 
-188 YRVVTESILKN
+188 
-199 QSGRSADAIVNSAIE
+199 
-214 NGWYDALKLSVD
+214 
-226 DSVGHSNAKSI
+226 
-237 DQNWKKQLQES
+237 
-248 VAKNEFFN
+248 
-256 AVASKNGGKLPD
+256 
-268 EIKNNI
+268 
-274 DYYKSK
+274 
-280 SADELNF
+280 
-287 IFKQMYPTENLG
+287 
-299 STLDL
+299 
-304 ATLAELERR
+304 
-313 RKNQEYNLSNSDK
+313 
-326 AMAATLSAVPA
+326 
-337 GMISG
+337 
-342 GKGIINSAEAIHT
+342 
-355 KLSTGTPVLPQ
+355 
-366 PAEKMTDEQKA
+366 
-377 EYNKKRLALESEA
+377 
-390 LRNGNSGINES
+390 
-401 KNTIYQKMLSSSI
+401 MLSSSI

-967 KDTYRYGQLLNV
+967 KDTYRYDQLLNV
-979 VKNYYDEMGETIG
+979 VKSYYDKMGETLG

-1002 YDNYRT
+1002 YDNYRA

-1031 FTDEKAIQYLA
+1031 FTDEKAIQYLT
-1042 GKKPSIARSILNW
+1042 GKKPSISRSILNW
-1055 IREQIAAIKGDVK
+1055 IREQIAAIKGDVE

-1133 KNTISEKFS
+1133 KNTISEKFA
-1142 DGIPVSGRLIKVNSV
+1142 DGIPVSGRLIKVNQK
-1157 TRNEY
+1157 TRNEFT
-1162 ANSRNTRYLRAT
+1162 NSKNSQWY
-1174 DGSVYADKFKSA
+1174 SENNQIIYADKFKSA
-1186 NNLDEIVLA
+1186 NNLDDIVLA
-1195 STNYINEDLKHQRN
+1195 STNYINEDLKHSRK
-1209 DSFKEFARGDVL
+1209 DKFIEFARGDVL

-1234 VGFTGGKEMVLYD
+1234 VGFTSGKQMVLYD
-1247 IINFTPTEFSI
+1247 VIDFSPTSFEL
-1258 KKERTH
+1258 KKTDMRSPSNRSKAEN
-1264 QGYAQAGSPRK
+1264 GSNISVP
-1275 DVSSGNTTVPQKAQS
+1275 DITVPQKAQS
-1290 VNTSISK
+1290 VNTII
-1297 NAENDTKNSQFY
+1297 
-1309 LDESNSVP
+1309 P
-1317 LEQRVSGDDLL
+1317 DL
-1328 DAQDLID
+1328 
-1335 TVKDVGAKVDENGYI
+1335 
-1350 TVYHRTNNQSKEK
+1350 R
-1363 ILSSGRMT
+1363 
-1371 AKEDGI
+1371 
-1377 FFSTKKDGQNS
+1377 
-1388 GYGSEIIEFKI
+1388 
-1399 PAEKLML
+1399 
-1406 DDIFDDEAHLR
+1406 
-1417 LPLKK
+1417 
-1422 AGEIID
+1422 
-1428 VSQYLNKDTGK
+1428 
-1439 AQYSLS
+1439 
-1445 DSDQNQQ
+1445 
-1452 SDLNLLFDDDF
+1452 
-1463 YEQFKYEDKTKISK
+1463 
-1477 SIEELEKIKASDD
+1477 
-1490 FDNMSFEDAYKVNTD
+1490 
-1505 LKALK
+1505 
-1510 AGYDNQYDYI
+1510 
-1520 VGREKQRLAKE
+1520 
-1531 YERGS
+1531 
-1536 STVMS
+1536 
-1541 MIDKKKKQI
+1541 
-1550 AKQEQLSRDIS
+1550 
-1561 ESTPFKNAQFEIIQ
+1561 
-1575 KSNPM
+1575 
-1580 WDDYHTGIRS
+1580 
-1590 PKDIKTFSEVID
+1590 
-1602 DGESFAWG
+1602 
-1610 DFSKEDAERAIKRG
+1610 
-1624 TVRVY
+1624 
-1629 SSYPI
+1629 
-1634 KNGVFVSTS
+1634 
-1643 YQQALDYAGGEPSGV
+1643 
-1658 HSRVVALDSVA
+1658 
-1669 WINGDEGQYA
+1669 
-1679 KVYNLNAKND
+1679 KND
-1689 TGKAQFSLS
+1689 TSNSQFSLS

-1818 AHNGDFKVSQELMVD
+1818 AHNGDFKVTQELMVD

-1920 EPTKLEKAVRKWNEW
+1920 EPTKMQKAVRKWNEW

-1986 AKDKATIEFAKSDF
+1986 AKDKATIEFAKFDF

-2189 GVLTSTSDDDKEG
+2189 GVLISTSDDDKEG

-2227 APLSIPLF
+2227 APLSMPLF

-2555 AKTANKIYD
+2555 ALSSFASPFDYYHRFHNIIF
-2564 LMH
+2564 

>member
-1 MTRDDFNKFIESI
+1 MGTY
-14 NAGDSKPK
+14 A
-22 SVSTTALDNYFKK
+22 
-35 ASSLFKSAKDYSN
+35 
-48 PEDYY
+48 
-53 NQTIGLNKDRF
+53 
-64 NAFVELV
+64 
-71 NNRDKIGEDNYK
+71 DKIFESLK
-83 KINEQLSSYSNV
+83 KEKYSDRVFNQINQELSQKQQN
-95 SDGIINSY
+95 NS
-103 ANQQTVQRPN
+103 QTVQRPN
-113 SDLHRTNADRMTYLQ
+113 SDLHRTNAEKQ
-128 SLLDKGKSTSKTK
+128 SKSGDKVSAVGDSAYAGLTGINANIMGAVKAVDDFVW
-141 QGFFQSFISDYE
+141 GDLFQRSDYRPLK
-153 PIKNENVIEKGSL
+153 PIYDYYLKENERAQAEK
-166 LTNGESIMLNK
+166 
-177 ANRKN
+177 
-182 NATAND
+182 
-188 YRVVTESILKN
+188 
-199 QSGRSADAIVNSAIE
+199 QSEIE
-214 NGWYDALKLSVD
+214 NGNLNPYVDALV
-226 DSVGHSNAKSI
+226 
-237 DQNWKKQLQES
+237 
-248 VAKNEFFN
+248 
-256 AVASKNGGKLPD
+256 
-268 EIKNNI
+268 
-274 DYYKSK
+274 
-280 SADELNF
+280 
-287 IFKQMYPTENLG
+287 
-299 STLDL
+299 
-304 ATLAELERR
+304 
-313 RKNQEYNLSNSDK
+313 
-326 AMAATLSAVPA
+326 
-337 GMISG
+337 
-342 GKGIINSAEAIHT
+342 
-355 KLSTGTPVLPQ
+355 
-366 PAEKMTDEQKA
+366 
-377 EYNKKRLALESEA
+377 
-390 LRNGNSGINES
+390 
-401 KNTIYQKMLSSSI
+401 
-414 DSSLSE
+414 
-420 AEILKRQADNA
+420 
-431 RKYPALAGYQNVAA
+431 
-445 PNVQN
+445 
-450 NTVGR
+450 
-455 IASGLAFSTA
+455 
-465 NMLPSIAANMVLPGS
+465 S
-480 GTVAIGLS
+480 GTVQAVPTAVLGAM
-488 SGGNAYEEA
+488 SGGTSLAGQAATTGANLSTAQLAANTAKEIAKNPNFIYSAVQTFGGTYEDAKQNGADTNTAIRAA
-497 LLEGKTQKQ
+497 LLNAIPQSLIEV
-506 ALGYGILSGVSEA
+506 SGG
-519 ITEKLLGGI
+519 TEKLVAKLANKTKGLAGDVFKSALEEGLEEVLQYPVEGI
-528 KAVGGGTTSKVLS
+528 
-541 KVSSNASNK
+541 
-550 IMNAVKKVSNSRF
+550 VKKTT
-563 GSYLL
+563 YAP
-568 DGLSEANEEWLQ
+568 ET
-580 ANLEPIFRNAIFDE
+580 PIFSTKESAVINPKEMAE
-594 NNEIKPFSQDKL
+594 NF
-606 EAALLGFLSASVLN
+606 A
-620 APNLISGGNT
+620 
-630 ADYTSYNN
+630 
-638 DIVGASRNQ
+638 VGASVGG
-647 EDIAKSSVSLKPY
+647 ILGGASAGTAKVFNTVAENNAKKQQALQQSSNYLKPY

-723 NAIISDTKWG
+723 NSIISDTKWG

-757 SDSQNGQIPLTPDI
+757 SDSENGQIPLTPDI

-967 KDTYRYGQLLNV
+967 KDTYRYDQLLNV
-979 VKNYYDEMGETIG
+979 VKSYYDEMGETIG

-1002 YDNYRT
+1002 YDNYRA

-1055 IREQIAAIKGDVK
+1055 IREQIAAIKGDAE
-1068 SELLIKAERMYV
+1068 SELLIRAERMYL

-1090 GIEGKAK
+1090 EVNGNAK
-1097 YSTQYSLGYTTD
+1097 HSFAGENAKTANISTLNDAKSRIANGEDFGTAQADITAAYQSEVDKILNMQKTTSNNLIVGYTPELMR
-1109 NKPVVVV
+1109 KMGMPSLPVVIGSGHVYSAV
-1116 EDDILKGVPKNK
+1116 KTEAEAKQDGNYRKGVHYHGLGDAV
-1128 WIETV
+1128 V
-1133 KNTISEKFS
+1133 KNIYEKLQ
-1142 DGIPVSGRLIKVNSV
+1142 DPIMI
-1157 TRNEY
+1157 
-1162 ANSRNTRYLRAT
+1162 
-1174 DGSVYADKFKSA
+1174 
-1186 NNLDEIVLA
+1186 IA
-1195 STNYINEDLKHQRN
+1195 S
-1209 DSFKEFARGDVL
+1209 
-1221 IRVGDNDYSAKVI
+1221 
-1234 VGFTGGKEMVLYD
+1234 
-1247 IINFTPTEFSI
+1247 
-1258 KKERTH
+1258 
-1264 QGYAQAGSPRK
+1264 K
-1275 DVSSGNTTVPQKAQS
+1275 DVSPNAKPLRSSHSVVAIVDVGQTNKSLLLPVEITAERTVNGEQLDVNVLSSVYDRNVENLVKEAVALENSGDIGIYYAKKEANALIPAGVRFPIRIQKA
-1290 VNTSISK
+1290 I
-1297 NAENDTKNSQFY
+1297 A
-1309 LDESNSVP
+1309 SNSIVRNFD
-1317 LEQRVSGDDLL
+1317 QKVNRKIS
-1328 DAQDLID
+1328 DA
-1335 TVKDVGAKVDENGYI
+1335 T
-1350 TVYHRTNNQSKEK
+1350 QS
-1363 ILSSGRMT
+1363 L
-1371 AKEDGI
+1371 
-1377 FFSTKKDGQNS
+1377 
-1388 GYGSEIIEFKI
+1388 
-1399 PAEKLML
+1399 
-1406 DDIFDDEAHLR
+1406 
-1417 LPLKK
+1417 
-1422 AGEIID
+1422 
-1428 VSQYLNKDTGK
+1428 
-1439 AQYSLS
+1439 
-1445 DSDQNQQ
+1445 
-1452 SDLNLLFDDDF
+1452 
-1463 YEQFKYEDKTKISK
+1463 QFKRWFGDWQNHPESASK
-1477 SIEELEKIKASDD
+1477 V
-1490 FDNMSFEDAYKVNTD
+1490 VNTD
-1505 LKALK
+1505 GTPKVLYHQTDAEFTVFNT
-1510 AGYDNQYDYI
+1510 DNQRAGRLDTDTPTGMFFKPTDQDIGISGAKQMAVYLNARNMLELKNREEAHTYWMEHIPQYAELQSQYDAVDETYNKRYEEVEAAGDEWYEQHYDDLVSGKISDAEAIQVMDAPLDELLDEWKAKTEPIAVRQKELVTEYMQKSPYDGMHLLYDGSRNGVDVETYI
-1520 VGREKQRLAKE
+1520 VF
-1531 YERGS
+1531 S
-1536 STVMS
+1536 PT
-1541 MIDKKKKQI
+1541 QI
-1550 AKQEQLSRDIS
+1550 KSATDNIGTFDGKNPDIR
-1561 ESTPFKNAQFEIIQ
+1561 
-1575 KSNPM
+1575 
-1580 WDDYHTGIRS
+1580 Y
-1590 PKDIKTFSEVID
+1590 
-1602 DGESFAWG
+1602 
-1610 DFSKEDAERAIKRG
+1610 
-1624 TVRVY
+1624 
-1629 SSYPI
+1629 
-1634 KNGVFVSTS
+1634 
-1643 YQQALDYAGGEPSGV
+1643 
-1658 HSRVVALDSVA
+1658 
-1669 WINGDEGQYA
+1669 
-1679 KVYNLNAKND
+1679 
-1689 TGKAQFSLS
+1689 SLS

-1818 AHNGDFKVSQELMVD
+1818 AHNGDFKVTQELMVD

-1859 IYKID
+1859 VYKID

-1920 EPTKLEKAVRKWNEW
+1920 EPTKMEKAVRKWNEW

-2105 LNKLSHQ
+2105 LNKFSHQ

-2139 YSPFGIAKGIKEL
+2139 YSPFGIAKGITEL

-2189 GVLTSTSDDDKEG
+2189 GVLISTSDDDKEG

-2227 APLSIPLF
+2227 APLSMPLF

>member
-1 MTRDDFNKFIESI
+1 MGTY
-14 NAGDSKPK
+14 A
-22 SVSTTALDNYFKK
+22 
-35 ASSLFKSAKDYSN
+35 
-48 PEDYY
+48 
-53 NQTIGLNKDRF
+53 
-64 NAFVELV
+64 
-71 NNRDKIGEDNYK
+71 DKIFESLK
-83 KINEQLSSYSNV
+83 KEKYSDRVFNQINQELSQKQQN
-95 SDGIINSY
+95 NL
-103 ANQQTVQRPN
+103 QTVQRPN
-113 SDLHRTNADRMTYLQ
+113 SDLHRTNREKQKEYNRLMSLDINAAKQKYDDSEKKLEALQNELNFATSPEFTIKRRMTAGPLRSEANITGDIETAKEQSKQYYKDYYDAKQLQ
-128 SLLDKGKSTSKTK
+128 TVEKANALKNNPDFEQYSKRGLSQKEPRSTDTK
-141 QGFFQSFISDYE
+141 RGFWESFISDYD
-153 PIKNENVIEKGSL
+153 VVSD
-166 LTNGESIMLNK
+166 NK
-177 ANRKN
+177 DRQ
-182 NATAND
+182 NA
-188 YRVVTESILKN
+188 
-199 QSGRSADAIVNSAIE
+199 
-214 NGWYDALKLSVD
+214 
-226 DSVGHSNAKSI
+226 
-237 DQNWKKQLQES
+237 
-248 VAKNEFFN
+248 F
-256 AVASKNGGKLPD
+256 
-268 EIKNNI
+268 
-274 DYYKSK
+274 
-280 SADELNF
+280 
-287 IFKQMYPTENLG
+287 
-299 STLDL
+299 
-304 ATLAELERR
+304 
-313 RKNQEYNLSNSDK
+313 
-326 AMAATLSAVPA
+326 
-337 GMISG
+337 
-342 GKGIINSAEAIHT
+342 
-355 KLSTGTPVLPQ
+355 
-366 PAEKMTDEQKA
+366 MTDDERNTYGYIYAKQGEKA
-377 EYNKKRLALESEA
+377 AQDYLNA
-390 LRNGNSGINES
+390 
-401 KNTIYQKMLSSSI
+401 
-414 DSSLSE
+414 LSE
-420 AEILKRQADNA
+420 TLNLRRANQTFQKLKGNTSGE
-431 RKYPALAGYQNVAA
+431 LAFGV
-445 PNVQN
+445 
-450 NTVGR
+450 
-455 IASGLAFSTA
+455 ASGLDQFSNGVGQWFSEDRLPTTA
-465 NMLPSIAANMVLPGS
+465 TQFISSKAREDLENAGIKIGDYSLGQVGYDLITTTSNMAPSISLSGLITAATGGAGAPVAS
-480 GTVAIGLS
+480 AIGSATLGMS
-488 SGGNAYEEA
+488 AGGNAVNEA
-497 LLEGKTQKQ
+497 LAQGYSPKQ
-506 ALGYGILSGVSEA
+506 AKSYGLMVGASEGALSY
-519 ITEKLLGGI
+519 LLGGI
-528 KAVGGGTTSKVLS
+528 SKLGGKLTNNAVQQAVGKIDNVIGKVVTDIGIKVGGEFTEE
-541 KVSSNASNK
+541 
-550 IMNAVKKVSNSRF
+550 
-563 GSYLL
+563 YLQEIL
-568 DGLSEANEEWLQ
+568 TPVFKN
-580 ANLEPIFRNAIFDE
+580 ICFDE
-594 NNEIKPFSQDKL
+594 KNEVKPFSE
-606 EAALLGFLSASVLN
+606 EALYSGIMGALSAGLLEGPSVVF
-620 APNLISGGNT
+620 NT
-630 ADYTSYNN
+630 IADSKAAKQQSVQQEQIENQKSIAEYNN
-638 DIVGASRNQ
+638 KAQYSIQTDSNGKKYVNVDTDQHIFEGVEPKEYHKIARKYILENFRGKIIGENESRAFVNKRSAEEYAYPANKRQ
-647 EDIAKSSVSLKPY
+647 
-660 TESDIKYFKQNQNN
+660 ESDIKSAKMKSSTELDN
-674 LIDGV
+674 LMSTSQFVEHTDDDGRHPDATGGWDWYSV
-679 DANFDEYAKSFYNS
+679 DFVVDGQPFNGTISVKNTDNGRVFYDM
-693 ETKKGVKLD
+693 TKIR
-702 GSQKAE
+702 S
-708 TIYLGRLNDS
+708 LNDR
-718 VSGDV
+718 
-723 NAIISDTKWG
+723 
-733 GIDTSDFNVQVK
+733 
-745 NSDIVHF
+745 
-752 YDQHG
+752 
-757 SDSQNGQIPLTPDI
+757 
-771 VAKLTDTI
+771 
-779 SDPDIISLSDN
+779 
-790 STKQD
+790 
-795 KPVLYF
+795 
-801 VKKIN
+801 
-806 GYSVVLEAVSPSKK
+806 
-820 ALLPK
+820 
-825 TMYAFKS
+825 KS
-832 DSQEFSDFVS
+832 D
-842 KLKKSRFRHP
+842 
-852 IGTESRTGL
+852 
-861 YAQGDRTEAL
+861 L
-871 SNPTIPQEQS
+871 SGKPLHVASVDKTSINPTISQDTN
-881 GVKNSIRENAEN
+881 GVNTSIRENSEN

-907 KIMKAIAKNH
+907 KVMKAIAKNH

-1031 FTDEKAIQYLA
+1031 FTDEKAIQYLT
-1042 GKKPSIARSILNW
+1042 KKRPNIARSIVNW

-1068 SELLIKAERMYV
+1068 SELLIRAERMYV

-1290 VNTSISK
+1290 VNTSISE
-1297 NAENDTKNSQFY
+1297 NAENDTKNS
-1309 LDESNSVP
+1309 
-1317 LEQRVSGDDLL
+1317 
-1328 DAQDLID
+1328 
-1335 TVKDVGAKVDENGYI
+1335 
-1350 TVYHRTNNQSKEK
+1350 
-1363 ILSSGRMT
+1363 
-1371 AKEDGI
+1371 
-1377 FFSTKKDGQNS
+1377 
-1388 GYGSEIIEFKI
+1388 
-1399 PAEKLML
+1399 
-1406 DDIFDDEAHLR
+1406 
-1417 LPLKK
+1417 
-1422 AGEIID
+1422 
-1428 VSQYLNKDTGK
+1428 
-1439 AQYSLS
+1439 
-1445 DSDQNQQ
+1445 
-1452 SDLNLLFDDDF
+1452 
-1463 YEQFKYEDKTKISK
+1463 
-1477 SIEELEKIKASDD
+1477 
-1490 FDNMSFEDAYKVNTD
+1490 
-1505 LKALK
+1505 
-1510 AGYDNQYDYI
+1510 
-1520 VGREKQRLAKE
+1520 
-1531 YERGS
+1531 
-1536 STVMS
+1536 
-1541 MIDKKKKQI
+1541 
-1550 AKQEQLSRDIS
+1550 
-1561 ESTPFKNAQFEIIQ
+1561 
-1575 KSNPM
+1575 
-1580 WDDYHTGIRS
+1580 
-1590 PKDIKTFSEVID
+1590 
-1602 DGESFAWG
+1602 
-1610 DFSKEDAERAIKRG
+1610 
-1624 TVRVY
+1624 
-1629 SSYPI
+1629 
-1634 KNGVFVSTS
+1634 
-1643 YQQALDYAGGEPSGV
+1643 
-1658 HSRVVALDSVA
+1658 
-1669 WINGDEGQYA
+1669 
-1679 KVYNLNAKND
+1679 
-1689 TGKAQFSLS
+1689 QFSLS

-1818 AHNGDFKVSQELMVD
+1818 AHNGDFKVTQELMVD

-1875 RKTNGKAKTIK
+1875 RKTNGKAKTIE

-1894 MLNAKSQE
+1894 MLNANSVE
-1902 EMDAIEHMV
+1902 EMDAIEHEIS
-1911 HKNIAKQMP
+1911 KNIYKQIP
-1920 EPTKLEKAVRKWNEW
+1920 EPTKLQKFVRKWNEW

-2105 LNKLSHQ
+2105 LNKFSHQ

-2139 YSPFGIAKGIKEL
+2139 YSPFGIAKGITEL

-2227 APLSIPLF
+2227 APLSMPLF

>member
-1 MTRDDFNKFIESI
+1 MRSPSNR
-14 NAGDSKPK
+14 SK
-22 SVSTTALDNYFKK
+22 A
-35 ASSLFKSAKDYSN
+35 
-48 PEDYY
+48 
-53 NQTIGLNKDRF
+53 
-64 NAFVELV
+64 
-71 NNRDKIGEDNYK
+71 
-83 KINEQLSSYSNV
+83 
-95 SDGIINSY
+95 
-103 ANQQTVQRPN
+103 
-113 SDLHRTNADRMTYLQ
+113 
-128 SLLDKGKSTSKTK
+128 
-141 QGFFQSFISDYE
+141 
-153 PIKNENVIEKGSL
+153 
-166 LTNGESIMLNK
+166 
-177 ANRKN
+177 
-182 NATAND
+182 
-188 YRVVTESILKN
+188 
-199 QSGRSADAIVNSAIE
+199 E
-214 NGWYDALKLSVD
+214 NGSNISV
-226 DSVGHSNAKSI
+226 
-237 DQNWKKQLQES
+237 
-248 VAKNEFFN
+248 
-256 AVASKNGGKLPD
+256 
-268 EIKNNI
+268 
-274 DYYKSK
+274 
-280 SADELNF
+280 
-287 IFKQMYPTENLG
+287 
-299 STLDL
+299 
-304 ATLAELERR
+304 
-313 RKNQEYNLSNSDK
+313 
-326 AMAATLSAVPA
+326 
-337 GMISG
+337 
-342 GKGIINSAEAIHT
+342 
-355 KLSTGTPVLPQ
+355 
-366 PAEKMTDEQKA
+366 
-377 EYNKKRLALESEA
+377 
-390 LRNGNSGINES
+390 
-401 KNTIYQKMLSSSI
+401 
-414 DSSLSE
+414 
-420 AEILKRQADNA
+420 
-431 RKYPALAGYQNVAA
+431 
-445 PNVQN
+445 
-450 NTVGR
+450 
-455 IASGLAFSTA
+455 
-465 NMLPSIAANMVLPGS
+465 
-480 GTVAIGLS
+480 
-488 SGGNAYEEA
+488 
-497 LLEGKTQKQ
+497 
-506 ALGYGILSGVSEA
+506 
-519 ITEKLLGGI
+519 
-528 KAVGGGTTSKVLS
+528 
-541 KVSSNASNK
+541 
-550 IMNAVKKVSNSRF
+550 
-563 GSYLL
+563 
-568 DGLSEANEEWLQ
+568 
-580 ANLEPIFRNAIFDE
+580 
-594 NNEIKPFSQDKL
+594 
-606 EAALLGFLSASVLN
+606 
-620 APNLISGGNT
+620 
-630 ADYTSYNN
+630 
-638 DIVGASRNQ
+638 
-647 EDIAKSSVSLKPY
+647 
-660 TESDIKYFKQNQNN
+660 
-674 LIDGV
+674 
-679 DANFDEYAKSFYNS
+679 
-693 ETKKGVKLD
+693 
-702 GSQKAE
+702 
-708 TIYLGRLNDS
+708 
-718 VSGDV
+718 
-723 NAIISDTKWG
+723 
-733 GIDTSDFNVQVK
+733 
-745 NSDIVHF
+745 
-752 YDQHG
+752 
-757 SDSQNGQIPLTPDI
+757 PDI
-771 VAKLTDTI
+771 
-779 SDPDIISLSDN
+779 
-790 STKQD
+790 
-795 KPVLYF
+795 
-801 VKKIN
+801 
-806 GYSVVLEAVSPSKK
+806 
-820 ALLPK
+820 
-825 TMYAFKS
+825 
-832 DSQEFSDFVS
+832 
-842 KLKKSRFRHP
+842 
-852 IGTESRTGL
+852 
-861 YAQGDRTEAL
+861 
-871 SNPTIPQEQS
+871 
-881 GVKNSIRENAEN
+881 
-893 MTENRQI
+893 
-900 RVPESEL
+900 
-907 KIMKAIAKNH
+907 
-917 KIPFEIKDLGV
+917 
-928 DAKGSP
+928 
-934 IEGKYENGVI
+934 
-944 YVSPYAKNPSLVIF
+944 
-958 KHELTHYLE
+958 
-967 KDTYRYGQLLNV
+967 
-979 VKNYYDEMGETIG
+979 
-992 TDYAAEIRKI
+992 
-1002 YDNYRT
+1002 
-1008 RGKTLEDG
+1008 
-1016 EAERELVANFAGKYL
+1016 
-1031 FTDEKAIQYLA
+1031 
-1042 GKKPSIARSILNW
+1042 
-1055 IREQIAAIKGDVK
+1055 
-1068 SELLIKAERMYV
+1068 
-1080 NALKAADKRA
+1080 
-1090 GIEGKAK
+1090 
-1097 YSTQYSLGYTTD
+1097 
-1109 NKPVVVV
+1109 
-1116 EDDILKGVPKNK
+1116 
-1128 WIETV
+1128 
-1133 KNTISEKFS
+1133 
-1142 DGIPVSGRLIKVNSV
+1142 
-1157 TRNEY
+1157 
-1162 ANSRNTRYLRAT
+1162 
-1174 DGSVYADKFKSA
+1174 
-1186 NNLDEIVLA
+1186 
-1195 STNYINEDLKHQRN
+1195 
-1209 DSFKEFARGDVL
+1209 
-1221 IRVGDNDYSAKVI
+1221 
-1234 VGFTGGKEMVLYD
+1234 
-1247 IINFTPTEFSI
+1247 
-1258 KKERTH
+1258 
-1264 QGYAQAGSPRK
+1264 
-1275 DVSSGNTTVPQKAQS
+1275 TVPQKAQS
-1290 VNTSISK
+1290 VNTIIPDLRK
-1297 NAENDTKNSQFY
+1297 NDTKNSQFS
-1309 LDESNSVP
+1309 LSDSNSVP
-1317 LEQRVSGDDLL
+1317 LEQRVSGDNLL

-1335 TVKDVGAKVDENGYI
+1335 TVKDVGAKVDGNGYI

-1363 ILSSGRMT
+1363 ILSSGQMT

-1377 FFSTKKDGQNS
+1377 FFSTKKDGQNA

-1417 LPLKK
+1417 LPLKR
-1422 AGEIID
+1422 AGETID
-1428 VSQYLNKDTGK
+1428 VKPYLT
-1439 AQYSLS
+1439 
-1445 DSDQNQQ
+1445 
-1452 SDLNLLFDDDF
+1452 
-1463 YEQFKYEDKTKISK
+1463 
-1477 SIEELEKIKASDD
+1477 
-1490 FDNMSFEDAYKVNTD
+1490 
-1505 LKALK
+1505 
-1510 AGYDNQYDYI
+1510 
-1520 VGREKQRLAKE
+1520 
-1531 YERGS
+1531 
-1536 STVMS
+1536 
-1541 MIDKKKKQI
+1541 
-1550 AKQEQLSRDIS
+1550 
-1561 ESTPFKNAQFEIIQ
+1561 
-1575 KSNPM
+1575 
-1580 WDDYHTGIRS
+1580 
-1590 PKDIKTFSEVID
+1590 
-1602 DGESFAWG
+1602 
-1610 DFSKEDAERAIKRG
+1610 
-1624 TVRVY
+1624 
-1629 SSYPI
+1629 
-1634 KNGVFVSTS
+1634 
-1643 YQQALDYAGGEPSGV
+1643 
-1658 HSRVVALDSVA
+1658 
-1669 WINGDEGQYA
+1669 
-1679 KVYNLNAKND
+1679 ND
-1689 TGKAQFSLS
+1689 TGNSQFSLS

-1803 SKNDMALAEQ
+1803 SKNDLALAEQ
-1813 MYIEA
+1813 MYIES

-1920 EPTKLEKAVRKWNEW
+1920 EPTKMEKAVRKWNEW

-2016 ESLNGLDVEEK
+2016 ESLHGLDVEEK

-2105 LNKLSHQ
+2105 LNKFSHQ

-2139 YSPFGIAKGIKEL
+2139 YSPFGIAKGITEL

-2227 APLSIPLF
+2227 APLSMPLF

>member
-1 MTRDDFNKFIESI
+1 MDLKAQLEAMRRSNSSNTNI
-14 NAGDSKPK
+14 NNSG
-22 SVSTTALDNYFKK
+22 
-35 ASSLFKSAKDYSN
+35 AS
-48 PEDYY
+48 
-53 NQTIGLNKDRF
+53 
-64 NAFVELV
+64 
-71 NNRDKIGEDNYK
+71 
-83 KINEQLSSYSNV
+83 
-95 SDGIINSY
+95 
-103 ANQQTVQRPN
+103 
-113 SDLHRTNADRMTYLQ
+113 NADRMTYLQ

-304 ATLAELERR
+304 ATLADLERR

-620 APNLISGGNT
+620 APNLISGENT
-630 ADYTSYNN
+630 GDYDFEKLTSKLQEQIENQKSIAEYNN
-638 DIVGASRNQ
+638 KAQYSIQTDSNGKKYVNVDTDQHIFEGVEPKEYHKIARKYILENFRGKIIGENESRAFVNKRSAEEYAYPANKRQ
-647 EDIAKSSVSLKPY
+647 
-660 TESDIKYFKQNQNN
+660 ESDIKSAKMKSSTELDN
-674 LIDGV
+674 LMSTSQFVEHTDDDGRHPDATGGWDWYSV
-679 DANFDEYAKSFYNS
+679 DFVVDGQPFNGTISVKNTDNGRVFYDM
-693 ETKKGVKLD
+693 TKIR
-702 GSQKAE
+702 S
-708 TIYLGRLNDS
+708 LNDR
-718 VSGDV
+718 
-723 NAIISDTKWG
+723 
-733 GIDTSDFNVQVK
+733 
-745 NSDIVHF
+745 
-752 YDQHG
+752 
-757 SDSQNGQIPLTPDI
+757 
-771 VAKLTDTI
+771 
-779 SDPDIISLSDN
+779 
-790 STKQD
+790 
-795 KPVLYF
+795 
-801 VKKIN
+801 
-806 GYSVVLEAVSPSKK
+806 
-820 ALLPK
+820 
-825 TMYAFKS
+825 KS
-832 DSQEFSDFVS
+832 D
-842 KLKKSRFRHP
+842 
-852 IGTESRTGL
+852 
-861 YAQGDRTEAL
+861 L
-871 SNPTIPQEQS
+871 SGKPLHVASVDKTSINSTIPQEQS

-893 MTENRQI
+893 MTADRQI

-944 YVSPYAKNPSLVIF
+944 YVSPYAKNPSLAIF

-967 KDTYRYGQLLNV
+967 KDTYRYDQLLNV
-979 VKNYYDEMGETIG
+979 VKSYYDKMGETLG

-1002 YDNYRT
+1002 YDNYRA

-1042 GKKPSIARSILNW
+1042 KKRPNIARSIVNW
-1055 IREQIAAIKGDVK
+1055 IREQIAAIKGDAE
-1068 SELLIKAERMYV
+1068 SELLIRAERMYV

-1109 NKPVVVV
+1109 NKPVVIV

-1290 VNTSISK
+1290 VNTSISE

-1309 LDESNSVP
+1309 LSDSNSVP
-1317 LEQRVSGDDLL
+1317 IEQRVSGDDLL

-1377 FFSTKKDGQNS
+1377 FFSTKKDGQNA

-1417 LPLKK
+1417 LPLKR

-1439 AQYSLS
+1439 VQYSLS
-1445 DSDQNQQ
+1445 DSDQDQQ

-1490 FDNMSFEDAYKVNTD
+1490 FDNMSFEDTYKVNTD

-1610 DFSKEDAERAIKRG
+1610 DFSKEDAERALKRG

-1679 KVYNLNAKND
+1679 KVYNLNAKNNS
-1689 TGKAQFSLS
+1689 GKAQFSLS

-1744 GTPGELVDRLKVDIA
+1744 GTPSELVDRLKVDIA

-1803 SKNDMALAEQ
+1803 SKNDLALAEQ
-1813 MYIEA
+1813 MYIES

-1920 EPTKLEKAVRKWNEW
+1920 EPTKMEKAVRKWNEW

-2105 LNKLSHQ
+2105 LNKFSHQ

-2139 YSPFGIAKGIKEL
+2139 YSPFGIAKGITEL

-2227 APLSIPLF
+2227 APLSMPLF